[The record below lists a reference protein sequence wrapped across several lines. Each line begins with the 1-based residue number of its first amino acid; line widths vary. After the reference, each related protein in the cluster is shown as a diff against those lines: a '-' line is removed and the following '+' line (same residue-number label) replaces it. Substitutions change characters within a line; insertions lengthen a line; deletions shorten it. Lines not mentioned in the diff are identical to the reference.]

1 MGNKSIQKFFADQNS
16 VIDLS
21 SLGNA
26 KGAKVSLSGPDMNIT
41 TPRGSV
47 IIVNGALYSSIKGNN
62 LAVKFKDKTITGAKI
77 LGSVDLKDIQLERID
92 SSLVDSAQVEKKG
105 NGKRRNKKEEEELK
119 KQLDDAENAK
129 KEADKAKEE
138 AEKAKEAAEKAL
150 NEAFEVQNSSKQIEE
165 MLQNFLADN
174 VAKDNLAQQS
184 DASQQ
189 NTQAKATQASKQN
202 DAEKVLPQPIN
213 KNTSTGKSNSS
224 KNEENKL
231 DAESVKEPL
240 KVTLALAAE
249 SNSGSKD
256 DSITNFTKPQF
267 VGSTAPNATVIIKIN
282 GIAVG
287 QAVADSLGNFTFTA
301 PETLTDG
308 TYNLEAE
315 AKTADGSGS
324 AKLVITIDSVT
335 DKPTF
340 ELSPE
345 SSVSGHKGLTPTLTP
360 SIVGTAEENAK
371 VDIYVDNKLVASVDV
386 DKDGNWSYEFKDNE
400 LSEGENSIKV
410 VAVDKA
416 GNKNETTDSIITDT
430 IAPEKPTIELDDSS
444 DSGIKNDNITNS
456 TLPTFIGV
464 AEPGS
469 TVSIYLGLKHL
480 GEVIVAKDGT
490 WSYTLTTPLKDGEYN
505 ITATATDIAG
515 HTSATAN
522 LPFTIDTRISYFSA
536 EIETTNDSGIVG
548 DNVTNNTRPT
558 FTGKTEP
565 NAIISVINSET
576 GEEVIFKAND
586 KGEWTFNF
594 TSDSVEGINNLTFTV
609 EDVAGNKKDFS
620 FSYVIDTI
628 APVPP
633 TVSLEDYVVL
643 PNGIILSGN
652 DLPALV
658 GTAEPKSTILLM
670 RDGKL
675 YDSIEVDS
683 NGTWNYQF
691 SNKFLQ
697 GAYDI
702 EIISQDAAGNKSST
716 VKYSFTIQTE
726 VVPPKAELDAS
737 DDSGAKGDW
746 ITNKHNALTLL
757 GTADRFATVNILI
770 DGKTIGVTTAD
781 ADGNWN
787 FDISRNLSDNVYK
800 ITVESIDP
808 LGRTSSVDYQLTID
822 SFTPIPTVMLHD
834 SADSGV
840 KGDMITKINTPL
852 FTGMAEANAKVSIY
866 VDGVLSGEA
875 IAGDD
880 GVWNFQFTTALSDGS
895 HDVTVKVEDI
905 AGNTASSSAY
915 NFQIVTQ
922 TQKPTIE
929 LVNDTGVDNTD
940 HIINEKNPALTG
952 TAAPYSTVKL
962 YIDGALIAEVRTNK
976 DGRWEYTLKADQG
989 LVDGDHRITASVEDI
1004 AGNIAHS
1011 DPFLISVDTAI
1022 SIPIVS
1028 LSPDSDSGIS
1038 DDNLTNIVKPTLHLK
1053 DIDPDIISVQVWD
1066 AMSDTQIGVA
1076 TQQPDGSWAYTFTS
1090 DLTEGLH
1097 QVYVKVEDI
1106 AGNKANSAIF
1116 DFTIDTTVS
1125 TPVISLLSKDDTGVT
1140 GDNLTNINKP
1150 GFAISGVDADAH
1162 RVVVQV
1168 MHNGVSEEIELSHLN
1183 GSWLFIPGNTWA
1195 DGSYTLTVKVEDKA
1209 GNTNYSAPL
1218 TVVIDTQ
1225 IAIDGVELV
1234 NDSGVKGDNMTNDD
1248 RPHFRVTVPTDV
1260 NEVRLSIDGG
1270 NSWVQ
1275 ATPGV
1280 AGSWEYI
1287 WPTDLAD
1294 GQYTLTVEA
1303 TDKAGNTVTKTID
1316 FAVDTTLS
1324 VPVIVLDSADDT
1336 GIQGDNMTN
1345 STQPTFALQ
1354 HIDDDAVRVTVSV
1367 EHGGVTTT
1375 FDATKGT
1382 GGWTFTPPTSWA
1394 DGDYTLSVSVED
1406 KAGNT
1411 SHSASLTVTVD
1422 TQIAINNIE
1431 LVNDSGIPDDNL
1443 TNNVRPHFQVTV
1455 PTDVNVVRLSI
1466 DGGKTWFNATQSATP
1481 GVWDYI
1487 WPDDV
1492 ADGGYTLTVEAT
1504 DEAGNKATQTL
1515 DFTIDTTLSVPTL
1528 SLDSADDSGIAGD
1541 NITNVKTPGFTLNNI
1556 DTDVS
1561 RVIVEVMHNGIK
1573 QEVPLVQTGGQWR
1586 FAPTSDWADGDYIL
1600 TVKVEDRA
1608 GNVKQSAP
1616 LTVTVDTHIAIDR
1629 IELVNDSGIPGDNL
1643 TNEARPHFQVT
1654 VPADVNGVRLSID
1667 GGKTWFDATQSATSG
1682 VWDYTWLT
1690 NVANGPHTL
1699 MVEASDKAGNKT
1711 TQKLD
1716 FTIDTILSEPTI
1728 TLDSADDSAAGDN
1741 ITNVKMPG
1749 FTLGNIDADV
1759 TKVVVT
1765 VAHDGKN
1772 QQIELIKNGGVWRF
1786 TPGAA
1791 WTDGDYT
1798 LTVKVE
1804 DKAGNTNYSAP
1815 LTVTIDTQ
1823 TSIDRIE
1830 LLNDTGIVGDNLTNE
1845 ARPQFHITV
1854 PTDVNSVQLS
1864 LDGGINWV
1872 NATLTSDGVW
1882 EYIWPT
1888 DLVENTYTLTVK
1900 ATDVAGNTA
1909 TETLNFIIDTTLS
1922 TPTITLDSADDSGTA
1937 NDNKTN
1943 VKTPGF
1949 IIGGIDSDVTQVVVQ
1964 VMRDGHSEEVELTQT
1979 NGQWRFVPGS
1989 AWTDGDYTLTVTVK
2003 DEAGNIRHSA
2013 PLTVTIDTQITID
2026 HIELVNDSGI
2036 PDDNLTNNVRPHFQ
2050 VTVPT
2055 DVNVVRLSIDGGK
2068 TWFNATQSATPGVW
2082 DYTWLADVGEGKHT
2096 LTVEATDK
2104 AGNKT
2109 TQQLDFIIDTLLS
2122 EPTIVLDNT
2131 DDSGTKGDHLTNVN
2145 KPTFLLGNI
2154 DADARYVTV
2163 EVQHGGTKEVLT
2175 ATKDATGNWSVTPT
2189 GTWADGDYTLTVRVE
2204 DEAGNEKHSASLT
2217 VTVDTQIT
2225 IDVIELVNDN
2235 GIPGD
2240 NMTNDAHPQFRV
2252 TVPGDVNEVS
2262 LSIDGG
2268 VTWVKATQSA
2278 TPGVWN
2284 YTWPGTVP
2292 DGDYTLNVKATD
2304 NAGNTVTET
2313 LHFTIDTTLSTPVIV
2328 LDSADDS
2335 GVHGDNMTNHTQP
2348 TFALQHIDD
2357 DAVRVTV
2364 SVEHGGVTTTFDATK
2379 DAGGWTFTPT
2389 GAWADGDYT
2398 LSVSVEDKAGN
2409 TSHSASLTVTVDTQ
2423 IAINNIELVND
2434 SGIPDDNLTNNV
2446 RPHFQ
2451 VTVPT
2456 DVNVVRLSID
2466 GGKTWFNATQSA
2478 TPGVWDYIWP
2488 DDVADGGYTLTV
2500 EATDEAGNK
2509 ATQTLDFTID
2519 TTLSVPTLSLDSAD
2533 DSGIAGDNITN
2544 VKTPGFTLN
2553 NIDTDVSRVI
2563 VEVMH
2568 NGIKQ
2573 EVPLVQTGG
2582 QWRFA
2587 PTSDWADGDYI
2598 LTVKVEDR
2606 AGNVKQS
2613 APLTVTVDTHIAI
2626 DRIELVND
2634 SGIPGDNLTNEAR
2647 PHFQVTVPADVNG
2660 VRLSIDGGKTWFDAT
2675 QSATSGVWDYTW
2687 LTNVA
2692 NGPHTLMVEASDKAG
2707 NKTTQKLD
2715 FTIDTILSEPTITL
2729 DSADDS
2735 AAGDNITNVKMPGFT
2750 LGNIDADVTKV
2761 VVTVA
2766 HDGKNQQIELIKN
2779 GGVWRFTPGAAWT
2792 DGDYTLTVKV
2802 EDKAGNTNYSAP
2814 LTVTIDTQTSIDRIE
2829 LLNDTGIVGDN
2840 LTNEARPQF
2849 HITVPTDVNSVQLSL
2864 DGGINWV
2871 NATLTSDGVWE
2882 YIWPTDLVENTYT
2895 LTVKATDVAGNTAT
2909 ETLNFIIDTTLST
2922 PTITLDSAD
2931 DSGTANDNKTN
2942 VKTPGFIIGGID
2954 SDVTQVVVQ
2963 VMRDGHSEEVEL
2975 TQTNG
2980 QWRFVPGSAW
2990 TDGDYTLTVT
3000 VKDEAGNIRHSAPLT
3015 VTIDTQITIDH
3026 IELVNDSGIPDDNLT
3041 NNVRPHFQVTVP
3053 TDVNVVRLSIDG
3065 GKTWFN
3071 ATQSATPGVWDYT
3084 WLADVGEGKHTLTVE
3099 ATDKAGN
3106 KTTQQLDFIID
3117 TLLSEPTIVL
3127 DNTDD
3132 SGTKGD
3138 NLTNVNKPT
3147 FLLGNIDA
3155 DARYVTVEVQHGG
3168 TKEVLT
3174 ATKGATGI
3182 WSVTPTGTWADG
3194 DYTLTVRV
3202 EDDAGNVKYSAPLT
3216 VTVDTQITIDVI
3228 ELVNDN
3234 GIPGDNLTNDVRPH
3248 FRVTVPGDVNEVRL
3262 SIDGGN
3268 TWVRATQGTA
3278 GIWDYTWPK
3287 DVTDGLHTLTVEA
3300 TDKAG
3305 NKTTQTL
3312 DFTIDTRLSTP
3323 TIAMDSRDDTG
3334 AIGDHI
3340 TSVKRPGF
3348 TIGNIDADAHSV
3360 ILRITQGGNSQEVTL
3375 TQVGGQ
3381 WRFTPDADWADGSYT
3396 LTVEVTDNA
3405 GNVRQSTP
3413 LVVTV
3418 DTQTSITDITL
3429 VNDHGVPDDNL
3440 TNSTRPQFEITVP
3453 ADVNSV
3459 QLSIDGGA
3467 NWVSATQGIE
3477 GVWGYTWPTDMGDGK
3492 HTLTV
3497 MVTDRAG
3504 NTATQT
3510 LEFFIDTRL
3519 STPTIAL
3526 DSTDD
3531 TGTPGDDMTNRTRP
3545 TFILQNIDS
3554 DVINVT
3560 VSVTHNGTTT
3570 SFTATQGAGGWSFTP
3585 PAPWGDGDYTLT
3597 VTVEDRAGNTRPS
3610 TPLTVTVDTQIAIDR
3625 IELVNDSGVPGD
3637 NVTKHVRP
3645 QFQISVPDDV
3655 EKVLLSI
3662 DGGTTWVTAI
3672 KSSTA
3677 GIWDY
3682 TWPTDMPEGQHTLTV
3697 EVTDGAG
3704 NKMTETLNFT
3714 IDITLLTPTIEL
3726 APDQDTGQ
3734 NKNDNLTSVTQPVFV
3749 LGSIDKDV
3757 RHVEL
3762 SIEHNGTFK
3771 TVVLTESADGW
3782 RYRPDSAL
3790 ADGSYTFTVTVTD
3803 VAGNQQTSAPLKVT
3817 IDGTLTTPVI
3827 ELAAGEDSGT
3837 VGDRLTNHDRPV
3849 FDIHQVDSDVTRVMV
3864 KVTYNGKTHEEAAVF
3879 TNGQWRFTPSASWA
3893 DGSYQLAVV
3902 VEDLAGNVKESAPF
3916 EVRIDT
3922 TTTINNIVLLNDTGV
3937 QNDQL
3942 TNVAKPSF
3950 RIDVPGDVVQV
3961 RVTLDGGANWNVIRK
3976 NADGQWIFD
3985 SPNTLVDGTYTLRV
3999 EATDEAGNI
4008 ANKDLVFN
4016 IDTNIQVPTIAL
4028 DAGQDTGANTADN
4041 ITNISRPTFTIGNV
4055 DPDVIK
4061 VVVTIDGHDYNATKV
4076 GAGWQF
4082 TPGNAIPDGS
4092 YNITVTVEDKA
4103 GNTATSK
4110 PLPVVIDT
4118 TAEIESVTLVTDS
4131 GDSDVDNI
4139 TKVDKPQFSI
4149 VTADDITHV
4158 RVKIDN
4164 AANWIELTKGGD
4176 GRWIF
4181 NVGSALPD
4189 GQHTLL
4195 VDVTDIAG
4203 NVAQETLQFTID
4215 TTLREPTIV
4224 LDPTHDTG
4232 DDTNDNLTRIN
4243 KPVFIIGNVDN
4254 DVSHIVVHIDGRDY
4268 TIENTG
4274 GNLTFTPDQP
4284 LSDGQHTIS
4293 VTVTDIAGNTKT
4305 SAELRIEIDTQV
4317 QIDSVTLTTD
4327 SGVNDHDNVT
4337 NATRP
4342 SFEIATPD
4350 DVTSVLVSFDGVNWT
4365 PISKNAAGQWEFTA
4379 GSALPDGH
4387 YTLHV
4392 QATDRAGN
4400 TANSTLGFTVD
4411 TQIDG
4416 LSVVML
4422 DDAGKD
4428 STDGITNI
4436 TSPRFEISA
4445 REPLQSVTVILN
4457 GKSSTLTQGAGN
4469 KWLFTPDTPLV
4480 DGTYKIEI
4488 VAEDIAGNK
4497 ISKEVSFTID
4507 TIVSDPSIDLLDA
4520 DDTGESAVDNIT
4532 SVTTPRFVIGN
4543 VPADID
4549 TVVIRINGVSYSVTA
4564 NGNNLWEFQ
4573 VPVALNDGVYEAVVV
4588 FRDIA
4593 GNTSETKLP
4602 FTIDTTTSVSV
4613 RMEPASDTGNSNSDN
4628 LTNKQNPKFEGTAE
4642 PNAKLVI
4649 TIVDDKSGR
4658 EVLKQTITVGADG
4671 NWSVTPNILP
4681 DGMYTINVVAT
4692 DVAGNT
4698 AQTQERFTID
4708 TVTIDPTIRLSDPS
4722 IDDQHEATS
4731 LRPEFKGFAEA
4742 FSTIMIQWDGKVV
4755 GSANA
4760 NANGEWSWTP
4770 PSVLAPGSY
4779 VVSIVAKDKAGNE
4792 SSQVDFPVVIPVIDV
4807 TPPTIKLSEESDSGA
4822 LGDFTTNNKT
4832 PTLIGSTLPNTI
4844 VSIYVDGVKV
4854 GEATADT
4861 AGRYTF
4867 QLSEMKDGHYVVQV
4881 GIVNPRDNSE
4891 LRSTAVDVTIDTE
4904 VAELVW
4910 NISGMHEGGYIN
4922 TVTPE
4927 IGGTSEPNSKITI
4940 FVNGVEKAIAYTT
4953 GAGHWGVVLPA
4964 LGNDGNYELTFK
4976 VEDVAGNIREFG
4988 PQNVILDTVISPLTV
5003 VLREAD
5009 DSGKV
5014 GDWITNKSH
5023 VTIDG
5028 TAEAGSTLTIRNP
5041 QGVVIATLVVGN
5053 DGRWSAELDLR
5064 EGSNAFVVVSEDK
5077 AGNSQQKEILIEHDT
5092 QIEISD
5098 ISLSRDTNSGDKYDL
5113 ITNNKSPVLVAMTD
5127 PGATV
5132 QVYINGVLQGT
5143 VEASSSGNI
5152 SYTMPANSADGEYQV
5167 QFVATDTA
5175 GNRVES
5181 AITTVTIDSQIAV
5194 FDIDEDSLPALSN
5207 NRALSVSG
5215 VGEAG
5220 SQVSIFVDGKLVNV
5234 VMVEAD
5240 GTWRA
5245 PILLQDDGT
5254 FNIHFSITDVAGNTE
5269 VSKDYS
5275 VDVDSSTD
5283 FPTLNL
5289 EDASNSG
5296 SLDDLITNHNKPVL
5310 VGTAEAGATIHIYVD
5325 EKIVANVL
5333 VLEDGTWSYQFDNAL
5348 KDGEYSIRVVAEDP
5362 AGNTAE
5368 SPRLLVTI
5376 DTSTFID
5383 NPAMVAGSDNGIFS
5397 NDSITS
5403 QTRPTFSIFG
5413 EMNQSVQIFI
5423 DGVLVD
5429 TITVTDRNQVYR
5441 PESPLGDGSHSIYYV
5456 ITDKAGNT
5464 ATSKTL
5470 NFTIDT
5476 FNTTPV
5482 AIDSI
5487 GGQTLA
5493 EMTGSDGKIYIT
5505 DTTRN
5510 LLFSGSAEPNSKIE
5524 IIINGLNVGEVWV
5537 NEKGH
5542 WQMPVN
5548 PLYFTEGQLDITVKS
5563 TDRAGNVNQEK
5574 YSIWV
5579 DTHIKVFTSELDDNK
5594 SSSKTEWWSNSDLI
5608 TMRGTGEIG
5617 ATVSLIVAGVTL
5629 ATAVVAATGRWEL
5642 STDKLPEGTYDI
5654 SLVIEDSAGNRWEDV
5669 REIFIDRTPPNA
5681 PVVTYSDIV
5690 NDLIIMQGTAEA
5702 KSQLII
5708 TDSEGNTYT
5717 LTVPDNGKWSMAI
5730 PYPSEGKFTIT
5741 SVDAI
5746 GNRSD
5751 DVPLDI
5757 MKEVPV
5763 ISLSPDSD
5771 SGTVGDNITRDKQPT
5786 FIIGNLESDVV
5797 VVQVDINGTVYNA
5810 EKNADGVWFFTPGTP
5825 LADGSYTIS
5834 VIASDAAGN
5843 QKNSL
5848 PITVTIDS
5856 TLTVPEIALAAGED
5870 NGASDSDNVTNH
5882 TQPKFTLQHIDADVT
5897 GVTVNV
5903 THNGVTDIY
5912 QATQGAD
5919 GWTFTPP
5926 AAWNDGN
5933 YTLSVTV
5940 VDRAGNSQQSASLA
5954 VTVDSTVTVTADS
5967 QHDDASDDATAT
5979 AVTPPESETVNAE
5992 SATHLR
5998 TEPSAAE
6005 ESVVKVTAYSITL
6018 LNADSGDEID
6028 RSISQTPSFEISVPE
6043 NIVNVSI
6050 MFEGEEFT
6058 LPITNQKAIFEVP
6071 LSLEDGEYTMD
6082 VKFIDKDNDFLIK
6095 EKTFSVDHSSADIVN
6110 AMNVRGKTE
6119 DDINDSPSTSS
6130 VGHNN
6135 NGAIDVFAV
6144 NEVTLPVDNQE
6155 EHA

>member
-150 NEAFEVQNSSKQIEE
+150 NEAFEVQNSSKQMEE
-165 MLQNFLADN
+165 MLQEFLADN

-430 IAPEKPTIELDDSS
+430 IPPEKPTIELDDSS

-536 EIETTNDSGIVG
+536 EIETTDDSGIVG

-576 GEEVIFKAND
+576 GEEVVFKAND
-586 KGEWTFNF
+586 QGEWTFNF

-628 APVPP
+628 APLPP

-962 YIDGALIAEVRTNK
+962 YVDGALIAEVRTNK

-1066 AMSDTQIGVA
+1066 AASDTQIGVA

-1106 AGNKANSAIF
+1106 AGNKANSAVF

-1168 MHNGVSEEIELSHLN
+1168 MHNGVSEEIELSHHN
-1183 GSWLFIPGNTWA
+1183 GSWLFTPGNTWA

-1294 GQYTLTVEA
+1294 GQYTLTVKA
-1303 TDKAGNTVTKTID
+1303 TDNAGNTVTRTLDFTI
-1316 FAVDTTLS
+1316 DTTLS
-1324 VPVIVLDSADDT
+1324 TPVIVLDSADDT
-1336 GIQGDNMTN
+1336 GVQGDNMTN
-1345 STQPTFALQ
+1345 RTQPTFNLQ

-1367 EHGGVTTT
+1367 EHGGGVTT
-1375 FDATKGT
+1375 FDATKDA
-1382 GGWTFTPPTSWA
+1382 GGWTFTPPTSWGA
-1394 DGDYTLSVSVED
+1394 GDYTLSVSVED

-1455 PTDVNVVRLSI
+1455 PTDVNEVRLSI
-1466 DGGKTWFNATQSATP
+1466 DGGKTWVTAALKAA
-1481 GVWDYI
+1481 GVWEYI

-1492 ADGGYTLTVEAT
+1492 TDGSHTVTVEAI

-1561 RVIVEVMHNGIK
+1561 RVTVEVMHNGIK

-1629 IELVNDSGIPGDNL
+1629 IELVNDSGIPDDNL

-1667 GGKTWFDATQSATSG
+1667 GGKTWFDATQSGTSG

-1716 FTIDTILSEPTI
+1716 FIIDTLLSEPTI

-1888 DLVENTYTLTVK
+1888 ELVENTYTLTVK

-1909 TETLNFIIDTTLS
+1909 TETLNFTIDTTLS

-2013 PLTVTIDTQITID
+2013 PLTVTIDTQIGID
-2026 HIELVNDSGI
+2026 NIELVNDSGI
-2036 PDDNLTNNVRPHFQ
+2036 PNDNQTNNVRPQFQ

-2068 TWFNATQSATPGVW
+2068 TWFNATQSSTSGVW
-2082 DYTWLADVGEGKHT
+2082 DYTWLTDVANGSHT

-2104 AGNKT
+2104 AGNKA
-2109 TQQLDFIIDTLLS
+2109 TQQLEFTIDTLLS
-2122 EPTIVLDNT
+2122 EPTI
-2131 DDSGTKGDHLTNVN
+2131 
-2145 KPTFLLGNI
+2145 
-2154 DADARYVTV
+2154 A
-2163 EVQHGGTKEVLT
+2163 
-2175 ATKDATGNWSVTPT
+2175 
-2189 GTWADGDYTLTVRVE
+2189 
-2204 DEAGNEKHSASLT
+2204 
-2217 VTVDTQIT
+2217 
-2225 IDVIELVNDN
+2225 
-2235 GIPGD
+2235 
-2240 NMTNDAHPQFRV
+2240 
-2252 TVPGDVNEVS
+2252 
-2262 LSIDGG
+2262 
-2268 VTWVKATQSA
+2268 
-2278 TPGVWN
+2278 
-2284 YTWPGTVP
+2284 
-2292 DGDYTLNVKATD
+2292 
-2304 NAGNTVTET
+2304 
-2313 LHFTIDTTLSTPVIV
+2313 
-2328 LDSADDS
+2328 LDS
-2335 GVHGDNMTNHTQP
+2335 
-2348 TFALQHIDD
+2348 
-2357 DAVRVTV
+2357 
-2364 SVEHGGVTTTFDATK
+2364 
-2379 DAGGWTFTPT
+2379 
-2389 GAWADGDYT
+2389 
-2398 LSVSVEDKAGN
+2398 
-2409 TSHSASLTVTVDTQ
+2409 
-2423 IAINNIELVND
+2423 
-2434 SGIPDDNLTNNV
+2434 
-2446 RPHFQ
+2446 
-2451 VTVPT
+2451 
-2456 DVNVVRLSID
+2456 
-2466 GGKTWFNATQSA
+2466 
-2478 TPGVWDYIWP
+2478 
-2488 DDVADGGYTLTV
+2488 
-2500 EATDEAGNK
+2500 
-2509 ATQTLDFTID
+2509 
-2519 TTLSVPTLSLDSAD
+2519 
-2533 DSGIAGDNITN
+2533 
-2544 VKTPGFTLN
+2544 
-2553 NIDTDVSRVI
+2553 
-2563 VEVMH
+2563 
-2568 NGIKQ
+2568 
-2573 EVPLVQTGG
+2573 
-2582 QWRFA
+2582 
-2587 PTSDWADGDYI
+2587 
-2598 LTVKVEDR
+2598 
-2606 AGNVKQS
+2606 
-2613 APLTVTVDTHIAI
+2613 
-2626 DRIELVND
+2626 
-2634 SGIPGDNLTNEAR
+2634 
-2647 PHFQVTVPADVNG
+2647 
-2660 VRLSIDGGKTWFDAT
+2660 
-2675 QSATSGVWDYTW
+2675 
-2687 LTNVA
+2687 
-2692 NGPHTLMVEASDKAG
+2692 
-2707 NKTTQKLD
+2707 
-2715 FTIDTILSEPTITL
+2715 
-2729 DSADDS
+2729 
-2735 AAGDNITNVKMPGFT
+2735 
-2750 LGNIDADVTKV
+2750 
-2761 VVTVA
+2761 
-2766 HDGKNQQIELIKN
+2766 
-2779 GGVWRFTPGAAWT
+2779 
-2792 DGDYTLTVKV
+2792 
-2802 EDKAGNTNYSAP
+2802 
-2814 LTVTIDTQTSIDRIE
+2814 
-2829 LLNDTGIVGDN
+2829 
-2840 LTNEARPQF
+2840 
-2849 HITVPTDVNSVQLSL
+2849 
-2864 DGGINWV
+2864 
-2871 NATLTSDGVWE
+2871 
-2882 YIWPTDLVENTYT
+2882 
-2895 LTVKATDVAGNTAT
+2895 
-2909 ETLNFIIDTTLST
+2909 
-2922 PTITLDSAD
+2922 
-2931 DSGTANDNKTN
+2931 
-2942 VKTPGFIIGGID
+2942 
-2954 SDVTQVVVQ
+2954 
-2963 VMRDGHSEEVEL
+2963 
-2975 TQTNG
+2975 
-2980 QWRFVPGSAW
+2980 
-2990 TDGDYTLTVT
+2990 
-3000 VKDEAGNIRHSAPLT
+3000 
-3015 VTIDTQITIDH
+3015 
-3026 IELVNDSGIPDDNLT
+3026 
-3041 NNVRPHFQVTVP
+3041 
-3053 TDVNVVRLSIDG
+3053 
-3065 GKTWFN
+3065 
-3071 ATQSATPGVWDYT
+3071 
-3084 WLADVGEGKHTLTVE
+3084 
-3099 ATDKAGN
+3099 
-3106 KTTQQLDFIID
+3106 
-3117 TLLSEPTIVL
+3117 
-3127 DNTDD
+3127 TDD

-3147 FLLGNIDA
+3147 FILGNIDA

-3182 WSVTPTGTWADG
+3182 WSVTPTGMWADG
-3194 DYTLTVRV
+3194 SHTLTVRV
-3202 EDDAGNVKYSAPLT
+3202 EDDAGNVKYSSPLT
-3216 VTVDTQITIDVI
+3216 VTVDTQITIDDI

-3323 TIAMDSRDDTG
+3323 TITMDSRDDTG

-3340 TSVKRPGF
+3340 TSVKTPGF
-3348 TIGNIDADAHSV
+3348 TIGNIDSDAHSV
-3360 ILRITQGGNSQEVTL
+3360 ILRITQGGNSQEVKL

-3396 LTVEVTDNA
+3396 LTVEVQDNA

-3413 LVVTV
+3413 LIVTV

-3467 NWVSATQGIE
+3467 NWVSAAQGIE

-3610 TPLTVTVDTQIAIDR
+3610 TPLTVTVDTQIAIDH

-3782 RYRPDSAL
+3782 RYRPDAAL

-3837 VGDRLTNHDRPV
+3837 VGDRLTKHDRPV
-3849 FDIHQVDSDVTRVMV
+3849 FDIRQVDSDVTRVMV

-3902 VEDLAGNVKESAPF
+3902 VEDLAGNVKESAPL

-3950 RIDVPGDVVQV
+3950 RIDVPGDVIQV

-3976 NADGQWIFD
+3976 NADGQWIFE
-3985 SPNTLVDGTYTLRV
+3985 SPNTLGDGTHTLRV

-4061 VVVTIDGHDYNATKV
+4061 VVVTIDGHNYNATKV

-4189 GQHTLL
+4189 GKHTLL

-4305 SAELRIEIDTQV
+4305 SAELQIEIDTQV

-4365 PISKNAAGQWEFTA
+4365 PISKNAAGQWQFTA
-4379 GSALPDGH
+4379 GSALSDGH

-4532 SVTTPRFVIGN
+4532 SVTKPRFVIGN

-4549 TVVIRINGVSYSVTA
+4549 TVVIRINGVSYPVTA

-4613 RMEPASDTGNSNSDN
+4613 RMEPASDTGSSNSDN

-4658 EVLKQTITVGADG
+4658 EVLKHTITVGADG

-4731 LRPEFKGFAEA
+4731 LRPEFKGLAEA

-4832 PTLIGSTLPNTI
+4832 PTLVGNTLPNAI

-5077 AGNSQQKEILIEHDT
+5077 AGNSQQKDILIEHDT

-5181 AITTVTIDSQIAV
+5181 AITTVTIDSKIAV

-5275 VDVDSSTD
+5275 VDVDSSTA

-5296 SLDDLITNHNKPVL
+5296 SLDDLITSHNKPVL

-5383 NPAMVAGSDNGIFS
+5383 NPVMMAGSDNGIFS

-5403 QTRPTFSIFG
+5403 QTRPAFSIFG

-5537 NEKGH
+5537 NDKGH

-5548 PLYFTEGQLDITVKS
+5548 PLYFTEGQLDINVKS

-5579 DTHIKVFTSELDDNK
+5579 DTHIQVFTSELDDNK
-5594 SSSKTEWWSNSDLI
+5594 SSSKTDWWSNSSTI
-5608 TMRGTGEIG
+5608 TMRGMGEIG

-5629 ATAVVAATGRWEL
+5629 ATAVVAANGKWEL
-5642 STDKLPEGTYDI
+5642 STDRLPEGKYDI
-5654 SLVIEDSAGNRWEDV
+5654 TLSIEDNAGNRKEEV
-5669 REIFIDRTPPNA
+5669 HEIFIDRTPPNA

-5708 TDSEGNTYT
+5708 TDSNGNTYT

-5757 MKEVPV
+5757 MKETPV

-5771 SGTVGDNITRDKQPT
+5771 SGTAGDNITRDNQPT

-5882 TQPKFTLQHIDADVT
+5882 NHTQPKFTLQHIDADVT

-5926 AAWNDGN
+5926 AAWNDGT

-5940 VDRAGNSQQSASLA
+5940 VDRAGNSLQSASLE

-5967 QHDDASDDATAT
+5967 QHDDAIDDATAT

-5998 TEPSAAE
+5998 TVPSAAE
-6005 ESVVKVTAYSITL
+6005 ESVVKETAYSITL

-6043 NIVNVSI
+6043 NIVNVSV

-6082 VKFIDKDNDFLIK
+6082 VKFIDKDDDFLIK

-6110 AMNVRGKTE
+6110 AMNARGKTE

>member
-41 TPRGSV
+41 TPHGSV

-119 KQLDDAENAK
+119 KQLDEAENAK

-444 DSGIKNDNITNS
+444 DSGIKNDSITNS

-536 EIETTNDSGIVG
+536 EIETTDDSGIVG

-594 TSDSVEGINNLTFTV
+594 TSDSVEGVNNLTFTV

-620 FSYVIDTI
+620 FSYIIDTV

-633 TVSLEDYVVL
+633 TVSLEDFVVL

-1066 AMSDTQIGVA
+1066 AASDTQIGVA

-1106 AGNKANSAIF
+1106 AGNKANSAVF

-1183 GSWLFIPGNTWA
+1183 GSWLFTPGNTWA

-1324 VPVIVLDSADDT
+1324 VPVIVLNSADDT
-1336 GIQGDNMTN
+1336 GVQGDNMTN
-1345 STQPTFALQ
+1345 RTQPTFALQ

-1466 DGGKTWFNATQSATP
+1466 DGGKTWFNATQNATP

-1504 DEAGNKATQTL
+1504 DEAGNKTTQEL

-1561 RVIVEVMHNGIK
+1561 RVTVEVMHNGIK

-1667 GGKTWFDATQSATSG
+1667 GGKTWFDATQSATPG

-1716 FTIDTILSEPTI
+1716 FIIDTLLSEPTI

-2013 PLTVTIDTQITID
+2013 PLTVTIDTQIAID

-2122 EPTIVLDNT
+2122 EPTIVLDST
-2131 DDSGTKGDHLTNVN
+2131 DDSGTKGDNLTNVN

-2313 LHFTIDTTLSTPVIV
+2313 LHFTIDTTLSVPVIV
-2328 LDSADDS
+2328 LNSADDT
-2335 GVHGDNMTNHTQP
+2335 GVQGDNMTNSTQP

-2379 DAGGWTFTPT
+2379 GVGGWSFTPT

-2451 VTVPT
+2451 VKVPT
-2456 DVNVVRLSID
+2456 DVN
-2466 GGKTWFNATQSA
+2466 
-2478 TPGVWDYIWP
+2478 
-2488 DDVADGGYTLTV
+2488 
-2500 EATDEAGNK
+2500 E
-2509 ATQTLDFTID
+2509 
-2519 TTLSVPTLSLDSAD
+2519 
-2533 DSGIAGDNITN
+2533 
-2544 VKTPGFTLN
+2544 
-2553 NIDTDVSRVI
+2553 
-2563 VEVMH
+2563 
-2568 NGIKQ
+2568 
-2573 EVPLVQTGG
+2573 
-2582 QWRFA
+2582 
-2587 PTSDWADGDYI
+2587 
-2598 LTVKVEDR
+2598 
-2606 AGNVKQS
+2606 
-2613 APLTVTVDTHIAI
+2613 
-2626 DRIELVND
+2626 
-2634 SGIPGDNLTNEAR
+2634 
-2647 PHFQVTVPADVNG
+2647 
-2660 VRLSIDGGKTWFDAT
+2660 
-2675 QSATSGVWDYTW
+2675 
-2687 LTNVA
+2687 
-2692 NGPHTLMVEASDKAG
+2692 
-2707 NKTTQKLD
+2707 
-2715 FTIDTILSEPTITL
+2715 
-2729 DSADDS
+2729 
-2735 AAGDNITNVKMPGFT
+2735 
-2750 LGNIDADVTKV
+2750 
-2761 VVTVA
+2761 
-2766 HDGKNQQIELIKN
+2766 
-2779 GGVWRFTPGAAWT
+2779 
-2792 DGDYTLTVKV
+2792 
-2802 EDKAGNTNYSAP
+2802 
-2814 LTVTIDTQTSIDRIE
+2814 
-2829 LLNDTGIVGDN
+2829 
-2840 LTNEARPQF
+2840 
-2849 HITVPTDVNSVQLSL
+2849 
-2864 DGGINWV
+2864 
-2871 NATLTSDGVWE
+2871 
-2882 YIWPTDLVENTYT
+2882 
-2895 LTVKATDVAGNTAT
+2895 
-2909 ETLNFIIDTTLST
+2909 
-2922 PTITLDSAD
+2922 
-2931 DSGTANDNKTN
+2931 
-2942 VKTPGFIIGGID
+2942 
-2954 SDVTQVVVQ
+2954 
-2963 VMRDGHSEEVEL
+2963 
-2975 TQTNG
+2975 
-2980 QWRFVPGSAW
+2980 
-2990 TDGDYTLTVT
+2990 
-3000 VKDEAGNIRHSAPLT
+3000 
-3015 VTIDTQITIDH
+3015 
-3026 IELVNDSGIPDDNLT
+3026 
-3041 NNVRPHFQVTVP
+3041 
-3053 TDVNVVRLSIDG
+3053 VRLSIDG

-3106 KTTQQLDFIID
+3106 QTTQKLDFIID
-3117 TLLSEPTIVL
+3117 TMLSEPTIVL
-3127 DNTDD
+3127 DSTDD

-3138 NLTNVNKPT
+3138 NLTNANKPT
-3147 FLLGNIDA
+3147 FILGNIDA
-3155 DARYVTVEVQHGG
+3155 DARYVTVEVQYGG

-3323 TIAMDSRDDTG
+3323 TITMDSRDDTG

-3348 TIGNIDADAHSV
+3348 TIGNIDSDAQSV

-3413 LVVTV
+3413 LIVTV

-3467 NWVSATQGIE
+3467 NWVSAAQGIE

-3610 TPLTVTVDTQIAIDR
+3610 TPLTVTVDTQIAIDH

-3637 NVTKHVRP
+3637 NITKHVRP

-3682 TWPTDMPEGQHTLTV
+3682 TWPTDMPEGQHTLIV

-3704 NKMTETLNFT
+3704 NKMTGTLDFT

-3734 NKNDNLTSVTQPVFV
+3734 NKNDNLTSVTQPIFV

-3849 FDIHQVDSDVTRVMV
+3849 FDIRQVDSDVTRVMV

-3902 VEDLAGNVKESAPF
+3902 VEDLAGNVKESAPL

-3950 RIDVPGDVVQV
+3950 RIDVPGDVIQV

-4189 GQHTLL
+4189 GKHTLL

-4305 SAELRIEIDTQV
+4305 SAELQIEIDTQV

-4532 SVTTPRFVIGN
+4532 SVTKPRFVIGN

-4549 TVVIRINGVSYSVTA
+4549 TVVIRINGVSYPVTA

-4658 EVLKQTITVGADG
+4658 EVLKHTITVGADG

-4722 IDDQHEATS
+4722 IDDQYEATS
-4731 LRPEFKGFAEA
+4731 LRPEFKGLAEA

-4832 PTLIGSTLPNTI
+4832 PTLVGNTLPNAI

-5077 AGNSQQKEILIEHDT
+5077 AGNSQQKDILIEHDT

-5296 SLDDLITNHNKPVL
+5296 SLDDLITSHNKPVL

-5403 QTRPTFSIFG
+5403 QTRPTFSISG

-5537 NEKGH
+5537 NDKGH

-5579 DTHIKVFTSELDDNK
+5579 DTHIQVFTSELDDNK
-5594 SSSKTEWWSNSDLI
+5594 SSSKTDWWSNSSTI
-5608 TMRGTGEIG
+5608 TMRGMGEIG

-5629 ATAVVAATGRWEL
+5629 ATAVVAANGQWEL
-5642 STDKLPEGTYDI
+5642 STDQLPEGKYDI
-5654 SLVIEDSAGNRWEDV
+5654 TLSIEDNAGNRKEEV
-5669 REIFIDRTPPNA
+5669 HEIFIDRTPPNA

-5708 TDSEGNTYT
+5708 TDSNGNTYT

-5757 MKEVPV
+5757 MKETPV

-5771 SGTVGDNITRDKQPT
+5771 SGTVGDNITRDNQPT

-5912 QATQGAD
+5912 QATQDAD

-5926 AAWNDGN
+5926 AAWNDGT

-5940 VDRAGNSQQSASLA
+5940 VDRAGNSLQSASLE

-5967 QHDDASDDATAT
+5967 QHDDAIDDATAT

-5998 TEPSAAE
+5998 TVPSAAE
-6005 ESVVKVTAYSITL
+6005 ESVVKETAYSITL

-6043 NIVNVSI
+6043 NIVNVSV

-6082 VKFIDKDNDFLIK
+6082 VKFIDKDDDFLIK

-6110 AMNVRGKTE
+6110 AMNARGKTE

>member
-430 IAPEKPTIELDDSS
+430 IPPEKPTIELDDSS

-536 EIETTNDSGIVG
+536 EIETTDDSGIVG

-576 GEEVIFKAND
+576 GEEVVFKAND
-586 KGEWTFNF
+586 QGEWTFNF

-628 APVPP
+628 APLPP

-697 GAYDI
+697 GSYDI

-1028 LSPDSDSGIS
+1028 LSPDSDSGIA

-1066 AMSDTQIGVA
+1066 AASDTQIGVA

-1106 AGNKANSAIF
+1106 AGNKANSAVF

-1270 NSWVQ
+1270 HSWVQ

-1324 VPVIVLDSADDT
+1324 VPVIVLNSADDT
-1336 GIQGDNMTN
+1336 GVQGDNMTN

-1382 GGWTFTPPTSWA
+1382 GGWTFTPPALWA

-1422 TQIAINNIE
+1422 TQIAIDNIE
-1431 LVNDSGIPDDNL
+1431 LVNDSGIPNDNL
-1443 TNNVRPHFQVTV
+1443 TNNVRPQFQVTV

-1466 DGGKTWFNATQSATP
+1466 DGGKTWVTAAQKAT
-1481 GVWDYI
+1481 GVWEYI

-1492 ADGGYTLTVEAT
+1492 TDGSHTLTVEAT

-1654 VPADVNGVRLSID
+1654 VPVDVNGVRLSID

-1716 FTIDTILSEPTI
+1716 FIIDTLLSEPTI

-1964 VMRDGHSEEVELTQT
+1964 VMRDGHSEEVELTQIG
-1979 NGQWRFVPGS
+1979 GQWRFVPGS

-2013 PLTVTIDTQITID
+2013 PLTVTIDTQIAID

-2036 PDDNLTNNVRPHFQ
+2036 PDDNLTNNVRPQ
-2050 VTVPT
+2050 
-2055 DVNVVRLSIDGGK
+2055 
-2068 TWFNATQSATPGVW
+2068 
-2082 DYTWLADVGEGKHT
+2082 
-2096 LTVEATDK
+2096 
-2104 AGNKT
+2104 
-2109 TQQLDFIIDTLLS
+2109 
-2122 EPTIVLDNT
+2122 
-2131 DDSGTKGDHLTNVN
+2131 
-2145 KPTFLLGNI
+2145 
-2154 DADARYVTV
+2154 
-2163 EVQHGGTKEVLT
+2163 
-2175 ATKDATGNWSVTPT
+2175 
-2189 GTWADGDYTLTVRVE
+2189 
-2204 DEAGNEKHSASLT
+2204 
-2217 VTVDTQIT
+2217 
-2225 IDVIELVNDN
+2225 
-2235 GIPGD
+2235 
-2240 NMTNDAHPQFRV
+2240 
-2252 TVPGDVNEVS
+2252 
-2262 LSIDGG
+2262 
-2268 VTWVKATQSA
+2268 
-2278 TPGVWN
+2278 
-2284 YTWPGTVP
+2284 
-2292 DGDYTLNVKATD
+2292 
-2304 NAGNTVTET
+2304 
-2313 LHFTIDTTLSTPVIV
+2313 
-2328 LDSADDS
+2328 
-2335 GVHGDNMTNHTQP
+2335 
-2348 TFALQHIDD
+2348 
-2357 DAVRVTV
+2357 
-2364 SVEHGGVTTTFDATK
+2364 
-2379 DAGGWTFTPT
+2379 
-2389 GAWADGDYT
+2389 
-2398 LSVSVEDKAGN
+2398 
-2409 TSHSASLTVTVDTQ
+2409 
-2423 IAINNIELVND
+2423 
-2434 SGIPDDNLTNNV
+2434 
-2446 RPHFQ
+2446 
-2451 VTVPT
+2451 
-2456 DVNVVRLSID
+2456 
-2466 GGKTWFNATQSA
+2466 
-2478 TPGVWDYIWP
+2478 
-2488 DDVADGGYTLTV
+2488 
-2500 EATDEAGNK
+2500 
-2509 ATQTLDFTID
+2509 
-2519 TTLSVPTLSLDSAD
+2519 
-2533 DSGIAGDNITN
+2533 
-2544 VKTPGFTLN
+2544 
-2553 NIDTDVSRVI
+2553 
-2563 VEVMH
+2563 
-2568 NGIKQ
+2568 
-2573 EVPLVQTGG
+2573 
-2582 QWRFA
+2582 
-2587 PTSDWADGDYI
+2587 
-2598 LTVKVEDR
+2598 
-2606 AGNVKQS
+2606 
-2613 APLTVTVDTHIAI
+2613 
-2626 DRIELVND
+2626 
-2634 SGIPGDNLTNEAR
+2634 
-2647 PHFQVTVPADVNG
+2647 
-2660 VRLSIDGGKTWFDAT
+2660 
-2675 QSATSGVWDYTW
+2675 
-2687 LTNVA
+2687 
-2692 NGPHTLMVEASDKAG
+2692 
-2707 NKTTQKLD
+2707 
-2715 FTIDTILSEPTITL
+2715 
-2729 DSADDS
+2729 
-2735 AAGDNITNVKMPGFT
+2735 
-2750 LGNIDADVTKV
+2750 
-2761 VVTVA
+2761 
-2766 HDGKNQQIELIKN
+2766 
-2779 GGVWRFTPGAAWT
+2779 
-2792 DGDYTLTVKV
+2792 
-2802 EDKAGNTNYSAP
+2802 
-2814 LTVTIDTQTSIDRIE
+2814 
-2829 LLNDTGIVGDN
+2829 
-2840 LTNEARPQF
+2840 
-2849 HITVPTDVNSVQLSL
+2849 
-2864 DGGINWV
+2864 
-2871 NATLTSDGVWE
+2871 
-2882 YIWPTDLVENTYT
+2882 
-2895 LTVKATDVAGNTAT
+2895 
-2909 ETLNFIIDTTLST
+2909 
-2922 PTITLDSAD
+2922 
-2931 DSGTANDNKTN
+2931 
-2942 VKTPGFIIGGID
+2942 
-2954 SDVTQVVVQ
+2954 
-2963 VMRDGHSEEVEL
+2963 
-2975 TQTNG
+2975 
-2980 QWRFVPGSAW
+2980 
-2990 TDGDYTLTVT
+2990 
-3000 VKDEAGNIRHSAPLT
+3000 
-3015 VTIDTQITIDH
+3015 
-3026 IELVNDSGIPDDNLT
+3026 
-3041 NNVRPHFQVTVP
+3041 FQVTVP

-3174 ATKGATGI
+3174 ATKDATGNWSVTPTGTWADGDYTLTVRVEDDAGNVKHSASLTVTVDTQITIDDIELVNDSGTKGDNLTNNANPHFRITVPGDVNEVSLSIDGGVTWVKATQSVTPGVWNYTWPGTVPDGDYTLNVKATDNAGNTVTETLHFTIDTTLSTPVIVLDSADDSGVHGDNMTNRTQPTFNLQHIDDDAVRVTVSVEHGGVTTTFDATKGTGGWTFTPTASWTDGDYTLSVSVEDKAGNTSHSASLTVTVDTQIAINNIELVNDSGIPDDNLTNNVRPHFQVKVPTDVNEVRLSIDGGKTWFNATQSATPGVWDYTWLADVGEGKHTLTVEATDKAGNQTTQKLDFIIDTLLSEPTIVLDSTDDSGTKGDNLTNANKPTFILGNIDADARYVTVEVQHGGTKEVLTATKGATGI

-3278 GIWDYTWPK
+3278 GTWDYTWPK

-3396 LTVEVTDNA
+3396 LTVEVQDNA

-3413 LVVTV
+3413 LIVTV

-3467 NWVSATQGIE
+3467 NWVSAAQGIE

-3610 TPLTVTVDTQIAIDR
+3610 TPLTVTVDTQIAIDH

-3714 IDITLLTPTIEL
+3714 IDITLMTPTIEL

-3734 NKNDNLTSVTQPVFV
+3734 NKNDNLTSVTQPIFV

-3849 FDIHQVDSDVTRVMV
+3849 FDIRQVDSDVTRVMV

-4215 TTLREPTIV
+4215 TTLQEPTIV

-4254 DVSHIVVHIDGRDY
+4254 DVSHIVVHLDGRDY

-4305 SAELRIEIDTQV
+4305 SAELKIEIDTQV

-4365 PISKNAAGQWEFTA
+4365 PVSKNAAGQWQFTA
-4379 GSALPDGH
+4379 GSALSDGH

-4507 TIVSDPSIDLLDA
+4507 TVVSDPRIDLLDA

-4532 SVTTPRFVIGN
+4532 SVTKPRFVIGN

-4549 TVVIRINGVSYSVTA
+4549 TVVIRINGVSYPVTA

-4613 RMEPASDTGNSNSDN
+4613 RMEPASDTGSSNSDN

-4722 IDDQHEATS
+4722 IDDQYEATS
-4731 LRPEFKGFAEA
+4731 LRPEFKGLAEA

-4832 PTLIGSTLPNTI
+4832 PTLVGNTLPNAI

-5245 PILLQDDGT
+5245 PILLQDDGK

-5296 SLDDLITNHNKPVL
+5296 SLDDLITSHNKPVL

-5383 NPAMVAGSDNGIFS
+5383 NPVMIAGSDNGIFS

-5403 QTRPTFSIFG
+5403 QTRPAFSIFG

-5476 FNTTPV
+5476 LNTTPV

-5537 NEKGH
+5537 NDKGH

-5579 DTHIKVFTSELDDNK
+5579 DTHIQVFTSELDDNK
-5594 SSSKTEWWSNSDLI
+5594 SSSKTDWWSNSSTI
-5608 TMRGTGEIG
+5608 TMRGMGEIG

-5629 ATAVVAATGRWEL
+5629 ATAVVAANGQWEL
-5642 STDKLPEGTYDI
+5642 STDQLPEGKYDI
-5654 SLVIEDSAGNRWEDV
+5654 TLSIEDNAGNRKEEV
-5669 REIFIDRTPPNA
+5669 HEIFIDRTPPNA

-5708 TDSEGNTYT
+5708 TDSNGNTYT

-5757 MKEVPV
+5757 MKETPV

-5882 TQPKFTLQHIDADVT
+5882 NHTQPKFTLQHIDADVT

-5903 THNGVTDIY
+5903 THNGVTDTY

-5926 AAWNDGN
+5926 AAWNDGT

-5940 VDRAGNSQQSASLA
+5940 VDRAGNSLQSASLE

-5967 QHDDASDDATAT
+5967 QHDDAIDDATPT

-5998 TEPSAAE
+5998 TVPSAAE
-6005 ESVVKVTAYSITL
+6005 ESVVKETAYSITL
-6018 LNADSGDEID
+6018 LNADSGDEIE

-6043 NIVNVSI
+6043 NIVNVSV

-6082 VKFIDKDNDFLIK
+6082 VKFIDKDDDFLIK

-6110 AMNVRGKTE
+6110 AMNARGKTE

>member
-41 TPRGSV
+41 TPHGSV

-430 IAPEKPTIELDDSS
+430 IPPEKPTIELDDSS
-444 DSGIKNDNITNS
+444 DSGIKNDNVTNS

-536 EIETTNDSGIVG
+536 EIETTDDSGIVG

-594 TSDSVEGINNLTFTV
+594 TSDSVEGVNNLTFTV

-620 FSYVIDTI
+620 FSYVIDTV

-633 TVSLEDYVVL
+633 TVSLEDFVVL

-1028 LSPDSDSGIS
+1028 LSPDSDSGIA

-1066 AMSDTQIGVA
+1066 AASDTQIGVA

-1106 AGNKANSAIF
+1106 AGNKANSAVF

-1336 GIQGDNMTN
+1336 GVQGDNMTN
-1345 STQPTFALQ
+1345 RTQPTFALQ

-1431 LVNDSGIPDDNL
+1431 LVNDSGIPNDNL

-1466 DGGKTWFNATQSATP
+1466 DGGKTWFNATQSATT

-2104 AGNKT
+2104 AGNQT
-2109 TQQLDFIIDTLLS
+2109 TQKLDFIIDTLLS
-2122 EPTIVLDNT
+2122 EPTIVLDST
-2131 DDSGTKGDHLTNVN
+2131 DDSGTKGDNLTNVN

-2313 LHFTIDTTLSTPVIV
+2313 LHFTIDTTLSVPVIV
-2328 LDSADDS
+2328 LNSADDT
-2335 GVHGDNMTNHTQP
+2335 GVQGDNMTNSTQP

-2379 DAGGWTFTPT
+2379 GVGGWSFTPT

-2451 VTVPT
+2451 VKVPT
-2456 DVNVVRLSID
+2456 DVN
-2466 GGKTWFNATQSA
+2466 
-2478 TPGVWDYIWP
+2478 
-2488 DDVADGGYTLTV
+2488 
-2500 EATDEAGNK
+2500 E
-2509 ATQTLDFTID
+2509 
-2519 TTLSVPTLSLDSAD
+2519 
-2533 DSGIAGDNITN
+2533 
-2544 VKTPGFTLN
+2544 
-2553 NIDTDVSRVI
+2553 
-2563 VEVMH
+2563 
-2568 NGIKQ
+2568 
-2573 EVPLVQTGG
+2573 
-2582 QWRFA
+2582 
-2587 PTSDWADGDYI
+2587 
-2598 LTVKVEDR
+2598 
-2606 AGNVKQS
+2606 
-2613 APLTVTVDTHIAI
+2613 
-2626 DRIELVND
+2626 
-2634 SGIPGDNLTNEAR
+2634 
-2647 PHFQVTVPADVNG
+2647 
-2660 VRLSIDGGKTWFDAT
+2660 
-2675 QSATSGVWDYTW
+2675 
-2687 LTNVA
+2687 
-2692 NGPHTLMVEASDKAG
+2692 
-2707 NKTTQKLD
+2707 
-2715 FTIDTILSEPTITL
+2715 
-2729 DSADDS
+2729 
-2735 AAGDNITNVKMPGFT
+2735 
-2750 LGNIDADVTKV
+2750 
-2761 VVTVA
+2761 
-2766 HDGKNQQIELIKN
+2766 
-2779 GGVWRFTPGAAWT
+2779 
-2792 DGDYTLTVKV
+2792 
-2802 EDKAGNTNYSAP
+2802 
-2814 LTVTIDTQTSIDRIE
+2814 
-2829 LLNDTGIVGDN
+2829 
-2840 LTNEARPQF
+2840 
-2849 HITVPTDVNSVQLSL
+2849 
-2864 DGGINWV
+2864 
-2871 NATLTSDGVWE
+2871 
-2882 YIWPTDLVENTYT
+2882 
-2895 LTVKATDVAGNTAT
+2895 
-2909 ETLNFIIDTTLST
+2909 
-2922 PTITLDSAD
+2922 
-2931 DSGTANDNKTN
+2931 
-2942 VKTPGFIIGGID
+2942 
-2954 SDVTQVVVQ
+2954 
-2963 VMRDGHSEEVEL
+2963 
-2975 TQTNG
+2975 
-2980 QWRFVPGSAW
+2980 
-2990 TDGDYTLTVT
+2990 
-3000 VKDEAGNIRHSAPLT
+3000 
-3015 VTIDTQITIDH
+3015 
-3026 IELVNDSGIPDDNLT
+3026 
-3041 NNVRPHFQVTVP
+3041 
-3053 TDVNVVRLSIDG
+3053 VRLSIDG

-3106 KTTQQLDFIID
+3106 QTTQKLDFIID

-3127 DNTDD
+3127 DSTDD

-3138 NLTNVNKPT
+3138 NLTNANKPT
-3147 FLLGNIDA
+3147 FILGNIDA

-3278 GIWDYTWPK
+3278 GTWDYTWPK

-3348 TIGNIDADAHSV
+3348 TIGNIDSDAQSV

-3413 LVVTV
+3413 LIVTV

-3610 TPLTVTVDTQIAIDR
+3610 TPLTVTVDTQIAIDH

-3714 IDITLLTPTIEL
+3714 IDITLMTPTIEL

-3790 ADGSYTFTVTVTD
+3790 VDGSYTFTVTVTD

-4532 SVTTPRFVIGN
+4532 SVTKPRFVIGN

-4549 TVVIRINGVSYSVTA
+4549 TVVIRINGVSYPVTA

-4891 LRSTAVDVTIDTE
+4891 LRSTAVDLTIDTE

-5296 SLDDLITNHNKPVL
+5296 SLDDLITSHNKPVL

-5383 NPAMVAGSDNGIFS
+5383 NPVMMAGSDNGIFS

-5403 QTRPTFSIFG
+5403 QTRPAFSIYG

-5476 FNTTPV
+5476 LNTTPV

-5537 NEKGH
+5537 NDKGH

-5579 DTHIKVFTSELDDNK
+5579 DTHIQVFTSELDDNK
-5594 SSSKTEWWSNSDLI
+5594 SSSKTDWWSNSSTI
-5608 TMRGTGEIG
+5608 TMRGMGEIG

-5629 ATAVVAATGRWEL
+5629 ATAVVAANGQWEL
-5642 STDKLPEGTYDI
+5642 STDQLPEGKYDI
-5654 SLVIEDSAGNRWEDV
+5654 TLSIEDNAGNRKEEV
-5669 REIFIDRTPPNA
+5669 HEIFIDRTPPNA

-5708 TDSEGNTYT
+5708 TDSNGNTYT

-5751 DVPLDI
+5751 DVSLDI

-5870 NGASDSDNVTNH
+5870 NGVSDSDNVTNH

-5903 THNGVTDIY
+5903 THNGVTDTY

-5926 AAWNDGN
+5926 AAWNDGT

-5998 TEPSAAE
+5998 TVPSAAE
-6005 ESVVKVTAYSITL
+6005 ESVVKETAYSITL

-6110 AMNVRGKTE
+6110 AMNARGKTE

>member
-430 IAPEKPTIELDDSS
+430 IPPEKPTIELDDSS

-633 TVSLEDYVVL
+633 TVSLEDFVVL

-1028 LSPDSDSGIS
+1028 LSPDSDSGIA

-1106 AGNKANSAIF
+1106 AGNKANSAVF

-1183 GSWLFIPGNTWA
+1183 GSWLFTPGNTWA

-1209 GNTNYSAPL
+1209 GNTSYSAPL

-1324 VPVIVLDSADDT
+1324 VPVIVLNSADDT
-1336 GIQGDNMTN
+1336 GVQGDNMTN

-1375 FDATKGT
+1375 FDATKGV
-1382 GGWTFTPPTSWA
+1382 GGWSFTPTGAWA

-1481 GVWDYI
+1481 GAWDYI

-1504 DEAGNKATQTL
+1504 DKAGNKTTQEL

-1716 FTIDTILSEPTI
+1716 FIIDTLLSEPTI

-2036 PDDNLTNNVRPHFQ
+2036 PDDNLINNVRPHFQ

-2122 EPTIVLDNT
+2122 EPTIVLDST
-2131 DDSGTKGDHLTNVN
+2131 DDSGTKGDNLTNVN

-2313 LHFTIDTTLSTPVIV
+2313 LHFTIDTTLSVPVIV
-2328 LDSADDS
+2328 LNSADDT
-2335 GVHGDNMTNHTQP
+2335 GVQGDNMTNSTQP

-2379 DAGGWTFTPT
+2379 GVGGWSFTPT

-2451 VTVPT
+2451 VKVPT
-2456 DVNVVRLSID
+2456 DVN
-2466 GGKTWFNATQSA
+2466 
-2478 TPGVWDYIWP
+2478 
-2488 DDVADGGYTLTV
+2488 
-2500 EATDEAGNK
+2500 E
-2509 ATQTLDFTID
+2509 
-2519 TTLSVPTLSLDSAD
+2519 
-2533 DSGIAGDNITN
+2533 
-2544 VKTPGFTLN
+2544 
-2553 NIDTDVSRVI
+2553 
-2563 VEVMH
+2563 
-2568 NGIKQ
+2568 
-2573 EVPLVQTGG
+2573 
-2582 QWRFA
+2582 
-2587 PTSDWADGDYI
+2587 
-2598 LTVKVEDR
+2598 
-2606 AGNVKQS
+2606 
-2613 APLTVTVDTHIAI
+2613 
-2626 DRIELVND
+2626 
-2634 SGIPGDNLTNEAR
+2634 
-2647 PHFQVTVPADVNG
+2647 
-2660 VRLSIDGGKTWFDAT
+2660 
-2675 QSATSGVWDYTW
+2675 
-2687 LTNVA
+2687 
-2692 NGPHTLMVEASDKAG
+2692 
-2707 NKTTQKLD
+2707 
-2715 FTIDTILSEPTITL
+2715 
-2729 DSADDS
+2729 
-2735 AAGDNITNVKMPGFT
+2735 
-2750 LGNIDADVTKV
+2750 
-2761 VVTVA
+2761 
-2766 HDGKNQQIELIKN
+2766 
-2779 GGVWRFTPGAAWT
+2779 
-2792 DGDYTLTVKV
+2792 
-2802 EDKAGNTNYSAP
+2802 
-2814 LTVTIDTQTSIDRIE
+2814 
-2829 LLNDTGIVGDN
+2829 
-2840 LTNEARPQF
+2840 
-2849 HITVPTDVNSVQLSL
+2849 
-2864 DGGINWV
+2864 
-2871 NATLTSDGVWE
+2871 
-2882 YIWPTDLVENTYT
+2882 
-2895 LTVKATDVAGNTAT
+2895 
-2909 ETLNFIIDTTLST
+2909 
-2922 PTITLDSAD
+2922 
-2931 DSGTANDNKTN
+2931 
-2942 VKTPGFIIGGID
+2942 
-2954 SDVTQVVVQ
+2954 
-2963 VMRDGHSEEVEL
+2963 
-2975 TQTNG
+2975 
-2980 QWRFVPGSAW
+2980 
-2990 TDGDYTLTVT
+2990 
-3000 VKDEAGNIRHSAPLT
+3000 
-3015 VTIDTQITIDH
+3015 
-3026 IELVNDSGIPDDNLT
+3026 
-3041 NNVRPHFQVTVP
+3041 
-3053 TDVNVVRLSIDG
+3053 VRLSIDG

-3106 KTTQQLDFIID
+3106 QTTQKLDFIID
-3117 TLLSEPTIVL
+3117 TMLSEPTIVL
-3127 DNTDD
+3127 DSTDD

-3138 NLTNVNKPT
+3138 NLTNANKPT
-3147 FLLGNIDA
+3147 FILGNIDA
-3155 DARYVTVEVQHGG
+3155 DARYVTVEVQYGG

-3323 TIAMDSRDDTG
+3323 TITMDSRDDTG

-3348 TIGNIDADAHSV
+3348 TIGNIDSDAQSV

-3413 LVVTV
+3413 LIVTV

-3467 NWVSATQGIE
+3467 NWVSAAQGIE

-3610 TPLTVTVDTQIAIDR
+3610 TPLTVTVDTQIAIDH

-3714 IDITLLTPTIEL
+3714 IDITLMTPTIEL

-3849 FDIHQVDSDVTRVMV
+3849 FDIRQVDSDVTRVMV

-4305 SAELRIEIDTQV
+4305 SAELKIEIDTQV

-4532 SVTTPRFVIGN
+4532 SVTKPRFVIGN

-4549 TVVIRINGVSYSVTA
+4549 TVVIRINGVSYPVTA

-4832 PTLIGSTLPNTI
+4832 PTLVGNTLPNAI

-4964 LGNDGNYELTFK
+4964 LGNDGNYVLTFK

-5028 TAEAGSTLTIRNP
+5028 TAEAGSTLTIRSP

-5077 AGNSQQKEILIEHDT
+5077 AGNSQQKDILIEHDT

-5333 VLEDGTWSYQFDNAL
+5333 VLEDGTWSYQFDNVL

-5403 QTRPTFSIFG
+5403 QTRPTFSISG

-5579 DTHIKVFTSELDDNK
+5579 DTHIQVFTSELDDNK
-5594 SSSKTEWWSNSDLI
+5594 SSSKTDWWSNSSTI
-5608 TMRGTGEIG
+5608 TMRGMGEIG

-5629 ATAVVAATGRWEL
+5629 ATAVVAANGQWEL
-5642 STDKLPEGTYDI
+5642 STDQLPEGKYDI
-5654 SLVIEDSAGNRWEDV
+5654 TLSIEDNAGNRKEEV
-5669 REIFIDRTPPNA
+5669 HEIFIDRTPPNA

-5708 TDSEGNTYT
+5708 TDSNGNTYT

-5751 DVPLDI
+5751 DVSLDI

-5870 NGASDSDNVTNH
+5870 NGVSDSDNVTNH

-5903 THNGVTDIY
+5903 THNGVTDTY

-5926 AAWNDGN
+5926 AAWNDGT

-5998 TEPSAAE
+5998 TVPSAAE
-6005 ESVVKVTAYSITL
+6005 ESVVKETAYSITL

-6110 AMNVRGKTE
+6110 AMNARGKTE

>member
-345 SSVSGHKGLTPTLTP
+345 SSVSGQKGLTPTLTP

-430 IAPEKPTIELDDSS
+430 IPPEKPTIELDDSS

-633 TVSLEDYVVL
+633 TVSLEDFVVL

-1028 LSPDSDSGIS
+1028 LSPDSDSGIA

-1106 AGNKANSAIF
+1106 AGNKANSAVF

-1382 GGWTFTPPTSWA
+1382 GGWSFTPTGAWA

-1431 LVNDSGIPDDNL
+1431 LVNDSGIPNDNL

-1466 DGGKTWFNATQSATP
+1466 DGGKTWFNATQSATT

-1541 NITNVKTPGFTLNNI
+1541 NITSVKTPGFTLNNI

-1629 IELVNDSGIPGDNL
+1629 IELVNDSGIPDDNL

-1699 MVEASDKAGNKT
+1699 MVEATDKAGNKT

-1716 FTIDTILSEPTI
+1716 FIIDTLLSEPTI

-2013 PLTVTIDTQITID
+2013 PLTVTIDTQIAID

-2122 EPTIVLDNT
+2122 EPTIVLDST

-2328 LDSADDS
+2328 LDSADDT
-2335 GVHGDNMTNHTQP
+2335 GIQGDNMTNRTQP
-2348 TFALQHIDD
+2348 TFNLQHIDD

-2478 TPGVWDYIWP
+2478 TPGVWDY
-2488 DDVADGGYTLTV
+2488 
-2500 EATDEAGNK
+2500 
-2509 ATQTLDFTID
+2509 
-2519 TTLSVPTLSLDSAD
+2519 
-2533 DSGIAGDNITN
+2533 
-2544 VKTPGFTLN
+2544 
-2553 NIDTDVSRVI
+2553 
-2563 VEVMH
+2563 
-2568 NGIKQ
+2568 
-2573 EVPLVQTGG
+2573 
-2582 QWRFA
+2582 
-2587 PTSDWADGDYI
+2587 
-2598 LTVKVEDR
+2598 
-2606 AGNVKQS
+2606 
-2613 APLTVTVDTHIAI
+2613 
-2626 DRIELVND
+2626 
-2634 SGIPGDNLTNEAR
+2634 
-2647 PHFQVTVPADVNG
+2647 
-2660 VRLSIDGGKTWFDAT
+2660 
-2675 QSATSGVWDYTW
+2675 
-2687 LTNVA
+2687 
-2692 NGPHTLMVEASDKAG
+2692 
-2707 NKTTQKLD
+2707 
-2715 FTIDTILSEPTITL
+2715 
-2729 DSADDS
+2729 
-2735 AAGDNITNVKMPGFT
+2735 
-2750 LGNIDADVTKV
+2750 
-2761 VVTVA
+2761 
-2766 HDGKNQQIELIKN
+2766 
-2779 GGVWRFTPGAAWT
+2779 
-2792 DGDYTLTVKV
+2792 
-2802 EDKAGNTNYSAP
+2802 
-2814 LTVTIDTQTSIDRIE
+2814 
-2829 LLNDTGIVGDN
+2829 
-2840 LTNEARPQF
+2840 
-2849 HITVPTDVNSVQLSL
+2849 
-2864 DGGINWV
+2864 
-2871 NATLTSDGVWE
+2871 
-2882 YIWPTDLVENTYT
+2882 
-2895 LTVKATDVAGNTAT
+2895 
-2909 ETLNFIIDTTLST
+2909 
-2922 PTITLDSAD
+2922 
-2931 DSGTANDNKTN
+2931 
-2942 VKTPGFIIGGID
+2942 
-2954 SDVTQVVVQ
+2954 
-2963 VMRDGHSEEVEL
+2963 
-2975 TQTNG
+2975 
-2980 QWRFVPGSAW
+2980 
-2990 TDGDYTLTVT
+2990 
-3000 VKDEAGNIRHSAPLT
+3000 
-3015 VTIDTQITIDH
+3015 
-3026 IELVNDSGIPDDNLT
+3026 
-3041 NNVRPHFQVTVP
+3041 
-3053 TDVNVVRLSIDG
+3053 
-3065 GKTWFN
+3065 
-3071 ATQSATPGVWDYT
+3071 T

-3106 KTTQQLDFIID
+3106 QTTQQLDFIID
-3117 TLLSEPTIVL
+3117 TMLSEPTIVL

-3396 LTVEVTDNA
+3396 LTVEVQDNA

-3519 STPTIAL
+3519 STPTIEL

-3942 TNVAKPSF
+3942 TNVTKPSF

-4549 TVVIRINGVSYSVTA
+4549 TVVIRINGVSYPVTA

-4807 TPPTIKLSEESDSGA
+4807 TPPTIKLSEESDSGT

-5333 VLEDGTWSYQFDNAL
+5333 VLEDRTWSYQFDNAL

-5537 NEKGH
+5537 NDKGH

-5579 DTHIKVFTSELDDNK
+5579 DTHIQVFTSELDDNK
-5594 SSSKTEWWSNSDLI
+5594 SSSKTDWWSNSSTI
-5608 TMRGTGEIG
+5608 TMRGMGEIG

-5629 ATAVVAATGRWEL
+5629 ATAVVAANGQWEL
-5642 STDKLPEGTYDI
+5642 STDQLPEGKYDI
-5654 SLVIEDSAGNRWEDV
+5654 TLSIEDNAGNRKEEV
-5669 REIFIDRTPPNA
+5669 HEIFIDRTPPNA

-5708 TDSEGNTYT
+5708 TDSNGNTYT

-5926 AAWNDGN
+5926 AAWNDGT

-5967 QHDDASDDATAT
+5967 QHNDASDDATAT

-5998 TEPSAAE
+5998 TVPSVAE
-6005 ESVVKVTAYSITL
+6005 ESVVKETAYSITL

-6043 NIVNVSI
+6043 NIVNVSV

-6082 VKFIDKDNDFLIK
+6082 VKFIDKDDDFLIK

-6110 AMNVRGKTE
+6110 AMNARGKTE

>member
-1804 DKAGNTNYSAP
+1804 YKAGNTNYSAP

-2122 EPTIVLDNT
+2122 EPTIVLDST

-2423 IAINNIELVND
+2423 IAINN
-2434 SGIPDDNLTNNV
+2434 
-2446 RPHFQ
+2446 
-2451 VTVPT
+2451 
-2456 DVNVVRLSID
+2456 
-2466 GGKTWFNATQSA
+2466 
-2478 TPGVWDYIWP
+2478 
-2488 DDVADGGYTLTV
+2488 
-2500 EATDEAGNK
+2500 
-2509 ATQTLDFTID
+2509 
-2519 TTLSVPTLSLDSAD
+2519 
-2533 DSGIAGDNITN
+2533 
-2544 VKTPGFTLN
+2544 
-2553 NIDTDVSRVI
+2553 
-2563 VEVMH
+2563 
-2568 NGIKQ
+2568 
-2573 EVPLVQTGG
+2573 
-2582 QWRFA
+2582 
-2587 PTSDWADGDYI
+2587 
-2598 LTVKVEDR
+2598 
-2606 AGNVKQS
+2606 
-2613 APLTVTVDTHIAI
+2613 
-2626 DRIELVND
+2626 
-2634 SGIPGDNLTNEAR
+2634 
-2647 PHFQVTVPADVNG
+2647 
-2660 VRLSIDGGKTWFDAT
+2660 
-2675 QSATSGVWDYTW
+2675 
-2687 LTNVA
+2687 
-2692 NGPHTLMVEASDKAG
+2692 
-2707 NKTTQKLD
+2707 
-2715 FTIDTILSEPTITL
+2715 
-2729 DSADDS
+2729 
-2735 AAGDNITNVKMPGFT
+2735 
-2750 LGNIDADVTKV
+2750 
-2761 VVTVA
+2761 
-2766 HDGKNQQIELIKN
+2766 
-2779 GGVWRFTPGAAWT
+2779 
-2792 DGDYTLTVKV
+2792 
-2802 EDKAGNTNYSAP
+2802 
-2814 LTVTIDTQTSIDRIE
+2814 
-2829 LLNDTGIVGDN
+2829 
-2840 LTNEARPQF
+2840 
-2849 HITVPTDVNSVQLSL
+2849 
-2864 DGGINWV
+2864 
-2871 NATLTSDGVWE
+2871 
-2882 YIWPTDLVENTYT
+2882 
-2895 LTVKATDVAGNTAT
+2895 
-2909 ETLNFIIDTTLST
+2909 
-2922 PTITLDSAD
+2922 
-2931 DSGTANDNKTN
+2931 
-2942 VKTPGFIIGGID
+2942 
-2954 SDVTQVVVQ
+2954 
-2963 VMRDGHSEEVEL
+2963 
-2975 TQTNG
+2975 
-2980 QWRFVPGSAW
+2980 
-2990 TDGDYTLTVT
+2990 
-3000 VKDEAGNIRHSAPLT
+3000 
-3015 VTIDTQITIDH
+3015 

-4549 TVVIRINGVSYSVTA
+4549 TVVIRINGVSYPVTA

>member
-2122 EPTIVLDNT
+2122 EPTIVLDST

-2423 IAINNIELVND
+2423 IAINN
-2434 SGIPDDNLTNNV
+2434 
-2446 RPHFQ
+2446 
-2451 VTVPT
+2451 
-2456 DVNVVRLSID
+2456 
-2466 GGKTWFNATQSA
+2466 
-2478 TPGVWDYIWP
+2478 
-2488 DDVADGGYTLTV
+2488 
-2500 EATDEAGNK
+2500 
-2509 ATQTLDFTID
+2509 
-2519 TTLSVPTLSLDSAD
+2519 
-2533 DSGIAGDNITN
+2533 
-2544 VKTPGFTLN
+2544 
-2553 NIDTDVSRVI
+2553 
-2563 VEVMH
+2563 
-2568 NGIKQ
+2568 
-2573 EVPLVQTGG
+2573 
-2582 QWRFA
+2582 
-2587 PTSDWADGDYI
+2587 
-2598 LTVKVEDR
+2598 
-2606 AGNVKQS
+2606 
-2613 APLTVTVDTHIAI
+2613 
-2626 DRIELVND
+2626 
-2634 SGIPGDNLTNEAR
+2634 
-2647 PHFQVTVPADVNG
+2647 
-2660 VRLSIDGGKTWFDAT
+2660 
-2675 QSATSGVWDYTW
+2675 
-2687 LTNVA
+2687 
-2692 NGPHTLMVEASDKAG
+2692 
-2707 NKTTQKLD
+2707 
-2715 FTIDTILSEPTITL
+2715 
-2729 DSADDS
+2729 
-2735 AAGDNITNVKMPGFT
+2735 
-2750 LGNIDADVTKV
+2750 
-2761 VVTVA
+2761 
-2766 HDGKNQQIELIKN
+2766 
-2779 GGVWRFTPGAAWT
+2779 
-2792 DGDYTLTVKV
+2792 
-2802 EDKAGNTNYSAP
+2802 
-2814 LTVTIDTQTSIDRIE
+2814 
-2829 LLNDTGIVGDN
+2829 
-2840 LTNEARPQF
+2840 
-2849 HITVPTDVNSVQLSL
+2849 
-2864 DGGINWV
+2864 
-2871 NATLTSDGVWE
+2871 
-2882 YIWPTDLVENTYT
+2882 
-2895 LTVKATDVAGNTAT
+2895 
-2909 ETLNFIIDTTLST
+2909 
-2922 PTITLDSAD
+2922 
-2931 DSGTANDNKTN
+2931 
-2942 VKTPGFIIGGID
+2942 
-2954 SDVTQVVVQ
+2954 
-2963 VMRDGHSEEVEL
+2963 
-2975 TQTNG
+2975 
-2980 QWRFVPGSAW
+2980 
-2990 TDGDYTLTVT
+2990 
-3000 VKDEAGNIRHSAPLT
+3000 
-3015 VTIDTQITIDH
+3015 

-4549 TVVIRINGVSYSVTA
+4549 TVVIRINGVSYPVTA

-4891 LRSTAVDVTIDTE
+4891 LRSTAVDVTIDTK

>member
-119 KQLDDAENAK
+119 KQLDEAENAK

-150 NEAFEVQNSSKQIEE
+150 NEAFEVQNSSKQMEE
-165 MLQNFLADN
+165 MLQEFLADN

-444 DSGIKNDNITNS
+444 DSGIKNDSITNS

-536 EIETTNDSGIVG
+536 EIETTDDSGIVG

-594 TSDSVEGINNLTFTV
+594 TSDSVEGVNNLTFTV

-620 FSYVIDTI
+620 FSYVIDTV

-633 TVSLEDYVVL
+633 TVSLEDFVVL

-1028 LSPDSDSGIS
+1028 LSPDSDSGIA

-1106 AGNKANSAIF
+1106 AGNKANSAVF

-1183 GSWLFIPGNTWA
+1183 GSWLFTPGNTWA

-1382 GGWTFTPPTSWA
+1382 GGWSFTPTGAWA

-1431 LVNDSGIPDDNL
+1431 LVNDSGIPNDNL

-1481 GVWDYI
+1481 GAWDYI

-1504 DEAGNKATQTL
+1504 DKAGNKTTQEL

-1561 RVIVEVMHNGIK
+1561 RVTVEVMHNGIK

-1667 GGKTWFDATQSATSG
+1667 GGKTWFDATQSATPG

-1716 FTIDTILSEPTI
+1716 FIIDTMLSEPTI

-2013 PLTVTIDTQITID
+2013 PLTVTIDTQIAID

-2036 PDDNLTNNVRPHFQ
+2036 PDDNLTN
-2050 VTVPT
+2050 
-2055 DVNVVRLSIDGGK
+2055 
-2068 TWFNATQSATPGVW
+2068 
-2082 DYTWLADVGEGKHT
+2082 
-2096 LTVEATDK
+2096 EA
-2104 AGNKT
+2104 
-2109 TQQLDFIIDTLLS
+2109 
-2122 EPTIVLDNT
+2122 
-2131 DDSGTKGDHLTNVN
+2131 
-2145 KPTFLLGNI
+2145 
-2154 DADARYVTV
+2154 
-2163 EVQHGGTKEVLT
+2163 
-2175 ATKDATGNWSVTPT
+2175 
-2189 GTWADGDYTLTVRVE
+2189 
-2204 DEAGNEKHSASLT
+2204 
-2217 VTVDTQIT
+2217 
-2225 IDVIELVNDN
+2225 
-2235 GIPGD
+2235 
-2240 NMTNDAHPQFRV
+2240 
-2252 TVPGDVNEVS
+2252 
-2262 LSIDGG
+2262 
-2268 VTWVKATQSA
+2268 
-2278 TPGVWN
+2278 
-2284 YTWPGTVP
+2284 
-2292 DGDYTLNVKATD
+2292 
-2304 NAGNTVTET
+2304 
-2313 LHFTIDTTLSTPVIV
+2313 
-2328 LDSADDS
+2328 
-2335 GVHGDNMTNHTQP
+2335 
-2348 TFALQHIDD
+2348 
-2357 DAVRVTV
+2357 
-2364 SVEHGGVTTTFDATK
+2364 
-2379 DAGGWTFTPT
+2379 
-2389 GAWADGDYT
+2389 
-2398 LSVSVEDKAGN
+2398 
-2409 TSHSASLTVTVDTQ
+2409 
-2423 IAINNIELVND
+2423 
-2434 SGIPDDNLTNNV
+2434 
-2446 RPHFQ
+2446 
-2451 VTVPT
+2451 
-2456 DVNVVRLSID
+2456 
-2466 GGKTWFNATQSA
+2466 
-2478 TPGVWDYIWP
+2478 
-2488 DDVADGGYTLTV
+2488 
-2500 EATDEAGNK
+2500 
-2509 ATQTLDFTID
+2509 
-2519 TTLSVPTLSLDSAD
+2519 
-2533 DSGIAGDNITN
+2533 
-2544 VKTPGFTLN
+2544 
-2553 NIDTDVSRVI
+2553 
-2563 VEVMH
+2563 
-2568 NGIKQ
+2568 
-2573 EVPLVQTGG
+2573 
-2582 QWRFA
+2582 
-2587 PTSDWADGDYI
+2587 
-2598 LTVKVEDR
+2598 
-2606 AGNVKQS
+2606 
-2613 APLTVTVDTHIAI
+2613 
-2626 DRIELVND
+2626 
-2634 SGIPGDNLTNEAR
+2634 
-2647 PHFQVTVPADVNG
+2647 
-2660 VRLSIDGGKTWFDAT
+2660 
-2675 QSATSGVWDYTW
+2675 
-2687 LTNVA
+2687 
-2692 NGPHTLMVEASDKAG
+2692 
-2707 NKTTQKLD
+2707 
-2715 FTIDTILSEPTITL
+2715 
-2729 DSADDS
+2729 
-2735 AAGDNITNVKMPGFT
+2735 
-2750 LGNIDADVTKV
+2750 
-2761 VVTVA
+2761 
-2766 HDGKNQQIELIKN
+2766 
-2779 GGVWRFTPGAAWT
+2779 
-2792 DGDYTLTVKV
+2792 
-2802 EDKAGNTNYSAP
+2802 
-2814 LTVTIDTQTSIDRIE
+2814 
-2829 LLNDTGIVGDN
+2829 
-2840 LTNEARPQF
+2840 
-2849 HITVPTDVNSVQLSL
+2849 
-2864 DGGINWV
+2864 
-2871 NATLTSDGVWE
+2871 
-2882 YIWPTDLVENTYT
+2882 
-2895 LTVKATDVAGNTAT
+2895 
-2909 ETLNFIIDTTLST
+2909 
-2922 PTITLDSAD
+2922 
-2931 DSGTANDNKTN
+2931 
-2942 VKTPGFIIGGID
+2942 
-2954 SDVTQVVVQ
+2954 
-2963 VMRDGHSEEVEL
+2963 
-2975 TQTNG
+2975 
-2980 QWRFVPGSAW
+2980 
-2990 TDGDYTLTVT
+2990 
-3000 VKDEAGNIRHSAPLT
+3000 
-3015 VTIDTQITIDH
+3015 
-3026 IELVNDSGIPDDNLT
+3026 
-3041 NNVRPHFQVTVP
+3041 RPHFQVTVP

-3174 ATKGATGI
+3174 ATKDATGNWSVTPTGTWADGDYTLTVRVEDEAGNEKHSASLTVTVDTQITIDAIELVNDNGIPGDNMTNDAHPQFRVTVPGDVNEVSLSIDGGVTWVKATQSATPGVWNYTWPGTVPDGDYTLNVKATDNAGNTVTETLHFTIDTTLSTPVIVLDSADDTGIQGDNMTNSTQPTFALQHIDDDAVRVTVSVEHGGVTTTFDATKGTGGWSFTPTGAWADGDYTLSVSVEDKAGNTSHSASLTVTVDTQIAINNIELVNDSGIPNDNLTNNVRPHFQVTVPTDVNVVRLSIDGGKTWFNATQSATPGVWDYTWLADVGEGKHTLTVEATDKAGNQTTQKLDFIIDTLLSEPTIVLDSTDDSGTKGDNLTNANKPTFLLGNIDADARYVTVEVQHGSTKEVLTATKGATGI

-3202 EDDAGNVKYSAPLT
+3202 EDEAGNVKYSAPLT
-3216 VTVDTQITIDVI
+3216 VTVDTQITIDAI

-3323 TIAMDSRDDTG
+3323 TITMDSRDDTG

-3348 TIGNIDADAHSV
+3348 TIGNIDSDAQSV

-3413 LVVTV
+3413 LIVTV

-3467 NWVSATQGIE
+3467 NWVSAAQGIE

-3492 HTLTV
+3492 HILTV

-3610 TPLTVTVDTQIAIDR
+3610 TPLTVTVDTQIAIDH

-3682 TWPTDMPEGQHTLTV
+3682 TWPTDMPEGQHTLIV

-3704 NKMTETLNFT
+3704 NKMTGTLDFT

-3734 NKNDNLTSVTQPVFV
+3734 NKNDNLTSVTQPIFV

-3849 FDIHQVDSDVTRVMV
+3849 FDIRQVDSDVTRVMV

-3950 RIDVPGDVVQV
+3950 RIDVPGDVIQV

-3999 EATDEAGNI
+3999 EATDQAGNI

-4189 GQHTLL
+4189 GKHTLL

-4305 SAELRIEIDTQV
+4305 SAELQIEIDTQV

-4532 SVTTPRFVIGN
+4532 SVTKPRFVIGN

-4549 TVVIRINGVSYSVTA
+4549 TVVIRINGVSYPVTA

-4613 RMEPASDTGNSNSDN
+4613 RMEPASDTGSSNSDN

-4658 EVLKQTITVGADG
+4658 EVLKHTITVGADG

-4722 IDDQHEATS
+4722 IDDQYEATS
-4731 LRPEFKGFAEA
+4731 LRPEFKGLAEA

-4832 PTLIGSTLPNTI
+4832 PTLVGNTLPNAI

-4964 LGNDGNYELTFK
+4964 LGNDGNYVLTFK

-5077 AGNSQQKEILIEHDT
+5077 AGNSQQKDILIEHDT

-5296 SLDDLITNHNKPVL
+5296 SLDDLITSHNKPVL

-5383 NPAMVAGSDNGIFS
+5383 NPVMMAGSDNGIFS

-5403 QTRPTFSIFG
+5403 QTRPAFSIYG

-5537 NEKGH
+5537 NDKGH

-5579 DTHIKVFTSELDDNK
+5579 DTHIQVFTSELDDNK
-5594 SSSKTEWWSNSDLI
+5594 SSSKTDWWSNSSTI
-5608 TMRGTGEIG
+5608 TMRGMGEIG

-5629 ATAVVAATGRWEL
+5629 ATAVVAANGQWEL
-5642 STDKLPEGTYDI
+5642 STDQLPEGKYDI
-5654 SLVIEDSAGNRWEDV
+5654 TLSIEDNAGNRKEEV
-5669 REIFIDRTPPNA
+5669 HEIFIDRTPPNA

-5708 TDSEGNTYT
+5708 TDSNGNTYT

-5757 MKEVPV
+5757 MKETPV

-5771 SGTVGDNITRDKQPT
+5771 SGTVGDNITRDNQPT

-5856 TLTVPEIALAAGED
+5856 TLTVPEIALAAGEG
-5870 NGASDSDNVTNH
+5870 NGASDSDNVTNHNH

-5926 AAWNDGN
+5926 AAWNDGT

-5940 VDRAGNSQQSASLA
+5940 VDRAGNSLQSASLE

-5998 TEPSAAE
+5998 TVPSAAE
-6005 ESVVKVTAYSITL
+6005 ESVVKETAYSITL

-6043 NIVNVSI
+6043 NIVNVSV

-6082 VKFIDKDNDFLIK
+6082 VKFIDKDDDFLIK

-6110 AMNVRGKTE
+6110 AMNARGKTE

>member
-41 TPRGSV
+41 TPHGSV

-92 SSLVDSAQVEKKG
+92 SSLVDSAQVENKG

-119 KQLDDAENAK
+119 KQLDEAENAK

-189 NTQAKATQASKQN
+189 DTQAKATQASKQN

-430 IAPEKPTIELDDSS
+430 IPPEKPTIELDDSS

-633 TVSLEDYVVL
+633 TVSLEDFVVL

-1028 LSPDSDSGIS
+1028 LSPDSDSGIA

-1066 AMSDTQIGVA
+1066 AASDTQIGVA

-1106 AGNKANSAIF
+1106 AGNKANSAVF

-1183 GSWLFIPGNTWA
+1183 GSWLFTPGNTWA

-1209 GNTNYSAPL
+1209 GNTSYSAPL

-1382 GGWTFTPPTSWA
+1382 GGWSFTPTGAWA

-1431 LVNDSGIPDDNL
+1431 LVNDSGIPNDNL

-1481 GVWDYI
+1481 GAWDYI

-1504 DEAGNKATQTL
+1504 DKAGNKTTQEL

-2026 HIELVNDSGI
+2026 RIELVNDSGI

-2122 EPTIVLDNT
+2122 EPTIVLDST

-2163 EVQHGGTKEVLT
+2163 EVQHGGTKEALT

-2328 LDSADDS
+2328 LDSADDT
-2335 GVHGDNMTNHTQP
+2335 GIQGDNMTNRTQP
-2348 TFALQHIDD
+2348 TFNLQHIDD

-2379 DAGGWTFTPT
+2379 DAGGWTFTPPT
-2389 GAWADGDYT
+2389 SWGAGEYT

-2451 VTVPT
+2451 VKVPT
-2456 DVNVVRLSID
+2456 DVN
-2466 GGKTWFNATQSA
+2466 
-2478 TPGVWDYIWP
+2478 
-2488 DDVADGGYTLTV
+2488 
-2500 EATDEAGNK
+2500 E
-2509 ATQTLDFTID
+2509 
-2519 TTLSVPTLSLDSAD
+2519 
-2533 DSGIAGDNITN
+2533 
-2544 VKTPGFTLN
+2544 
-2553 NIDTDVSRVI
+2553 
-2563 VEVMH
+2563 
-2568 NGIKQ
+2568 
-2573 EVPLVQTGG
+2573 
-2582 QWRFA
+2582 
-2587 PTSDWADGDYI
+2587 
-2598 LTVKVEDR
+2598 
-2606 AGNVKQS
+2606 
-2613 APLTVTVDTHIAI
+2613 
-2626 DRIELVND
+2626 
-2634 SGIPGDNLTNEAR
+2634 
-2647 PHFQVTVPADVNG
+2647 
-2660 VRLSIDGGKTWFDAT
+2660 
-2675 QSATSGVWDYTW
+2675 
-2687 LTNVA
+2687 
-2692 NGPHTLMVEASDKAG
+2692 
-2707 NKTTQKLD
+2707 
-2715 FTIDTILSEPTITL
+2715 
-2729 DSADDS
+2729 
-2735 AAGDNITNVKMPGFT
+2735 
-2750 LGNIDADVTKV
+2750 
-2761 VVTVA
+2761 
-2766 HDGKNQQIELIKN
+2766 
-2779 GGVWRFTPGAAWT
+2779 
-2792 DGDYTLTVKV
+2792 
-2802 EDKAGNTNYSAP
+2802 
-2814 LTVTIDTQTSIDRIE
+2814 
-2829 LLNDTGIVGDN
+2829 
-2840 LTNEARPQF
+2840 
-2849 HITVPTDVNSVQLSL
+2849 
-2864 DGGINWV
+2864 
-2871 NATLTSDGVWE
+2871 
-2882 YIWPTDLVENTYT
+2882 
-2895 LTVKATDVAGNTAT
+2895 
-2909 ETLNFIIDTTLST
+2909 
-2922 PTITLDSAD
+2922 
-2931 DSGTANDNKTN
+2931 
-2942 VKTPGFIIGGID
+2942 
-2954 SDVTQVVVQ
+2954 
-2963 VMRDGHSEEVEL
+2963 
-2975 TQTNG
+2975 
-2980 QWRFVPGSAW
+2980 
-2990 TDGDYTLTVT
+2990 
-3000 VKDEAGNIRHSAPLT
+3000 
-3015 VTIDTQITIDH
+3015 
-3026 IELVNDSGIPDDNLT
+3026 
-3041 NNVRPHFQVTVP
+3041 
-3053 TDVNVVRLSIDG
+3053 VRLSIDG

-3127 DNTDD
+3127 DSTDD

-3138 NLTNVNKPT
+3138 NLTNANKPT
-3147 FLLGNIDA
+3147 FILGNIDA

-3278 GIWDYTWPK
+3278 GTWDYTWPK

-3396 LTVEVTDNA
+3396 LTVEVQDNA

-3413 LVVTV
+3413 LIVTV

-3734 NKNDNLTSVTQPVFV
+3734 NKNDNLTSVTQPIFV

-3849 FDIHQVDSDVTRVMV
+3849 FDIRQVDSDVTRVMV

-3950 RIDVPGDVVQV
+3950 RIDVPGDVIQV

-3999 EATDEAGNI
+3999 EATDQAGNI

-4189 GQHTLL
+4189 GKHTLL

-4305 SAELRIEIDTQV
+4305 SAELQIEIDTQV

-4532 SVTTPRFVIGN
+4532 SVTKPRFVIGN

-4549 TVVIRINGVSYSVTA
+4549 TVVIRINGVSYPVTA

-4642 PNAKLVI
+4642 PNANLVI

-4658 EVLKQTITVGADG
+4658 EVLKHTITVGADG

-5240 GTWRA
+5240 GSWRA

-5579 DTHIKVFTSELDDNK
+5579 DTHIQVFTSELDDNK
-5594 SSSKTEWWSNSDLI
+5594 SSSKTDWWSNSSTI
-5608 TMRGTGEIG
+5608 TMRGMGEIG
-5617 ATVSLIVAGVTL
+5617 ATVSLILAGVTL
-5629 ATAVVAATGRWEL
+5629 ATAVVAANGQWEL
-5642 STDKLPEGTYDI
+5642 STDQLPEGKYDI
-5654 SLVIEDSAGNRWEDV
+5654 TLSIEDNAGNRKEEV
-5669 REIFIDRTPPNA
+5669 HEIFIDRTPPNA

-5708 TDSEGNTYT
+5708 TDSNGNTYT

-5797 VVQVDINGTVYNA
+5797 VVHVDINGTVYNA

-5834 VIASDAAGN
+5834 VIANDAAGN

-5992 SATHLR
+5992 SDTHLR
-5998 TEPSAAE
+5998 TVPSAAE
-6005 ESVVKVTAYSITL
+6005 ESVVKETAYSITL

-6043 NIVNVSI
+6043 NIVNVSV

-6082 VKFIDKDNDFLIK
+6082 VKFIDKDDDFLIK

-6110 AMNVRGKTE
+6110 AMNARGKTE

>member
-150 NEAFEVQNSSKQIEE
+150 NEAFEVQNSSKQMEE
-165 MLQNFLADN
+165 MLQEFLADN

-430 IAPEKPTIELDDSS
+430 IPPEKPTIELDDSS

-1038 DDNLTNIVKPTLHLK
+1038 DYNLTNIVKPTLHLK

-1106 AGNKANSAIF
+1106 AGNKANSAVF

-1168 MHNGVSEEIELSHLN
+1168 MHNGVSEEIELSHHN
-1183 GSWLFIPGNTWA
+1183 GSWLFTPGNTWA

-1209 GNTNYSAPL
+1209 GNTNYSTPL

-1270 NSWVQ
+1270 LSWVQ

-1316 FAVDTTLS
+1316 FAVDSTLS
-1324 VPVIVLDSADDT
+1324 VPVIVLNNADDT
-1336 GIQGDNMTN
+1336 GIQGDNLTN
-1345 STQPTFALQ
+1345 RTQPTFALQ
-1354 HIDDDAVRVTVSV
+1354 QIDDDAVRVTVSV

-1382 GGWTFTPPTSWA
+1382 GGWTFTPPALWA

-1481 GVWDYI
+1481 GAWDYI

-1504 DEAGNKATQTL
+1504 DKAGNQTTQEL

-1586 FAPTSDWADGDYIL
+1586 FAPTSDWGDGDYIL

-1716 FTIDTILSEPTI
+1716 FIIDTILSEPTI

-2013 PLTVTIDTQITID
+2013 PLTVTIDTQIAID

-2036 PDDNLTNNVRPHFQ
+2036 PDDNLTNNVRPQFQ

-2055 DVNVVRLSIDGGK
+2055 DVNVARLSIDGGK

-2082 DYTWLADVGEGKHT
+2082 DYTWLTDVANGSHT
-2096 LTVEATDK
+2096 LTVEATDA
-2104 AGNKT
+2104 AGNKA
-2109 TQQLDFIIDTLLS
+2109 TQNLEFNIDTLLS
-2122 EPTIVLDNT
+2122 EPTIALDST
-2131 DDSGTKGDHLTNVN
+2131 DDSGTKGDNLTSVN
-2145 KPTFLLGNI
+2145 KPTFILGNI

-2175 ATKDATGNWSVTPT
+2175 ATKGATGIWSVTPT
-2189 GTWADGDYTLTVRVE
+2189 GMWADGSHTLTVRVE
-2204 DEAGNEKHSASLT
+2204 DEAGNVKYSVPLT
-2217 VTVDTQIT
+2217 ITVDTQIT
-2225 IDVIELVNDN
+2225 IDDIELVNDS
-2235 GIPGD
+2235 GTKGD
-2240 NMTNDAHPQFRV
+2240 NLTNDANPHFRI

-2268 VTWVKATQSA
+2268 VTWVKAMQSS
-2278 TPGVWN
+2278 TSGVWN
-2284 YTWPGTVP
+2284 YTWPKTLA
-2292 DGDYTLNVKATD
+2292 DDDYTLTVKATD
-2304 NAGNTVTET
+2304 NAGNTVTRT
-2313 LHFTIDTTLSTPVIV
+2313 LDFTIDTTLSTPVIV
-2328 LDSADDS
+2328 LDSADDT
-2335 GVHGDNMTNHTQP
+2335 GVQGDNMTNRTQP
-2348 TFALQHIDD
+2348 TFNLQHIDD

-2364 SVEHGGVTTTFDATK
+2364 SVEHGGVTTTFDVTK
-2379 DAGGWTFTPT
+2379 DAGGWTFTPPT
-2389 GAWADGDYT
+2389 SWGAGDYT

-2446 RPHFQ
+2446 RPQFQ
-2451 VTVPT
+2451 VKVPT
-2456 DVNVVRLSID
+2456 DVN
-2466 GGKTWFNATQSA
+2466 
-2478 TPGVWDYIWP
+2478 
-2488 DDVADGGYTLTV
+2488 
-2500 EATDEAGNK
+2500 E
-2509 ATQTLDFTID
+2509 
-2519 TTLSVPTLSLDSAD
+2519 
-2533 DSGIAGDNITN
+2533 
-2544 VKTPGFTLN
+2544 
-2553 NIDTDVSRVI
+2553 
-2563 VEVMH
+2563 
-2568 NGIKQ
+2568 
-2573 EVPLVQTGG
+2573 
-2582 QWRFA
+2582 
-2587 PTSDWADGDYI
+2587 
-2598 LTVKVEDR
+2598 
-2606 AGNVKQS
+2606 
-2613 APLTVTVDTHIAI
+2613 
-2626 DRIELVND
+2626 
-2634 SGIPGDNLTNEAR
+2634 
-2647 PHFQVTVPADVNG
+2647 
-2660 VRLSIDGGKTWFDAT
+2660 
-2675 QSATSGVWDYTW
+2675 
-2687 LTNVA
+2687 
-2692 NGPHTLMVEASDKAG
+2692 
-2707 NKTTQKLD
+2707 
-2715 FTIDTILSEPTITL
+2715 
-2729 DSADDS
+2729 
-2735 AAGDNITNVKMPGFT
+2735 
-2750 LGNIDADVTKV
+2750 
-2761 VVTVA
+2761 
-2766 HDGKNQQIELIKN
+2766 
-2779 GGVWRFTPGAAWT
+2779 
-2792 DGDYTLTVKV
+2792 
-2802 EDKAGNTNYSAP
+2802 
-2814 LTVTIDTQTSIDRIE
+2814 
-2829 LLNDTGIVGDN
+2829 
-2840 LTNEARPQF
+2840 
-2849 HITVPTDVNSVQLSL
+2849 
-2864 DGGINWV
+2864 
-2871 NATLTSDGVWE
+2871 
-2882 YIWPTDLVENTYT
+2882 
-2895 LTVKATDVAGNTAT
+2895 
-2909 ETLNFIIDTTLST
+2909 
-2922 PTITLDSAD
+2922 
-2931 DSGTANDNKTN
+2931 
-2942 VKTPGFIIGGID
+2942 
-2954 SDVTQVVVQ
+2954 
-2963 VMRDGHSEEVEL
+2963 
-2975 TQTNG
+2975 
-2980 QWRFVPGSAW
+2980 
-2990 TDGDYTLTVT
+2990 
-3000 VKDEAGNIRHSAPLT
+3000 
-3015 VTIDTQITIDH
+3015 
-3026 IELVNDSGIPDDNLT
+3026 
-3041 NNVRPHFQVTVP
+3041 
-3053 TDVNVVRLSIDG
+3053 VRLSIDG

-3106 KTTQQLDFIID
+3106 QTTQKLDFIID
-3117 TLLSEPTIVL
+3117 TLLSEPTIAL
-3127 DNTDD
+3127 DSTDD

-3138 NLTNVNKPT
+3138 NLTSVNKPT
-3147 FLLGNIDA
+3147 FILGNIDA

-3182 WSVTPTGTWADG
+3182 WSVTPTGMWADG
-3194 DYTLTVRV
+3194 SHTLTVRV

-3216 VTVDTQITIDVI
+3216 VTVDTHIAIDDI

-3305 NKTTQTL
+3305 NQTTQTL

-3348 TIGNIDADAHSV
+3348 TIGNIDSDAHSV

-3375 TQVGGQ
+3375 TQAGGQ

-3396 LTVEVTDNA
+3396 LTVEVQDNA

-3413 LVVTV
+3413 LIVTV

-3467 NWVSATQGIE
+3467 NWVSAAQGIE

-3817 IDGTLTTPVI
+3817 IDGSLTTPVI

-3837 VGDRLTNHDRPV
+3837 VGDRLTKHDRPV
-3849 FDIHQVDSDVTRVMV
+3849 FDIRQVDSDVTRVMV

-3902 VEDLAGNVKESAPF
+3902 VEDLAGNVKESAPL

-3950 RIDVPGDVVQV
+3950 RIDVPGDVIQV

-3985 SPNTLVDGTYTLRV
+3985 TPNALVDGTYTLRV
-3999 EATDEAGNI
+3999 EATDQAGNI

-4181 NVGSALPD
+4181 NVVSALPD

-4305 SAELRIEIDTQV
+4305 SAELKIEIDTQV

-4365 PISKNAAGQWEFTA
+4365 PVSKNAAGQWQFTA
-4379 GSALPDGH
+4379 GSALSDGH

-4507 TIVSDPSIDLLDA
+4507 TVVSDPRIDLLDA

-4532 SVTTPRFVIGN
+4532 SVTKPRFVIGN

-4549 TVVIRINGVSYSVTA
+4549 TVVIRINGVSYPVTA

-4613 RMEPASDTGNSNSDN
+4613 RMEPASDTGSSNSDN

-4658 EVLKQTITVGADG
+4658 EVLKHTITVGADG

-4722 IDDQHEATS
+4722 IDDQYEATS
-4731 LRPEFKGFAEA
+4731 LRPEFKGLAEA

-4832 PTLIGSTLPNTI
+4832 PTLVGNTLPNAI

-5077 AGNSQQKEILIEHDT
+5077 AGNSQQKDILIEHDT

-5245 PILLQDDGT
+5245 PILLQDDGK

-5296 SLDDLITNHNKPVL
+5296 SLDDLITSHNKPVL

-5383 NPAMVAGSDNGIFS
+5383 NPVMMAGSDNGIFS

-5403 QTRPTFSIFG
+5403 QTRPAFSIFG

-5537 NEKGH
+5537 NDKGH

-5579 DTHIKVFTSELDDNK
+5579 DTHIQVFTSELDDNK
-5594 SSSKTEWWSNSDLI
+5594 SSSKTDWWSNSSTI
-5608 TMRGTGEIG
+5608 TMRGMGEIG

-5629 ATAVVAATGRWEL
+5629 ATAVVAANGQWEL
-5642 STDKLPEGTYDI
+5642 STDQLPEGKYDI
-5654 SLVIEDSAGNRWEDV
+5654 TLSIEDNAGNRKEEV
-5669 REIFIDRTPPNA
+5669 HEIFIDRTPPNA

-5708 TDSEGNTYT
+5708 TDSNGNTYT

-5882 TQPKFTLQHIDADVT
+5882 NHTQPKFTLQHIDADVT

-5926 AAWNDGN
+5926 AAWNDGT

-5940 VDRAGNSQQSASLA
+5940 VDRAGNSLQSASLE

-5967 QHDDASDDATAT
+5967 QHDDAIDDATAT

-5998 TEPSAAE
+5998 TVPSAAE
-6005 ESVVKVTAYSITL
+6005 ESVVKETAYSITL

-6043 NIVNVSI
+6043 NIVNVSV

-6082 VKFIDKDNDFLIK
+6082 VKFIDKDDDFLIK

-6110 AMNVRGKTE
+6110 AMNARGKTE

>member
-345 SSVSGHKGLTPTLTP
+345 SSVSGHKGLTLTLTP

-2122 EPTIVLDNT
+2122 EPTIVLDST

-2423 IAINNIELVND
+2423 IAINN
-2434 SGIPDDNLTNNV
+2434 
-2446 RPHFQ
+2446 
-2451 VTVPT
+2451 
-2456 DVNVVRLSID
+2456 
-2466 GGKTWFNATQSA
+2466 
-2478 TPGVWDYIWP
+2478 
-2488 DDVADGGYTLTV
+2488 
-2500 EATDEAGNK
+2500 
-2509 ATQTLDFTID
+2509 
-2519 TTLSVPTLSLDSAD
+2519 
-2533 DSGIAGDNITN
+2533 
-2544 VKTPGFTLN
+2544 
-2553 NIDTDVSRVI
+2553 
-2563 VEVMH
+2563 
-2568 NGIKQ
+2568 
-2573 EVPLVQTGG
+2573 
-2582 QWRFA
+2582 
-2587 PTSDWADGDYI
+2587 
-2598 LTVKVEDR
+2598 
-2606 AGNVKQS
+2606 
-2613 APLTVTVDTHIAI
+2613 
-2626 DRIELVND
+2626 
-2634 SGIPGDNLTNEAR
+2634 
-2647 PHFQVTVPADVNG
+2647 
-2660 VRLSIDGGKTWFDAT
+2660 
-2675 QSATSGVWDYTW
+2675 
-2687 LTNVA
+2687 
-2692 NGPHTLMVEASDKAG
+2692 
-2707 NKTTQKLD
+2707 
-2715 FTIDTILSEPTITL
+2715 
-2729 DSADDS
+2729 
-2735 AAGDNITNVKMPGFT
+2735 
-2750 LGNIDADVTKV
+2750 
-2761 VVTVA
+2761 
-2766 HDGKNQQIELIKN
+2766 
-2779 GGVWRFTPGAAWT
+2779 
-2792 DGDYTLTVKV
+2792 
-2802 EDKAGNTNYSAP
+2802 
-2814 LTVTIDTQTSIDRIE
+2814 
-2829 LLNDTGIVGDN
+2829 
-2840 LTNEARPQF
+2840 
-2849 HITVPTDVNSVQLSL
+2849 
-2864 DGGINWV
+2864 
-2871 NATLTSDGVWE
+2871 
-2882 YIWPTDLVENTYT
+2882 
-2895 LTVKATDVAGNTAT
+2895 
-2909 ETLNFIIDTTLST
+2909 
-2922 PTITLDSAD
+2922 
-2931 DSGTANDNKTN
+2931 
-2942 VKTPGFIIGGID
+2942 
-2954 SDVTQVVVQ
+2954 
-2963 VMRDGHSEEVEL
+2963 
-2975 TQTNG
+2975 
-2980 QWRFVPGSAW
+2980 
-2990 TDGDYTLTVT
+2990 
-3000 VKDEAGNIRHSAPLT
+3000 
-3015 VTIDTQITIDH
+3015 

-4549 TVVIRINGVSYSVTA
+4549 TVVIRINGVSYPVTA

>member
-240 KVTLALAAE
+240 KVTLALATE

-620 FSYVIDTI
+620 FSYVIDTV

-633 TVSLEDYVVL
+633 TVSLEDFVVL

-1028 LSPDSDSGIS
+1028 LSPDSDSGVS

-1066 AMSDTQIGVA
+1066 AASDTQIGVA

-1106 AGNKANSAIF
+1106 AGNKANSAVF
-1116 DFTIDTTVS
+1116 YFTIDTTVS

-1209 GNTNYSAPL
+1209 GNTSYSAPL

-1382 GGWTFTPPTSWA
+1382 GGWSFTPTGAWA

-1481 GVWDYI
+1481 GAWDYI

-1504 DEAGNKATQTL
+1504 DKAGNKTTQEL

-2122 EPTIVLDNT
+2122 EPTIVLDST
-2131 DDSGTKGDHLTNVN
+2131 DDSGTKGDNLTNVN

-2313 LHFTIDTTLSTPVIV
+2313 LHFTIDTTLSVPVIV
-2328 LDSADDS
+2328 LNSADDT
-2335 GVHGDNMTNHTQP
+2335 GVQGDNMTNSTQP

-2379 DAGGWTFTPT
+2379 GTGGWSFTPT

-2451 VTVPT
+2451 VKVPM
-2456 DVNVVRLSID
+2456 DVN
-2466 GGKTWFNATQSA
+2466 
-2478 TPGVWDYIWP
+2478 
-2488 DDVADGGYTLTV
+2488 
-2500 EATDEAGNK
+2500 E
-2509 ATQTLDFTID
+2509 
-2519 TTLSVPTLSLDSAD
+2519 
-2533 DSGIAGDNITN
+2533 
-2544 VKTPGFTLN
+2544 
-2553 NIDTDVSRVI
+2553 
-2563 VEVMH
+2563 
-2568 NGIKQ
+2568 
-2573 EVPLVQTGG
+2573 
-2582 QWRFA
+2582 
-2587 PTSDWADGDYI
+2587 
-2598 LTVKVEDR
+2598 
-2606 AGNVKQS
+2606 
-2613 APLTVTVDTHIAI
+2613 
-2626 DRIELVND
+2626 
-2634 SGIPGDNLTNEAR
+2634 
-2647 PHFQVTVPADVNG
+2647 
-2660 VRLSIDGGKTWFDAT
+2660 
-2675 QSATSGVWDYTW
+2675 
-2687 LTNVA
+2687 
-2692 NGPHTLMVEASDKAG
+2692 
-2707 NKTTQKLD
+2707 
-2715 FTIDTILSEPTITL
+2715 
-2729 DSADDS
+2729 
-2735 AAGDNITNVKMPGFT
+2735 
-2750 LGNIDADVTKV
+2750 
-2761 VVTVA
+2761 
-2766 HDGKNQQIELIKN
+2766 
-2779 GGVWRFTPGAAWT
+2779 
-2792 DGDYTLTVKV
+2792 
-2802 EDKAGNTNYSAP
+2802 
-2814 LTVTIDTQTSIDRIE
+2814 
-2829 LLNDTGIVGDN
+2829 
-2840 LTNEARPQF
+2840 
-2849 HITVPTDVNSVQLSL
+2849 
-2864 DGGINWV
+2864 
-2871 NATLTSDGVWE
+2871 
-2882 YIWPTDLVENTYT
+2882 
-2895 LTVKATDVAGNTAT
+2895 
-2909 ETLNFIIDTTLST
+2909 
-2922 PTITLDSAD
+2922 
-2931 DSGTANDNKTN
+2931 
-2942 VKTPGFIIGGID
+2942 
-2954 SDVTQVVVQ
+2954 
-2963 VMRDGHSEEVEL
+2963 
-2975 TQTNG
+2975 
-2980 QWRFVPGSAW
+2980 
-2990 TDGDYTLTVT
+2990 
-3000 VKDEAGNIRHSAPLT
+3000 
-3015 VTIDTQITIDH
+3015 
-3026 IELVNDSGIPDDNLT
+3026 
-3041 NNVRPHFQVTVP
+3041 
-3053 TDVNVVRLSIDG
+3053 VRLSIDG

-3106 KTTQQLDFIID
+3106 QTTQKLDFIID

-3127 DNTDD
+3127 DSTDD

-3138 NLTNVNKPT
+3138 NLTNANKPT
-3147 FLLGNIDA
+3147 FILGNIDA
-3155 DARYVTVEVQHGG
+3155 DARYVTVEVQYGG

-3323 TIAMDSRDDTG
+3323 TITMDSRDDTG

-3348 TIGNIDADAHSV
+3348 TIGNIDSDAQSV

-3413 LVVTV
+3413 LIVTV

-3467 NWVSATQGIE
+3467 NWVSAAQGIE

-3610 TPLTVTVDTQIAIDR
+3610 TPLTVTVDTQIAIDH

-3714 IDITLLTPTIEL
+3714 IDITLMTPTIEL

-3849 FDIHQVDSDVTRVMV
+3849 FDIRQVDSDVTRVMV

-4532 SVTTPRFVIGN
+4532 SVTKPRFVIGN

-4549 TVVIRINGVSYSVTA
+4549 TVVIRINGVSYPVTA

-4832 PTLIGSTLPNTI
+4832 PTLVGNTLPNAI

-4964 LGNDGNYELTFK
+4964 LGNDGNYVLTFK

-5296 SLDDLITNHNKPVL
+5296 SLDDLITSHNKPVL

-5383 NPAMVAGSDNGIFS
+5383 NPVMMAGSDNGIFS

-5403 QTRPTFSIFG
+5403 QTRPAFSIYG

-5476 FNTTPV
+5476 LNTTPV

-5537 NEKGH
+5537 NDKGH

-5579 DTHIKVFTSELDDNK
+5579 DTHIQVFTSELDDNK
-5594 SSSKTEWWSNSDLI
+5594 SSSKTDWWSNSSTI
-5608 TMRGTGEIG
+5608 TMRGMGEIG

-5629 ATAVVAATGRWEL
+5629 ATAVVAANGQWEL
-5642 STDKLPEGTYDI
+5642 STDQLPEGKYDI
-5654 SLVIEDSAGNRWEDV
+5654 TLSIEDNAGNRKEEV
-5669 REIFIDRTPPNA
+5669 HEIFIDRTPPNA

-5708 TDSEGNTYT
+5708 TDSNGNTYT

-5751 DVPLDI
+5751 DVSLDI

-5870 NGASDSDNVTNH
+5870 NGVSDSDNVTNH

-5903 THNGVTDIY
+5903 THNGVTDTY

-5926 AAWNDGN
+5926 AAWNDGT

-5998 TEPSAAE
+5998 TVPSAAE
-6005 ESVVKVTAYSITL
+6005 ESVVKETAYSITL

-6110 AMNVRGKTE
+6110 AMNARGKTE

>member
-240 KVTLALAAE
+240 KVTLALATE

-620 FSYVIDTI
+620 FSYVIDTV

-633 TVSLEDYVVL
+633 TVSLEDFVVL

-1028 LSPDSDSGIS
+1028 LSPDSDSGVS

-1066 AMSDTQIGVA
+1066 AASDTQIGVA

-1106 AGNKANSAIF
+1106 AGNKANSAVF

-1209 GNTNYSAPL
+1209 GNTSYSAPL

-1382 GGWTFTPPTSWA
+1382 GGWSFTPTGAWA

-1431 LVNDSGIPDDNL
+1431 LVNDSGIPNDNL

-1481 GVWDYI
+1481 GAWDYI

-1504 DEAGNKATQTL
+1504 DKAGNKTTQEL

-2122 EPTIVLDNT
+2122 EPTIVLDST
-2131 DDSGTKGDHLTNVN
+2131 DDSGTKGDNLTNVN

-2313 LHFTIDTTLSTPVIV
+2313 LHFTIDTTLSVPVIV
-2328 LDSADDS
+2328 LNSADDT
-2335 GVHGDNMTNHTQP
+2335 GVQGDNMTNSTQP

-2379 DAGGWTFTPT
+2379 GTGGWSFTPT

-2451 VTVPT
+2451 VKVPM
-2456 DVNVVRLSID
+2456 DVN
-2466 GGKTWFNATQSA
+2466 
-2478 TPGVWDYIWP
+2478 
-2488 DDVADGGYTLTV
+2488 
-2500 EATDEAGNK
+2500 E
-2509 ATQTLDFTID
+2509 
-2519 TTLSVPTLSLDSAD
+2519 
-2533 DSGIAGDNITN
+2533 
-2544 VKTPGFTLN
+2544 
-2553 NIDTDVSRVI
+2553 
-2563 VEVMH
+2563 
-2568 NGIKQ
+2568 
-2573 EVPLVQTGG
+2573 
-2582 QWRFA
+2582 
-2587 PTSDWADGDYI
+2587 
-2598 LTVKVEDR
+2598 
-2606 AGNVKQS
+2606 
-2613 APLTVTVDTHIAI
+2613 
-2626 DRIELVND
+2626 
-2634 SGIPGDNLTNEAR
+2634 
-2647 PHFQVTVPADVNG
+2647 
-2660 VRLSIDGGKTWFDAT
+2660 
-2675 QSATSGVWDYTW
+2675 
-2687 LTNVA
+2687 
-2692 NGPHTLMVEASDKAG
+2692 
-2707 NKTTQKLD
+2707 
-2715 FTIDTILSEPTITL
+2715 
-2729 DSADDS
+2729 
-2735 AAGDNITNVKMPGFT
+2735 
-2750 LGNIDADVTKV
+2750 
-2761 VVTVA
+2761 
-2766 HDGKNQQIELIKN
+2766 
-2779 GGVWRFTPGAAWT
+2779 
-2792 DGDYTLTVKV
+2792 
-2802 EDKAGNTNYSAP
+2802 
-2814 LTVTIDTQTSIDRIE
+2814 
-2829 LLNDTGIVGDN
+2829 
-2840 LTNEARPQF
+2840 
-2849 HITVPTDVNSVQLSL
+2849 
-2864 DGGINWV
+2864 
-2871 NATLTSDGVWE
+2871 
-2882 YIWPTDLVENTYT
+2882 
-2895 LTVKATDVAGNTAT
+2895 
-2909 ETLNFIIDTTLST
+2909 
-2922 PTITLDSAD
+2922 
-2931 DSGTANDNKTN
+2931 
-2942 VKTPGFIIGGID
+2942 
-2954 SDVTQVVVQ
+2954 
-2963 VMRDGHSEEVEL
+2963 
-2975 TQTNG
+2975 
-2980 QWRFVPGSAW
+2980 
-2990 TDGDYTLTVT
+2990 
-3000 VKDEAGNIRHSAPLT
+3000 
-3015 VTIDTQITIDH
+3015 
-3026 IELVNDSGIPDDNLT
+3026 
-3041 NNVRPHFQVTVP
+3041 
-3053 TDVNVVRLSIDG
+3053 VRLSIDG

-3106 KTTQQLDFIID
+3106 QTTQKLDFIID

-3127 DNTDD
+3127 DSTDD

-3138 NLTNVNKPT
+3138 NLTNANKPT
-3147 FLLGNIDA
+3147 FILGNIDA
-3155 DARYVTVEVQHGG
+3155 DARYVTVEVQYGG

-3323 TIAMDSRDDTG
+3323 TITMDSRDDTG

-3348 TIGNIDADAHSV
+3348 TIGNIDSDAQSV

-3413 LVVTV
+3413 LIVTV

-3467 NWVSATQGIE
+3467 NWVSAAQGIE

-3610 TPLTVTVDTQIAIDR
+3610 TPLTVTVDTQIAIDH

-3714 IDITLLTPTIEL
+3714 IDITLMTPTIEL

-3849 FDIHQVDSDVTRVMV
+3849 FDIRQVDSDVTRVMV

-4532 SVTTPRFVIGN
+4532 SVTKPRFVIGN

-4549 TVVIRINGVSYSVTA
+4549 TVVIRINGVSYPVTA

-4832 PTLIGSTLPNTI
+4832 PTLVGNTLPNAI

-4964 LGNDGNYELTFK
+4964 LGNDGNYVLTFK

-5296 SLDDLITNHNKPVL
+5296 SLDDLITSHNKPVL

-5376 DTSTFID
+5376 DTRTFID
-5383 NPAMVAGSDNGIFS
+5383 NPVMMAGSDNGIFS

-5403 QTRPTFSIFG
+5403 QTRPAFSIYG

-5476 FNTTPV
+5476 LNTTPV

-5537 NEKGH
+5537 NDKGH

-5579 DTHIKVFTSELDDNK
+5579 DTHIQVFTSELDDNK
-5594 SSSKTEWWSNSDLI
+5594 SSSKTDWWSNSSTI
-5608 TMRGTGEIG
+5608 TMRGMGEIG

-5629 ATAVVAATGRWEL
+5629 ATAVVAANGQWEL
-5642 STDKLPEGTYDI
+5642 STDQLPEGKYDI
-5654 SLVIEDSAGNRWEDV
+5654 TLSIEDNAGNRKEEV
-5669 REIFIDRTPPNA
+5669 HEIFIDRTPPNA

-5708 TDSEGNTYT
+5708 TDSNGNTYT

-5751 DVPLDI
+5751 DVSLDI

-5870 NGASDSDNVTNH
+5870 NGVSDSDNVTNH

-5903 THNGVTDIY
+5903 THNGVTDTY

-5926 AAWNDGN
+5926 AAWNDGT

-5998 TEPSAAE
+5998 TVPSAAE
-6005 ESVVKVTAYSITL
+6005 ESVVKETAYSITL

-6110 AMNVRGKTE
+6110 AMNARGKTE

>member
-1028 LSPDSDSGIS
+1028 LSPDSDSGIA

-1066 AMSDTQIGVA
+1066 AASDTQIGVA

-1106 AGNKANSAIF
+1106 AGNKANSAVF

-1382 GGWTFTPPTSWA
+1382 GGWSFTPTGAWA

-1481 GVWDYI
+1481 GAWDYI

-1504 DEAGNKATQTL
+1504 DKAGNKTTQEL

-1629 IELVNDSGIPGDNL
+1629 IELVNDSGIPDDNL

-1690 NVANGPHTL
+1690 NVANGPYTL
-1699 MVEASDKAGNKT
+1699 MVEATDKAGNKT

-1791 WTDGDYT
+1791 WTDGNYT

-2013 PLTVTIDTQITID
+2013 PLTVTIDTQI
-2026 HIELVNDSGI
+2026 
-2036 PDDNLTNNVRPHFQ
+2036 
-2050 VTVPT
+2050 
-2055 DVNVVRLSIDGGK
+2055 
-2068 TWFNATQSATPGVW
+2068 A
-2082 DYTWLADVGEGKHT
+2082 
-2096 LTVEATDK
+2096 
-2104 AGNKT
+2104 
-2109 TQQLDFIIDTLLS
+2109 
-2122 EPTIVLDNT
+2122 
-2131 DDSGTKGDHLTNVN
+2131 
-2145 KPTFLLGNI
+2145 
-2154 DADARYVTV
+2154 
-2163 EVQHGGTKEVLT
+2163 
-2175 ATKDATGNWSVTPT
+2175 
-2189 GTWADGDYTLTVRVE
+2189 
-2204 DEAGNEKHSASLT
+2204 
-2217 VTVDTQIT
+2217 
-2225 IDVIELVNDN
+2225 
-2235 GIPGD
+2235 
-2240 NMTNDAHPQFRV
+2240 
-2252 TVPGDVNEVS
+2252 
-2262 LSIDGG
+2262 
-2268 VTWVKATQSA
+2268 
-2278 TPGVWN
+2278 
-2284 YTWPGTVP
+2284 
-2292 DGDYTLNVKATD
+2292 
-2304 NAGNTVTET
+2304 
-2313 LHFTIDTTLSTPVIV
+2313 
-2328 LDSADDS
+2328 
-2335 GVHGDNMTNHTQP
+2335 
-2348 TFALQHIDD
+2348 
-2357 DAVRVTV
+2357 
-2364 SVEHGGVTTTFDATK
+2364 
-2379 DAGGWTFTPT
+2379 
-2389 GAWADGDYT
+2389 
-2398 LSVSVEDKAGN
+2398 
-2409 TSHSASLTVTVDTQ
+2409 
-2423 IAINNIELVND
+2423 
-2434 SGIPDDNLTNNV
+2434 
-2446 RPHFQ
+2446 
-2451 VTVPT
+2451 
-2456 DVNVVRLSID
+2456 
-2466 GGKTWFNATQSA
+2466 
-2478 TPGVWDYIWP
+2478 
-2488 DDVADGGYTLTV
+2488 
-2500 EATDEAGNK
+2500 
-2509 ATQTLDFTID
+2509 
-2519 TTLSVPTLSLDSAD
+2519 
-2533 DSGIAGDNITN
+2533 
-2544 VKTPGFTLN
+2544 
-2553 NIDTDVSRVI
+2553 
-2563 VEVMH
+2563 
-2568 NGIKQ
+2568 
-2573 EVPLVQTGG
+2573 
-2582 QWRFA
+2582 
-2587 PTSDWADGDYI
+2587 
-2598 LTVKVEDR
+2598 
-2606 AGNVKQS
+2606 
-2613 APLTVTVDTHIAI
+2613 
-2626 DRIELVND
+2626 
-2634 SGIPGDNLTNEAR
+2634 
-2647 PHFQVTVPADVNG
+2647 
-2660 VRLSIDGGKTWFDAT
+2660 
-2675 QSATSGVWDYTW
+2675 
-2687 LTNVA
+2687 
-2692 NGPHTLMVEASDKAG
+2692 
-2707 NKTTQKLD
+2707 
-2715 FTIDTILSEPTITL
+2715 
-2729 DSADDS
+2729 
-2735 AAGDNITNVKMPGFT
+2735 
-2750 LGNIDADVTKV
+2750 
-2761 VVTVA
+2761 
-2766 HDGKNQQIELIKN
+2766 
-2779 GGVWRFTPGAAWT
+2779 
-2792 DGDYTLTVKV
+2792 
-2802 EDKAGNTNYSAP
+2802 
-2814 LTVTIDTQTSIDRIE
+2814 
-2829 LLNDTGIVGDN
+2829 
-2840 LTNEARPQF
+2840 
-2849 HITVPTDVNSVQLSL
+2849 
-2864 DGGINWV
+2864 
-2871 NATLTSDGVWE
+2871 
-2882 YIWPTDLVENTYT
+2882 
-2895 LTVKATDVAGNTAT
+2895 
-2909 ETLNFIIDTTLST
+2909 
-2922 PTITLDSAD
+2922 
-2931 DSGTANDNKTN
+2931 
-2942 VKTPGFIIGGID
+2942 
-2954 SDVTQVVVQ
+2954 
-2963 VMRDGHSEEVEL
+2963 
-2975 TQTNG
+2975 
-2980 QWRFVPGSAW
+2980 
-2990 TDGDYTLTVT
+2990 
-3000 VKDEAGNIRHSAPLT
+3000 
-3015 VTIDTQITIDH
+3015 IDH

-3174 ATKGATGI
+3174 ATKDATGNWSVTPTGTWADGDYTLTVRVEDEAGNEKHSASLTVTVDTQITIDAIELVNDNGIPGDNMTNDAHPQFRVTVPGDVNEVSLSIDGGVTWVKATQSATPGVWNYTWPGTVPDGDYTLNVKATDNAGNTVTETLHFTIDTTLSVPVIVLNSADDTGVQGDNMTNSTQPTFALQHIDDDAVRVTVSVEHGGVTTTFDATKGVGGWSFTPTGAWADGDYTLSVSVEDKAGNTSHSASLTVTVDTQIAINNIELVNDSGIPDDNLTNNVRPHFQVKVPTDVNEVRLSIDGGKTWFNATQSATPGVWDYTWLADVGEGKHTLTVEATDKAGNQTTQKLDFIIDTMLSEPTIVLDSTDDSGTKGDNLTNANKPTFILGNIDADARYVTVEVQYGGTKEVLTATKGATGI

-3194 DYTLTVRV
+3194 DYMLTVRV

-3323 TIAMDSRDDTG
+3323 TITMDSRDDTG

-3348 TIGNIDADAHSV
+3348 TIGNIDSDAQSV

-3413 LVVTV
+3413 LIVTV

-3467 NWVSATQGIE
+3467 NWVSAAQGIE

-3610 TPLTVTVDTQIAIDR
+3610 TPLTVTVDTQIAIDH

-3714 IDITLLTPTIEL
+3714 IDITLMTPTIEL

-3849 FDIHQVDSDVTRVMV
+3849 FDIRQVDSDVTRVMV

-4305 SAELRIEIDTQV
+4305 SAELKIEIDTQV

-4532 SVTTPRFVIGN
+4532 SVTKPRFVIGN

-4549 TVVIRINGVSYSVTA
+4549 TVVIRINGVSYPVTA

-4832 PTLIGSTLPNTI
+4832 PTLVGNTLPNAI

-4964 LGNDGNYELTFK
+4964 LGNDGNYVLTFK

-5028 TAEAGSTLTIRNP
+5028 TAEAGSTLTIRSP

-5077 AGNSQQKEILIEHDT
+5077 AGNSQQKDILIEHDT

-5403 QTRPTFSIFG
+5403 QTRPTFSISG

-5537 NEKGH
+5537 NDKGH

-5579 DTHIKVFTSELDDNK
+5579 DTHIQVFTSELDDNK
-5594 SSSKTEWWSNSDLI
+5594 SSSKTDWWSNSSTI
-5608 TMRGTGEIG
+5608 TMRGMGEIG

-5629 ATAVVAATGRWEL
+5629 ATAVVAANGQWEL
-5642 STDKLPEGTYDI
+5642 STDQLPEGKYDI
-5654 SLVIEDSAGNRWEDV
+5654 TLSIEDNAGNRKEEV
-5669 REIFIDRTPPNA
+5669 HEIFIDRTPPNA

-5708 TDSEGNTYT
+5708 TDSNGNTYT

-5998 TEPSAAE
+5998 TVPSAAE
-6005 ESVVKVTAYSITL
+6005 ESVVKETAYSITL

-6110 AMNVRGKTE
+6110 AMNARGKTE

>member
-1011 DPFLISVDTAI
+1011 APFLISVDTAI

-2122 EPTIVLDNT
+2122 EPTIVLDST

-2423 IAINNIELVND
+2423 IAINN
-2434 SGIPDDNLTNNV
+2434 
-2446 RPHFQ
+2446 
-2451 VTVPT
+2451 
-2456 DVNVVRLSID
+2456 
-2466 GGKTWFNATQSA
+2466 
-2478 TPGVWDYIWP
+2478 
-2488 DDVADGGYTLTV
+2488 
-2500 EATDEAGNK
+2500 
-2509 ATQTLDFTID
+2509 
-2519 TTLSVPTLSLDSAD
+2519 
-2533 DSGIAGDNITN
+2533 
-2544 VKTPGFTLN
+2544 
-2553 NIDTDVSRVI
+2553 
-2563 VEVMH
+2563 
-2568 NGIKQ
+2568 
-2573 EVPLVQTGG
+2573 
-2582 QWRFA
+2582 
-2587 PTSDWADGDYI
+2587 
-2598 LTVKVEDR
+2598 
-2606 AGNVKQS
+2606 
-2613 APLTVTVDTHIAI
+2613 
-2626 DRIELVND
+2626 
-2634 SGIPGDNLTNEAR
+2634 
-2647 PHFQVTVPADVNG
+2647 
-2660 VRLSIDGGKTWFDAT
+2660 
-2675 QSATSGVWDYTW
+2675 
-2687 LTNVA
+2687 
-2692 NGPHTLMVEASDKAG
+2692 
-2707 NKTTQKLD
+2707 
-2715 FTIDTILSEPTITL
+2715 
-2729 DSADDS
+2729 
-2735 AAGDNITNVKMPGFT
+2735 
-2750 LGNIDADVTKV
+2750 
-2761 VVTVA
+2761 
-2766 HDGKNQQIELIKN
+2766 
-2779 GGVWRFTPGAAWT
+2779 
-2792 DGDYTLTVKV
+2792 
-2802 EDKAGNTNYSAP
+2802 
-2814 LTVTIDTQTSIDRIE
+2814 
-2829 LLNDTGIVGDN
+2829 
-2840 LTNEARPQF
+2840 
-2849 HITVPTDVNSVQLSL
+2849 
-2864 DGGINWV
+2864 
-2871 NATLTSDGVWE
+2871 
-2882 YIWPTDLVENTYT
+2882 
-2895 LTVKATDVAGNTAT
+2895 
-2909 ETLNFIIDTTLST
+2909 
-2922 PTITLDSAD
+2922 
-2931 DSGTANDNKTN
+2931 
-2942 VKTPGFIIGGID
+2942 
-2954 SDVTQVVVQ
+2954 
-2963 VMRDGHSEEVEL
+2963 
-2975 TQTNG
+2975 
-2980 QWRFVPGSAW
+2980 
-2990 TDGDYTLTVT
+2990 
-3000 VKDEAGNIRHSAPLT
+3000 
-3015 VTIDTQITIDH
+3015 

-4549 TVVIRINGVSYSVTA
+4549 TVVIRINGVSYPVTA

>member
-444 DSGIKNDNITNS
+444 DSGIKNDSITNS

-536 EIETTNDSGIVG
+536 EIETTDDSGIVG

-633 TVSLEDYVVL
+633 TVSLEDFVVL

-1066 AMSDTQIGVA
+1066 AASDTQIGVA

-1106 AGNKANSAIF
+1106 AGNKANSAVF

-1183 GSWLFIPGNTWA
+1183 GSWLFTPGNTWA

-1209 GNTNYSAPL
+1209 GNTSYSAPL

-1324 VPVIVLDSADDT
+1324 VPVIVLNSADDT
-1336 GIQGDNMTN
+1336 GVQGDNMTN
-1345 STQPTFALQ
+1345 RTQPTFALQ

-1431 LVNDSGIPDDNL
+1431 LVNDSGIPNDNL

-1466 DGGKTWFNATQSATP
+1466 DGGKTWFNATQSATT

-1699 MVEASDKAGNKT
+1699 MVEATDKAGNKT

-2104 AGNKT
+2104 AGNQT
-2109 TQQLDFIIDTLLS
+2109 TQKLDFIIDTMLS
-2122 EPTIVLDNT
+2122 EPTIVLDST
-2131 DDSGTKGDHLTNVN
+2131 DDSGTKGDNLTNAN
-2145 KPTFLLGNI
+2145 KPTFILGNI

-2313 LHFTIDTTLSTPVIV
+2313 LHFTIDTTLSVPVIV
-2328 LDSADDS
+2328 LNSADDT
-2335 GVHGDNMTNHTQP
+2335 GVQGDNMTNSTQP

-2379 DAGGWTFTPT
+2379 GTGGWSFTPT

-2434 SGIPDDNLTNNV
+2434 SGIPN
-2446 RPHFQ
+2446 
-2451 VTVPT
+2451 
-2456 DVNVVRLSID
+2456 
-2466 GGKTWFNATQSA
+2466 
-2478 TPGVWDYIWP
+2478 
-2488 DDVADGGYTLTV
+2488 
-2500 EATDEAGNK
+2500 
-2509 ATQTLDFTID
+2509 
-2519 TTLSVPTLSLDSAD
+2519 
-2533 DSGIAGDNITN
+2533 
-2544 VKTPGFTLN
+2544 
-2553 NIDTDVSRVI
+2553 
-2563 VEVMH
+2563 
-2568 NGIKQ
+2568 
-2573 EVPLVQTGG
+2573 
-2582 QWRFA
+2582 
-2587 PTSDWADGDYI
+2587 
-2598 LTVKVEDR
+2598 
-2606 AGNVKQS
+2606 
-2613 APLTVTVDTHIAI
+2613 
-2626 DRIELVND
+2626 
-2634 SGIPGDNLTNEAR
+2634 
-2647 PHFQVTVPADVNG
+2647 
-2660 VRLSIDGGKTWFDAT
+2660 
-2675 QSATSGVWDYTW
+2675 
-2687 LTNVA
+2687 
-2692 NGPHTLMVEASDKAG
+2692 
-2707 NKTTQKLD
+2707 
-2715 FTIDTILSEPTITL
+2715 
-2729 DSADDS
+2729 
-2735 AAGDNITNVKMPGFT
+2735 
-2750 LGNIDADVTKV
+2750 
-2761 VVTVA
+2761 
-2766 HDGKNQQIELIKN
+2766 
-2779 GGVWRFTPGAAWT
+2779 
-2792 DGDYTLTVKV
+2792 
-2802 EDKAGNTNYSAP
+2802 
-2814 LTVTIDTQTSIDRIE
+2814 
-2829 LLNDTGIVGDN
+2829 
-2840 LTNEARPQF
+2840 
-2849 HITVPTDVNSVQLSL
+2849 
-2864 DGGINWV
+2864 
-2871 NATLTSDGVWE
+2871 
-2882 YIWPTDLVENTYT
+2882 
-2895 LTVKATDVAGNTAT
+2895 
-2909 ETLNFIIDTTLST
+2909 
-2922 PTITLDSAD
+2922 
-2931 DSGTANDNKTN
+2931 
-2942 VKTPGFIIGGID
+2942 
-2954 SDVTQVVVQ
+2954 
-2963 VMRDGHSEEVEL
+2963 
-2975 TQTNG
+2975 
-2980 QWRFVPGSAW
+2980 
-2990 TDGDYTLTVT
+2990 
-3000 VKDEAGNIRHSAPLT
+3000 
-3015 VTIDTQITIDH
+3015 
-3026 IELVNDSGIPDDNLT
+3026 DNLT

-3106 KTTQQLDFIID
+3106 QTTQKLDFIID
-3117 TLLSEPTIVL
+3117 TMLSEPTIVL
-3127 DNTDD
+3127 DSTDD

-3138 NLTNVNKPT
+3138 NLTNANKPT
-3147 FLLGNIDA
+3147 FILGNIDA
-3155 DARYVTVEVQHGG
+3155 DARYVTVEVQYGG

-3323 TIAMDSRDDTG
+3323 TITMDSRDDTG

-3348 TIGNIDADAHSV
+3348 TIGNIDSDAQSV

-3413 LVVTV
+3413 LIVTV

-3467 NWVSATQGIE
+3467 NWVSAAQGIE

-3610 TPLTVTVDTQIAIDR
+3610 TPLTVTVDTQIAIDH

-3714 IDITLLTPTIEL
+3714 IDITLMTPTIEL

-4532 SVTTPRFVIGN
+4532 SVTKPRFVIGN

-4549 TVVIRINGVSYSVTA
+4549 TVVIRINGVSYPVTA

-4832 PTLIGSTLPNTI
+4832 PTLVGNTLPNAI

-4964 LGNDGNYELTFK
+4964 LGNDGNYVLTFK

-5028 TAEAGSTLTIRNP
+5028 TAEAGSTLTIRSP

-5077 AGNSQQKEILIEHDT
+5077 AGNSQQKDILIEHDT

-5403 QTRPTFSIFG
+5403 QTRPTFSISG

-5563 TDRAGNVNQEK
+5563 TDRAGNINQEK

-5579 DTHIKVFTSELDDNK
+5579 DTHIQVFTSELDDNK
-5594 SSSKTEWWSNSDLI
+5594 SSSKTDWWSNSSTI
-5608 TMRGTGEIG
+5608 TMRGMGEIG

-5629 ATAVVAATGRWEL
+5629 ATAVVAANGQWEL
-5642 STDKLPEGTYDI
+5642 STDQLPEGKYDI
-5654 SLVIEDSAGNRWEDV
+5654 TLSIEDNAGNRKEEV
-5669 REIFIDRTPPNA
+5669 HEIFIDRTPPNA

-5708 TDSEGNTYT
+5708 TDSNGNTYT

-5751 DVPLDI
+5751 DVSLDI

-5870 NGASDSDNVTNH
+5870 NGVSDSDNVTNH

-5903 THNGVTDIY
+5903 THNGVTDTY

-5926 AAWNDGN
+5926 AAWNDGT

-5998 TEPSAAE
+5998 TVPSAAE
-6005 ESVVKVTAYSITL
+6005 ESVVKETAYSITL

-6110 AMNVRGKTE
+6110 AMNARGKTE

>member
-41 TPRGSV
+41 TPHGSV

-536 EIETTNDSGIVG
+536 EIETTDDSGIVG

-594 TSDSVEGINNLTFTV
+594 TSDSVEGVNNLTFTV

-620 FSYVIDTI
+620 FSYVIDTV

-633 TVSLEDYVVL
+633 TVSLEDFVVL

-658 GTAEPKSTILLM
+658 GMAEPKSTILLM

-697 GAYDI
+697 GSYDI

-1028 LSPDSDSGIS
+1028 LSPDSDSGIA

-1106 AGNKANSAIF
+1106 AGNKANSAVF

-1183 GSWLFIPGNTWA
+1183 GSWLFTPGNTWA

-1209 GNTNYSAPL
+1209 GNTSYSAPL

-1382 GGWTFTPPTSWA
+1382 GGWSFTPTGAWA

-1431 LVNDSGIPDDNL
+1431 LVNDSGIPNDNL

-1481 GVWDYI
+1481 GAWDYI

-1504 DEAGNKATQTL
+1504 DKAGNKTTQEL

-2122 EPTIVLDNT
+2122 EPTIVLDST

-2313 LHFTIDTTLSTPVIV
+2313 LHFTIDTTLSVPVIV
-2328 LDSADDS
+2328 LNSADDT
-2335 GVHGDNMTNHTQP
+2335 GVQGDNMTNSTQP

-2379 DAGGWTFTPT
+2379 GVGGWSFTPT

-2451 VTVPT
+2451 VKVPT
-2456 DVNVVRLSID
+2456 DVN
-2466 GGKTWFNATQSA
+2466 
-2478 TPGVWDYIWP
+2478 
-2488 DDVADGGYTLTV
+2488 
-2500 EATDEAGNK
+2500 E
-2509 ATQTLDFTID
+2509 
-2519 TTLSVPTLSLDSAD
+2519 
-2533 DSGIAGDNITN
+2533 
-2544 VKTPGFTLN
+2544 
-2553 NIDTDVSRVI
+2553 
-2563 VEVMH
+2563 
-2568 NGIKQ
+2568 
-2573 EVPLVQTGG
+2573 
-2582 QWRFA
+2582 
-2587 PTSDWADGDYI
+2587 
-2598 LTVKVEDR
+2598 
-2606 AGNVKQS
+2606 
-2613 APLTVTVDTHIAI
+2613 
-2626 DRIELVND
+2626 
-2634 SGIPGDNLTNEAR
+2634 
-2647 PHFQVTVPADVNG
+2647 
-2660 VRLSIDGGKTWFDAT
+2660 
-2675 QSATSGVWDYTW
+2675 
-2687 LTNVA
+2687 
-2692 NGPHTLMVEASDKAG
+2692 
-2707 NKTTQKLD
+2707 
-2715 FTIDTILSEPTITL
+2715 
-2729 DSADDS
+2729 
-2735 AAGDNITNVKMPGFT
+2735 
-2750 LGNIDADVTKV
+2750 
-2761 VVTVA
+2761 
-2766 HDGKNQQIELIKN
+2766 
-2779 GGVWRFTPGAAWT
+2779 
-2792 DGDYTLTVKV
+2792 
-2802 EDKAGNTNYSAP
+2802 
-2814 LTVTIDTQTSIDRIE
+2814 
-2829 LLNDTGIVGDN
+2829 
-2840 LTNEARPQF
+2840 
-2849 HITVPTDVNSVQLSL
+2849 
-2864 DGGINWV
+2864 
-2871 NATLTSDGVWE
+2871 
-2882 YIWPTDLVENTYT
+2882 
-2895 LTVKATDVAGNTAT
+2895 
-2909 ETLNFIIDTTLST
+2909 
-2922 PTITLDSAD
+2922 
-2931 DSGTANDNKTN
+2931 
-2942 VKTPGFIIGGID
+2942 
-2954 SDVTQVVVQ
+2954 
-2963 VMRDGHSEEVEL
+2963 
-2975 TQTNG
+2975 
-2980 QWRFVPGSAW
+2980 
-2990 TDGDYTLTVT
+2990 
-3000 VKDEAGNIRHSAPLT
+3000 
-3015 VTIDTQITIDH
+3015 
-3026 IELVNDSGIPDDNLT
+3026 
-3041 NNVRPHFQVTVP
+3041 
-3053 TDVNVVRLSIDG
+3053 VRLSIDG

-3106 KTTQQLDFIID
+3106 QTTQKLDFIID
-3117 TLLSEPTIVL
+3117 TMLSEPTIVL
-3127 DNTDD
+3127 DSTDD

-3138 NLTNVNKPT
+3138 NLTNANKPT
-3147 FLLGNIDA
+3147 FILGNIDA
-3155 DARYVTVEVQHGG
+3155 DARYVTVEVQYGG

-3396 LTVEVTDNA
+3396 LTVEVQDNA

-3519 STPTIAL
+3519 STPTIEL

-3714 IDITLLTPTIEL
+3714 IDITLMTPTIEL

-3849 FDIHQVDSDVTRVMV
+3849 FDIRQVDSDVTRVMV

-4305 SAELRIEIDTQV
+4305 SAELKIEIDTQV

-4532 SVTTPRFVIGN
+4532 SVTKPRFVIGN

-4549 TVVIRINGVSYSVTA
+4549 TVVIRINGVSYPVTA

-4832 PTLIGSTLPNTI
+4832 PTLVGNTLPNAI

-4964 LGNDGNYELTFK
+4964 LGNDGNYVLTFK

-5028 TAEAGSTLTIRNP
+5028 TAEAGSTLTIRSP
-5041 QGVVIATLVVGN
+5041 QGGVIATLVVGN

-5077 AGNSQQKEILIEHDT
+5077 AGNSQQKDILIEHDT

-5403 QTRPTFSIFG
+5403 QTRPTFSISG

-5579 DTHIKVFTSELDDNK
+5579 DTHIQVFTSELDDNK
-5594 SSSKTEWWSNSDLI
+5594 SSSKTDWWSNSSTI
-5608 TMRGTGEIG
+5608 TMRGMGEIG

-5629 ATAVVAATGRWEL
+5629 ATAVVAANGQWEL
-5642 STDKLPEGTYDI
+5642 STDQLPEGKYDI
-5654 SLVIEDSAGNRWEDV
+5654 TLSIEDNAGNRKEEV
-5669 REIFIDRTPPNA
+5669 HEIFIDRTPPNA

-5708 TDSEGNTYT
+5708 TDSNGNTYT

-5825 LADGSYTIS
+5825 LTDGSYTIS

-5926 AAWNDGN
+5926 AAWNDGT

-5998 TEPSAAE
+5998 TVPSAAE
-6005 ESVVKVTAYSITL
+6005 ESVVKETAYSITL

-6043 NIVNVSI
+6043 NIVNVSV

>member
-1711 TQKLD
+1711 TQKMD

-2122 EPTIVLDNT
+2122 EPTIVLDST

-2423 IAINNIELVND
+2423 IAINN
-2434 SGIPDDNLTNNV
+2434 
-2446 RPHFQ
+2446 
-2451 VTVPT
+2451 
-2456 DVNVVRLSID
+2456 
-2466 GGKTWFNATQSA
+2466 
-2478 TPGVWDYIWP
+2478 
-2488 DDVADGGYTLTV
+2488 
-2500 EATDEAGNK
+2500 
-2509 ATQTLDFTID
+2509 
-2519 TTLSVPTLSLDSAD
+2519 
-2533 DSGIAGDNITN
+2533 
-2544 VKTPGFTLN
+2544 
-2553 NIDTDVSRVI
+2553 
-2563 VEVMH
+2563 
-2568 NGIKQ
+2568 
-2573 EVPLVQTGG
+2573 
-2582 QWRFA
+2582 
-2587 PTSDWADGDYI
+2587 
-2598 LTVKVEDR
+2598 
-2606 AGNVKQS
+2606 
-2613 APLTVTVDTHIAI
+2613 
-2626 DRIELVND
+2626 
-2634 SGIPGDNLTNEAR
+2634 
-2647 PHFQVTVPADVNG
+2647 
-2660 VRLSIDGGKTWFDAT
+2660 
-2675 QSATSGVWDYTW
+2675 
-2687 LTNVA
+2687 
-2692 NGPHTLMVEASDKAG
+2692 
-2707 NKTTQKLD
+2707 
-2715 FTIDTILSEPTITL
+2715 
-2729 DSADDS
+2729 
-2735 AAGDNITNVKMPGFT
+2735 
-2750 LGNIDADVTKV
+2750 
-2761 VVTVA
+2761 
-2766 HDGKNQQIELIKN
+2766 
-2779 GGVWRFTPGAAWT
+2779 
-2792 DGDYTLTVKV
+2792 
-2802 EDKAGNTNYSAP
+2802 
-2814 LTVTIDTQTSIDRIE
+2814 
-2829 LLNDTGIVGDN
+2829 
-2840 LTNEARPQF
+2840 
-2849 HITVPTDVNSVQLSL
+2849 
-2864 DGGINWV
+2864 
-2871 NATLTSDGVWE
+2871 
-2882 YIWPTDLVENTYT
+2882 
-2895 LTVKATDVAGNTAT
+2895 
-2909 ETLNFIIDTTLST
+2909 
-2922 PTITLDSAD
+2922 
-2931 DSGTANDNKTN
+2931 
-2942 VKTPGFIIGGID
+2942 
-2954 SDVTQVVVQ
+2954 
-2963 VMRDGHSEEVEL
+2963 
-2975 TQTNG
+2975 
-2980 QWRFVPGSAW
+2980 
-2990 TDGDYTLTVT
+2990 
-3000 VKDEAGNIRHSAPLT
+3000 
-3015 VTIDTQITIDH
+3015 

-4549 TVVIRINGVSYSVTA
+4549 TVVIRINGVSYPVTA

>member
-41 TPRGSV
+41 TPHGSV

-119 KQLDDAENAK
+119 KQLDEAENAK

-174 VAKDNLAQQS
+174 VAKDNLVQQS

-386 DKDGNWSYEFKDNE
+386 DKDGKWSYEFKDNE

-444 DSGIKNDNITNS
+444 DSGIKNDSITNS

-536 EIETTNDSGIVG
+536 EIETTDDSGIVG

-594 TSDSVEGINNLTFTV
+594 TSDSVEGVNNLTFTV

-620 FSYVIDTI
+620 FSYVIDTV

-633 TVSLEDYVVL
+633 TVSLEDFVVL

-1066 AMSDTQIGVA
+1066 AASDTQIGVA

-1106 AGNKANSAIF
+1106 AGNKANSAVF

-1183 GSWLFIPGNTWA
+1183 GSWLFTPGNTWA

-1324 VPVIVLDSADDT
+1324 VPVIVLNSADDT
-1336 GIQGDNMTN
+1336 GVQGDNMTN

-1367 EHGGVTTT
+1367 EHGGVTTI
-1375 FDATKGT
+1375 FDATKGV
-1382 GGWTFTPPTSWA
+1382 GGWSFTPTGAWA

-1466 DGGKTWFNATQSATP
+1466 DGGKTWFNATQNATP

-1504 DEAGNKATQTL
+1504 DEAGNKTTQTL

-1716 FTIDTILSEPTI
+1716 FIIDTMLSEPTI

-1872 NATLTSDGVW
+1872 NATLTPDGVW

-2013 PLTVTIDTQITID
+2013 PLTVTIDTQI
-2026 HIELVNDSGI
+2026 
-2036 PDDNLTNNVRPHFQ
+2036 
-2050 VTVPT
+2050 
-2055 DVNVVRLSIDGGK
+2055 
-2068 TWFNATQSATPGVW
+2068 A
-2082 DYTWLADVGEGKHT
+2082 
-2096 LTVEATDK
+2096 
-2104 AGNKT
+2104 
-2109 TQQLDFIIDTLLS
+2109 
-2122 EPTIVLDNT
+2122 
-2131 DDSGTKGDHLTNVN
+2131 
-2145 KPTFLLGNI
+2145 
-2154 DADARYVTV
+2154 
-2163 EVQHGGTKEVLT
+2163 
-2175 ATKDATGNWSVTPT
+2175 
-2189 GTWADGDYTLTVRVE
+2189 
-2204 DEAGNEKHSASLT
+2204 
-2217 VTVDTQIT
+2217 
-2225 IDVIELVNDN
+2225 
-2235 GIPGD
+2235 
-2240 NMTNDAHPQFRV
+2240 
-2252 TVPGDVNEVS
+2252 
-2262 LSIDGG
+2262 
-2268 VTWVKATQSA
+2268 
-2278 TPGVWN
+2278 
-2284 YTWPGTVP
+2284 
-2292 DGDYTLNVKATD
+2292 
-2304 NAGNTVTET
+2304 
-2313 LHFTIDTTLSTPVIV
+2313 
-2328 LDSADDS
+2328 
-2335 GVHGDNMTNHTQP
+2335 
-2348 TFALQHIDD
+2348 
-2357 DAVRVTV
+2357 
-2364 SVEHGGVTTTFDATK
+2364 
-2379 DAGGWTFTPT
+2379 
-2389 GAWADGDYT
+2389 
-2398 LSVSVEDKAGN
+2398 
-2409 TSHSASLTVTVDTQ
+2409 
-2423 IAINNIELVND
+2423 
-2434 SGIPDDNLTNNV
+2434 
-2446 RPHFQ
+2446 
-2451 VTVPT
+2451 
-2456 DVNVVRLSID
+2456 
-2466 GGKTWFNATQSA
+2466 
-2478 TPGVWDYIWP
+2478 
-2488 DDVADGGYTLTV
+2488 
-2500 EATDEAGNK
+2500 
-2509 ATQTLDFTID
+2509 
-2519 TTLSVPTLSLDSAD
+2519 
-2533 DSGIAGDNITN
+2533 
-2544 VKTPGFTLN
+2544 
-2553 NIDTDVSRVI
+2553 
-2563 VEVMH
+2563 
-2568 NGIKQ
+2568 
-2573 EVPLVQTGG
+2573 
-2582 QWRFA
+2582 
-2587 PTSDWADGDYI
+2587 
-2598 LTVKVEDR
+2598 
-2606 AGNVKQS
+2606 
-2613 APLTVTVDTHIAI
+2613 
-2626 DRIELVND
+2626 
-2634 SGIPGDNLTNEAR
+2634 
-2647 PHFQVTVPADVNG
+2647 
-2660 VRLSIDGGKTWFDAT
+2660 
-2675 QSATSGVWDYTW
+2675 
-2687 LTNVA
+2687 
-2692 NGPHTLMVEASDKAG
+2692 
-2707 NKTTQKLD
+2707 
-2715 FTIDTILSEPTITL
+2715 
-2729 DSADDS
+2729 
-2735 AAGDNITNVKMPGFT
+2735 
-2750 LGNIDADVTKV
+2750 
-2761 VVTVA
+2761 
-2766 HDGKNQQIELIKN
+2766 
-2779 GGVWRFTPGAAWT
+2779 
-2792 DGDYTLTVKV
+2792 
-2802 EDKAGNTNYSAP
+2802 
-2814 LTVTIDTQTSIDRIE
+2814 
-2829 LLNDTGIVGDN
+2829 
-2840 LTNEARPQF
+2840 
-2849 HITVPTDVNSVQLSL
+2849 
-2864 DGGINWV
+2864 
-2871 NATLTSDGVWE
+2871 
-2882 YIWPTDLVENTYT
+2882 
-2895 LTVKATDVAGNTAT
+2895 
-2909 ETLNFIIDTTLST
+2909 
-2922 PTITLDSAD
+2922 
-2931 DSGTANDNKTN
+2931 
-2942 VKTPGFIIGGID
+2942 
-2954 SDVTQVVVQ
+2954 
-2963 VMRDGHSEEVEL
+2963 
-2975 TQTNG
+2975 
-2980 QWRFVPGSAW
+2980 
-2990 TDGDYTLTVT
+2990 
-3000 VKDEAGNIRHSAPLT
+3000 
-3015 VTIDTQITIDH
+3015 IDH

-3174 ATKGATGI
+3174 ATKDATGNWSVTPTGTWADGDYTLTVRVEDEAGNEKHSASLTVTVDTQITIDAIELVNDNGIPGDNMTNDAHPQFRVTVPGDVNEVSLSIDGGVTWVKATQSATPGVWNYTWPGTVPDGDYTLNVKATDNAGNTVTETLHFTIDTTLSTPVIVLDSADDTGIQGDNMTNRTQPTFNLQHIDDDAVRVTVSVEHGGVTTTFDATKGVGGWTFTPPTSWGAGDYTLSVSVEDKAGNTSHSASLTVTVDTQIAINNIELVNDSGIPDDNLTNNVRPQFQVTVPTDVNEVRLSIDGGKTWFNATQSATPGVWDYTWLADVGEGKHTLTVEATDKAGNQTTQKLDFIIDTLLSEPTIVLDNTDDSGIKGDNLTNANKPTFLLGNIDADARYVTVEVQHGGTKEVLTATKGATGI

-3202 EDDAGNVKYSAPLT
+3202 EDEAGNVKYSAPLT
-3216 VTVDTQITIDVI
+3216 VTVDAQITIDVI

-3323 TIAMDSRDDTG
+3323 TITMDSRDDTG

-3348 TIGNIDADAHSV
+3348 TIGNIDSDAQSV

-3413 LVVTV
+3413 LIVTV

-3467 NWVSATQGIE
+3467 NWVSAAQGIE

-3610 TPLTVTVDTQIAIDR
+3610 TPLTVTVDTQIAIDH

-3637 NVTKHVRP
+3637 NITKHVRP

-3682 TWPTDMPEGQHTLTV
+3682 TWPTDMPEGQHTLIV

-3704 NKMTETLNFT
+3704 NKMTGTLDFT

-3734 NKNDNLTSVTQPVFV
+3734 NKNDNLTSVTQPIFV

-3849 FDIHQVDSDVTRVMV
+3849 FDIRQVDSDVTRVMV

-3902 VEDLAGNVKESAPF
+3902 VEDLAGNVKESAPL

-3950 RIDVPGDVVQV
+3950 RIDVPGDVIQV

-4189 GQHTLL
+4189 GKHTLL

-4305 SAELRIEIDTQV
+4305 SAELQIEIDTQV

-4532 SVTTPRFVIGN
+4532 SVTKPRFVIGN

-4549 TVVIRINGVSYSVTA
+4549 TVVIRINGVSYPVTA

-4613 RMEPASDTGNSNSDN
+4613 RMEPASDTGSSNSDN

-4658 EVLKQTITVGADG
+4658 EVLKHTITVGADG

-4722 IDDQHEATS
+4722 IDDQYEATS
-4731 LRPEFKGFAEA
+4731 LRPEFKGLAEA

-4832 PTLIGSTLPNTI
+4832 PTLVGNTLPNAI

-4964 LGNDGNYELTFK
+4964 LGNDGNYVLTFK

-5077 AGNSQQKEILIEHDT
+5077 AGNSQQKDILIEHDT

-5296 SLDDLITNHNKPVL
+5296 SLDDLITSHNKPVL

-5383 NPAMVAGSDNGIFS
+5383 NPVMMAGSDNGIFS

-5403 QTRPTFSIFG
+5403 QTRPAFSIYG

-5537 NEKGH
+5537 NDKGH

-5579 DTHIKVFTSELDDNK
+5579 DTHIQVFTSELDDNK
-5594 SSSKTEWWSNSDLI
+5594 SSSKTDWWSNSSTI
-5608 TMRGTGEIG
+5608 TMRGMGEIG

-5629 ATAVVAATGRWEL
+5629 ATAVVAANGQWEL
-5642 STDKLPEGTYDI
+5642 STDQLPEGKYDI
-5654 SLVIEDSAGNRWEDV
+5654 TLSIEDNAGNRKEEV
-5669 REIFIDRTPPNA
+5669 HEIFIDRTPPNA

-5708 TDSEGNTYT
+5708 TDSNGNTYT

-5757 MKEVPV
+5757 MKETPV

-5771 SGTVGDNITRDKQPT
+5771 SGTVGDNITRDNQPT

-5856 TLTVPEIALAAGED
+5856 TLTVPEIALAAGEG
-5870 NGASDSDNVTNH
+5870 NGASDSDNVTNHNH

-5926 AAWNDGN
+5926 AAWNDGT

-5940 VDRAGNSQQSASLA
+5940 VDRAGNSLQSASLE

-5967 QHDDASDDATAT
+5967 QHDDASDDATPT

-5998 TEPSAAE
+5998 TVPSAAE
-6005 ESVVKVTAYSITL
+6005 ESVVKETAYSITL

-6043 NIVNVSI
+6043 NIVNVSV

-6082 VKFIDKDNDFLIK
+6082 VKFLDKDDDFLIK

-6110 AMNVRGKTE
+6110 AMNARGKTE

-6135 NGAIDVFAV
+6135 NGAIEVFAV

>member
-430 IAPEKPTIELDDSS
+430 IPPEKPTIELDDSS

-1028 LSPDSDSGIS
+1028 LSPDSDSGIA

-1066 AMSDTQIGVA
+1066 AASDTQIGVA

-1106 AGNKANSAIF
+1106 AGNKANSAVF

-1375 FDATKGT
+1375 FDATKGV
-1382 GGWTFTPPTSWA
+1382 GGWSFTPTGAWA

-1481 GVWDYI
+1481 GAWDYI

-1504 DEAGNKATQTL
+1504 DKAGNKTTQEL

-1629 IELVNDSGIPGDNL
+1629 IELVNDSGIPDDNL

-1699 MVEASDKAGNKT
+1699 MVEATDKAGNKT

-1791 WTDGDYT
+1791 WTDGNYT

-2013 PLTVTIDTQITID
+2013 PLTVTIDTQI
-2026 HIELVNDSGI
+2026 
-2036 PDDNLTNNVRPHFQ
+2036 
-2050 VTVPT
+2050 
-2055 DVNVVRLSIDGGK
+2055 
-2068 TWFNATQSATPGVW
+2068 A
-2082 DYTWLADVGEGKHT
+2082 
-2096 LTVEATDK
+2096 
-2104 AGNKT
+2104 
-2109 TQQLDFIIDTLLS
+2109 
-2122 EPTIVLDNT
+2122 
-2131 DDSGTKGDHLTNVN
+2131 
-2145 KPTFLLGNI
+2145 
-2154 DADARYVTV
+2154 
-2163 EVQHGGTKEVLT
+2163 
-2175 ATKDATGNWSVTPT
+2175 
-2189 GTWADGDYTLTVRVE
+2189 
-2204 DEAGNEKHSASLT
+2204 
-2217 VTVDTQIT
+2217 
-2225 IDVIELVNDN
+2225 
-2235 GIPGD
+2235 
-2240 NMTNDAHPQFRV
+2240 
-2252 TVPGDVNEVS
+2252 
-2262 LSIDGG
+2262 
-2268 VTWVKATQSA
+2268 
-2278 TPGVWN
+2278 
-2284 YTWPGTVP
+2284 
-2292 DGDYTLNVKATD
+2292 
-2304 NAGNTVTET
+2304 
-2313 LHFTIDTTLSTPVIV
+2313 
-2328 LDSADDS
+2328 
-2335 GVHGDNMTNHTQP
+2335 
-2348 TFALQHIDD
+2348 
-2357 DAVRVTV
+2357 
-2364 SVEHGGVTTTFDATK
+2364 
-2379 DAGGWTFTPT
+2379 
-2389 GAWADGDYT
+2389 
-2398 LSVSVEDKAGN
+2398 
-2409 TSHSASLTVTVDTQ
+2409 
-2423 IAINNIELVND
+2423 
-2434 SGIPDDNLTNNV
+2434 
-2446 RPHFQ
+2446 
-2451 VTVPT
+2451 
-2456 DVNVVRLSID
+2456 
-2466 GGKTWFNATQSA
+2466 
-2478 TPGVWDYIWP
+2478 
-2488 DDVADGGYTLTV
+2488 
-2500 EATDEAGNK
+2500 
-2509 ATQTLDFTID
+2509 
-2519 TTLSVPTLSLDSAD
+2519 
-2533 DSGIAGDNITN
+2533 
-2544 VKTPGFTLN
+2544 
-2553 NIDTDVSRVI
+2553 
-2563 VEVMH
+2563 
-2568 NGIKQ
+2568 
-2573 EVPLVQTGG
+2573 
-2582 QWRFA
+2582 
-2587 PTSDWADGDYI
+2587 
-2598 LTVKVEDR
+2598 
-2606 AGNVKQS
+2606 
-2613 APLTVTVDTHIAI
+2613 
-2626 DRIELVND
+2626 
-2634 SGIPGDNLTNEAR
+2634 
-2647 PHFQVTVPADVNG
+2647 
-2660 VRLSIDGGKTWFDAT
+2660 
-2675 QSATSGVWDYTW
+2675 
-2687 LTNVA
+2687 
-2692 NGPHTLMVEASDKAG
+2692 
-2707 NKTTQKLD
+2707 
-2715 FTIDTILSEPTITL
+2715 
-2729 DSADDS
+2729 
-2735 AAGDNITNVKMPGFT
+2735 
-2750 LGNIDADVTKV
+2750 
-2761 VVTVA
+2761 
-2766 HDGKNQQIELIKN
+2766 
-2779 GGVWRFTPGAAWT
+2779 
-2792 DGDYTLTVKV
+2792 
-2802 EDKAGNTNYSAP
+2802 
-2814 LTVTIDTQTSIDRIE
+2814 
-2829 LLNDTGIVGDN
+2829 
-2840 LTNEARPQF
+2840 
-2849 HITVPTDVNSVQLSL
+2849 
-2864 DGGINWV
+2864 
-2871 NATLTSDGVWE
+2871 
-2882 YIWPTDLVENTYT
+2882 
-2895 LTVKATDVAGNTAT
+2895 
-2909 ETLNFIIDTTLST
+2909 
-2922 PTITLDSAD
+2922 
-2931 DSGTANDNKTN
+2931 
-2942 VKTPGFIIGGID
+2942 
-2954 SDVTQVVVQ
+2954 
-2963 VMRDGHSEEVEL
+2963 
-2975 TQTNG
+2975 
-2980 QWRFVPGSAW
+2980 
-2990 TDGDYTLTVT
+2990 
-3000 VKDEAGNIRHSAPLT
+3000 
-3015 VTIDTQITIDH
+3015 IDH

-3174 ATKGATGI
+3174 ATKDATGNWSVTPTGTWADGDYTLTVRVEDEAGNEKHSASLTVTVDTQITIDAIELVNDNGIPGDNMTNDAHPQFRVTVPGDVNEVSLSIDGGVTWVKATQSATPGVWNYTWPGTVPDGDYTLNVKATDNAGNTVTETLHFTIDTTLSVPVIVLNSADDTGVQGDNMTNSTQPTFALQHIDDDAVRVTVSVEHGGVTTTFDATKGVGGWSFTPTGAWADGDYTLSVSVEDKAGNTSHSASLTVTVDTQIAINNIELVNDSGIPDDNLTNNVRPHFQVKVPTDVNEVRLSIDGGKTWFNATQSATPGVWDYTWLADVGEGKHTLTVEATDKAGNQTTQKLDFIIDTMLSEPTIVLDSTDDSGTKGDNLTNANKPTFILGNIDADARYVTVEVQYGGTKEVLTATKGATGI

-3194 DYTLTVRV
+3194 DYMLTVRV

-3323 TIAMDSRDDTG
+3323 TITMDSRDDTG

-3348 TIGNIDADAHSV
+3348 TIGNIDSDAQSV

-3413 LVVTV
+3413 LIVTV

-3467 NWVSATQGIE
+3467 NWVSAAQGIE

-3610 TPLTVTVDTQIAIDR
+3610 TPLTVTVDTQIAIDH

-3714 IDITLLTPTIEL
+3714 IDITLMTPTIEL

-3849 FDIHQVDSDVTRVMV
+3849 FDIRQVDSDVTRVMV

-4305 SAELRIEIDTQV
+4305 SAELKIEIDTQV

-4532 SVTTPRFVIGN
+4532 SVTKPRFVIGN

-4549 TVVIRINGVSYSVTA
+4549 TVVIRINGVSYPVTA

-4832 PTLIGSTLPNTI
+4832 PTLVGNTLPNAI

-4964 LGNDGNYELTFK
+4964 LGNDGNYVLTFK

-5028 TAEAGSTLTIRNP
+5028 TAEAGSTLTIRSP

-5077 AGNSQQKEILIEHDT
+5077 AGNSQQKDILIEHDT

-5403 QTRPTFSIFG
+5403 QTRPTFSISG

-5579 DTHIKVFTSELDDNK
+5579 DTHIQVFTSELDDNK
-5594 SSSKTEWWSNSDLI
+5594 SSSKTDWWSNSSTI
-5608 TMRGTGEIG
+5608 TMRGMGEIG

-5629 ATAVVAATGRWEL
+5629 ATAVVAANGQWEL
-5642 STDKLPEGTYDI
+5642 STDQLPEGKYDI
-5654 SLVIEDSAGNRWEDV
+5654 TLSIEDNAGNRKEEV
-5669 REIFIDRTPPNA
+5669 HEIFIDRTPPNA

-5708 TDSEGNTYT
+5708 TDSNGNTYT

-5926 AAWNDGN
+5926 AAWNDGT

-5998 TEPSAAE
+5998 TVPSAAE
-6005 ESVVKVTAYSITL
+6005 ESVVKETAYSITL

-6043 NIVNVSI
+6043 NIVNVSV

-6082 VKFIDKDNDFLIK
+6082 VKFIDKDDDFLIK

-6110 AMNVRGKTE
+6110 AMNARGKTE

>member
-1 MGNKSIQKFFADQNS
+1 
-16 VIDLS
+16 
-21 SLGNA
+21 
-26 KGAKVSLSGPDMNIT
+26 
-41 TPRGSV
+41 
-47 IIVNGALYSSIKGNN
+47 
-62 LAVKFKDKTITGAKI
+62 
-77 LGSVDLKDIQLERID
+77 
-92 SSLVDSAQVEKKG
+92 
-105 NGKRRNKKEEEELK
+105 
-119 KQLDDAENAK
+119 
-129 KEADKAKEE
+129 KEE

-2122 EPTIVLDNT
+2122 EPTIVLDST

-2423 IAINNIELVND
+2423 IAINN
-2434 SGIPDDNLTNNV
+2434 
-2446 RPHFQ
+2446 
-2451 VTVPT
+2451 
-2456 DVNVVRLSID
+2456 
-2466 GGKTWFNATQSA
+2466 
-2478 TPGVWDYIWP
+2478 
-2488 DDVADGGYTLTV
+2488 
-2500 EATDEAGNK
+2500 
-2509 ATQTLDFTID
+2509 
-2519 TTLSVPTLSLDSAD
+2519 
-2533 DSGIAGDNITN
+2533 
-2544 VKTPGFTLN
+2544 
-2553 NIDTDVSRVI
+2553 
-2563 VEVMH
+2563 
-2568 NGIKQ
+2568 
-2573 EVPLVQTGG
+2573 
-2582 QWRFA
+2582 
-2587 PTSDWADGDYI
+2587 
-2598 LTVKVEDR
+2598 
-2606 AGNVKQS
+2606 
-2613 APLTVTVDTHIAI
+2613 
-2626 DRIELVND
+2626 
-2634 SGIPGDNLTNEAR
+2634 
-2647 PHFQVTVPADVNG
+2647 
-2660 VRLSIDGGKTWFDAT
+2660 
-2675 QSATSGVWDYTW
+2675 
-2687 LTNVA
+2687 
-2692 NGPHTLMVEASDKAG
+2692 
-2707 NKTTQKLD
+2707 
-2715 FTIDTILSEPTITL
+2715 
-2729 DSADDS
+2729 
-2735 AAGDNITNVKMPGFT
+2735 
-2750 LGNIDADVTKV
+2750 
-2761 VVTVA
+2761 
-2766 HDGKNQQIELIKN
+2766 
-2779 GGVWRFTPGAAWT
+2779 
-2792 DGDYTLTVKV
+2792 
-2802 EDKAGNTNYSAP
+2802 
-2814 LTVTIDTQTSIDRIE
+2814 
-2829 LLNDTGIVGDN
+2829 
-2840 LTNEARPQF
+2840 
-2849 HITVPTDVNSVQLSL
+2849 
-2864 DGGINWV
+2864 
-2871 NATLTSDGVWE
+2871 
-2882 YIWPTDLVENTYT
+2882 
-2895 LTVKATDVAGNTAT
+2895 
-2909 ETLNFIIDTTLST
+2909 
-2922 PTITLDSAD
+2922 
-2931 DSGTANDNKTN
+2931 
-2942 VKTPGFIIGGID
+2942 
-2954 SDVTQVVVQ
+2954 
-2963 VMRDGHSEEVEL
+2963 
-2975 TQTNG
+2975 
-2980 QWRFVPGSAW
+2980 
-2990 TDGDYTLTVT
+2990 
-3000 VKDEAGNIRHSAPLT
+3000 
-3015 VTIDTQITIDH
+3015 

-4549 TVVIRINGVSYSVTA
+4549 TVVIRINGVSYPVTA

>member
-444 DSGIKNDNITNS
+444 DSGIKNDSITNS

-536 EIETTNDSGIVG
+536 EIETTDDSGIVG

-1066 AMSDTQIGVA
+1066 AASDTQIGVA

-1106 AGNKANSAIF
+1106 AGNKANSAVF

-1183 GSWLFIPGNTWA
+1183 GSWLFTPGNTWA

-1209 GNTNYSAPL
+1209 GNTSYSAPL

-1324 VPVIVLDSADDT
+1324 VPVIVLNSADDT
-1336 GIQGDNMTN
+1336 GVQGDNMTN
-1345 STQPTFALQ
+1345 RTQPTFALQ

-1431 LVNDSGIPDDNL
+1431 LVNDSGIPNDNL

-1466 DGGKTWFNATQSATP
+1466 DGGKTWFNATQSATT

-1699 MVEASDKAGNKT
+1699 MVEATDKAGNKT

-1716 FTIDTILSEPTI
+1716 FIIDTLLSEPTI

-2013 PLTVTIDTQITID
+2013 PLTVTIDTQIAID

-2036 PDDNLTNNVRPHFQ
+2036 PDDNLTNEARPHFQ

-2109 TQQLDFIIDTLLS
+2109 TQQLDFIIDTMLS

-2131 DDSGTKGDHLTNVN
+2131 DDSGTKGDNLTNVN

-2225 IDVIELVNDN
+2225 IDAIELVNDN

-2313 LHFTIDTTLSTPVIV
+2313 LHFTIDTTLSVPVIV
-2328 LDSADDS
+2328 LNSADDT
-2335 GVHGDNMTNHTQP
+2335 GVQGDNMTNSTQP

-2379 DAGGWTFTPT
+2379 GTGGWTFTPPT
-2389 GAWADGDYT
+2389 SWADGDYT

-2451 VTVPT
+2451 VKVPT
-2456 DVNVVRLSID
+2456 DVN
-2466 GGKTWFNATQSA
+2466 
-2478 TPGVWDYIWP
+2478 
-2488 DDVADGGYTLTV
+2488 
-2500 EATDEAGNK
+2500 E
-2509 ATQTLDFTID
+2509 
-2519 TTLSVPTLSLDSAD
+2519 
-2533 DSGIAGDNITN
+2533 
-2544 VKTPGFTLN
+2544 
-2553 NIDTDVSRVI
+2553 
-2563 VEVMH
+2563 
-2568 NGIKQ
+2568 
-2573 EVPLVQTGG
+2573 
-2582 QWRFA
+2582 
-2587 PTSDWADGDYI
+2587 
-2598 LTVKVEDR
+2598 
-2606 AGNVKQS
+2606 
-2613 APLTVTVDTHIAI
+2613 
-2626 DRIELVND
+2626 
-2634 SGIPGDNLTNEAR
+2634 
-2647 PHFQVTVPADVNG
+2647 
-2660 VRLSIDGGKTWFDAT
+2660 
-2675 QSATSGVWDYTW
+2675 
-2687 LTNVA
+2687 
-2692 NGPHTLMVEASDKAG
+2692 
-2707 NKTTQKLD
+2707 
-2715 FTIDTILSEPTITL
+2715 
-2729 DSADDS
+2729 
-2735 AAGDNITNVKMPGFT
+2735 
-2750 LGNIDADVTKV
+2750 
-2761 VVTVA
+2761 
-2766 HDGKNQQIELIKN
+2766 
-2779 GGVWRFTPGAAWT
+2779 
-2792 DGDYTLTVKV
+2792 
-2802 EDKAGNTNYSAP
+2802 
-2814 LTVTIDTQTSIDRIE
+2814 
-2829 LLNDTGIVGDN
+2829 
-2840 LTNEARPQF
+2840 
-2849 HITVPTDVNSVQLSL
+2849 
-2864 DGGINWV
+2864 
-2871 NATLTSDGVWE
+2871 
-2882 YIWPTDLVENTYT
+2882 
-2895 LTVKATDVAGNTAT
+2895 
-2909 ETLNFIIDTTLST
+2909 
-2922 PTITLDSAD
+2922 
-2931 DSGTANDNKTN
+2931 
-2942 VKTPGFIIGGID
+2942 
-2954 SDVTQVVVQ
+2954 
-2963 VMRDGHSEEVEL
+2963 
-2975 TQTNG
+2975 
-2980 QWRFVPGSAW
+2980 
-2990 TDGDYTLTVT
+2990 
-3000 VKDEAGNIRHSAPLT
+3000 
-3015 VTIDTQITIDH
+3015 
-3026 IELVNDSGIPDDNLT
+3026 
-3041 NNVRPHFQVTVP
+3041 
-3053 TDVNVVRLSIDG
+3053 VRLSIDG

-3106 KTTQQLDFIID
+3106 QTTQKLDFIID
-3117 TLLSEPTIVL
+3117 TMLSEPTIVL
-3127 DNTDD
+3127 DSTDD

-3138 NLTNVNKPT
+3138 NLTNANKPT
-3147 FLLGNIDA
+3147 FILGNIDA
-3155 DARYVTVEVQHGG
+3155 DARYVTVEVQYGG

-3194 DYTLTVRV
+3194 DYMLTVRV

-3323 TIAMDSRDDTG
+3323 TITMDSRDDTG

-3348 TIGNIDADAHSV
+3348 TIGNIDSDAQSV

-3413 LVVTV
+3413 LIVTV

-3467 NWVSATQGIE
+3467 NWVSAAQGIE

-3610 TPLTVTVDTQIAIDR
+3610 TPLTVTVDTQIAIDH

-3714 IDITLLTPTIEL
+3714 IDITLMTPTIEL

-3849 FDIHQVDSDVTRVMV
+3849 FDIRQVDSDVTRVMV

-4305 SAELRIEIDTQV
+4305 SAELKIEIDTQV

-4532 SVTTPRFVIGN
+4532 SVTKPRFVIGN

-4549 TVVIRINGVSYSVTA
+4549 TVVIRINGVSYPVTA

-4891 LRSTAVDVTIDTE
+4891 LRSTAVDLTIDTE

-5296 SLDDLITNHNKPVL
+5296 SLDDLITSHNKPVL

-5383 NPAMVAGSDNGIFS
+5383 NPVMMAGSDNGIFS

-5403 QTRPTFSIFG
+5403 QTRPAFSIYG

-5476 FNTTPV
+5476 LNTTPV

-5505 DTTRN
+5505 DTTRK

-5537 NEKGH
+5537 NDKGH

-5579 DTHIKVFTSELDDNK
+5579 DTHIQVFTSELDDNK
-5594 SSSKTEWWSNSDLI
+5594 SSSKTDWWSNSSTI
-5608 TMRGTGEIG
+5608 TMRGMGEIG

-5629 ATAVVAATGRWEL
+5629 ATAVVAANGQWEL
-5642 STDKLPEGTYDI
+5642 STDQLPEGKYDI
-5654 SLVIEDSAGNRWEDV
+5654 TLSIEDNAGNRKEEV
-5669 REIFIDRTPPNA
+5669 HEIFIDRTPPNA

-5708 TDSEGNTYT
+5708 TDSNGNTYT

-5903 THNGVTDIY
+5903 THNGVTDTY

-5998 TEPSAAE
+5998 TVPSAAE
-6005 ESVVKVTAYSITL
+6005 ESVVKETAYSITL

-6110 AMNVRGKTE
+6110 AMNARGKTE

>member
-2122 EPTIVLDNT
+2122 EPTIVLDST

-2423 IAINNIELVND
+2423 IAINN
-2434 SGIPDDNLTNNV
+2434 
-2446 RPHFQ
+2446 
-2451 VTVPT
+2451 
-2456 DVNVVRLSID
+2456 
-2466 GGKTWFNATQSA
+2466 
-2478 TPGVWDYIWP
+2478 
-2488 DDVADGGYTLTV
+2488 
-2500 EATDEAGNK
+2500 
-2509 ATQTLDFTID
+2509 
-2519 TTLSVPTLSLDSAD
+2519 
-2533 DSGIAGDNITN
+2533 
-2544 VKTPGFTLN
+2544 
-2553 NIDTDVSRVI
+2553 
-2563 VEVMH
+2563 
-2568 NGIKQ
+2568 
-2573 EVPLVQTGG
+2573 
-2582 QWRFA
+2582 
-2587 PTSDWADGDYI
+2587 
-2598 LTVKVEDR
+2598 
-2606 AGNVKQS
+2606 
-2613 APLTVTVDTHIAI
+2613 
-2626 DRIELVND
+2626 
-2634 SGIPGDNLTNEAR
+2634 
-2647 PHFQVTVPADVNG
+2647 
-2660 VRLSIDGGKTWFDAT
+2660 
-2675 QSATSGVWDYTW
+2675 
-2687 LTNVA
+2687 
-2692 NGPHTLMVEASDKAG
+2692 
-2707 NKTTQKLD
+2707 
-2715 FTIDTILSEPTITL
+2715 
-2729 DSADDS
+2729 
-2735 AAGDNITNVKMPGFT
+2735 
-2750 LGNIDADVTKV
+2750 
-2761 VVTVA
+2761 
-2766 HDGKNQQIELIKN
+2766 
-2779 GGVWRFTPGAAWT
+2779 
-2792 DGDYTLTVKV
+2792 
-2802 EDKAGNTNYSAP
+2802 
-2814 LTVTIDTQTSIDRIE
+2814 
-2829 LLNDTGIVGDN
+2829 
-2840 LTNEARPQF
+2840 
-2849 HITVPTDVNSVQLSL
+2849 
-2864 DGGINWV
+2864 
-2871 NATLTSDGVWE
+2871 
-2882 YIWPTDLVENTYT
+2882 
-2895 LTVKATDVAGNTAT
+2895 
-2909 ETLNFIIDTTLST
+2909 
-2922 PTITLDSAD
+2922 
-2931 DSGTANDNKTN
+2931 
-2942 VKTPGFIIGGID
+2942 
-2954 SDVTQVVVQ
+2954 
-2963 VMRDGHSEEVEL
+2963 
-2975 TQTNG
+2975 
-2980 QWRFVPGSAW
+2980 
-2990 TDGDYTLTVT
+2990 
-3000 VKDEAGNIRHSAPLT
+3000 
-3015 VTIDTQITIDH
+3015 

-3682 TWPTDMPEGQHTLTV
+3682 TWPTDMPEGQYTLTV

-4549 TVVIRINGVSYSVTA
+4549 TVVIRINGVSYPVTA

>member
-1183 GSWLFIPGNTWA
+1183 GSWLFIPGNTWT

-1422 TQIAINNIE
+1422 TQIAINN
-1431 LVNDSGIPDDNL
+1431 
-1443 TNNVRPHFQVTV
+1443 
-1455 PTDVNVVRLSI
+1455 
-1466 DGGKTWFNATQSATP
+1466 
-1481 GVWDYI
+1481 
-1487 WPDDV
+1487 
-1492 ADGGYTLTVEAT
+1492 
-1504 DEAGNKATQTL
+1504 
-1515 DFTIDTTLSVPTL
+1515 
-1528 SLDSADDSGIAGD
+1528 
-1541 NITNVKTPGFTLNNI
+1541 
-1556 DTDVS
+1556 
-1561 RVIVEVMHNGIK
+1561 
-1573 QEVPLVQTGGQWR
+1573 
-1586 FAPTSDWADGDYIL
+1586 
-1600 TVKVEDRA
+1600 
-1608 GNVKQSAP
+1608 
-1616 LTVTVDTHIAIDR
+1616 
-1629 IELVNDSGIPGDNL
+1629 
-1643 TNEARPHFQVT
+1643 
-1654 VPADVNGVRLSID
+1654 
-1667 GGKTWFDATQSATSG
+1667 
-1682 VWDYTWLT
+1682 
-1690 NVANGPHTL
+1690 
-1699 MVEASDKAGNKT
+1699 
-1711 TQKLD
+1711 
-1716 FTIDTILSEPTI
+1716 
-1728 TLDSADDSAAGDN
+1728 
-1741 ITNVKMPG
+1741 
-1749 FTLGNIDADV
+1749 
-1759 TKVVVT
+1759 
-1765 VAHDGKN
+1765 
-1772 QQIELIKNGGVWRF
+1772 
-1786 TPGAA
+1786 
-1791 WTDGDYT
+1791 
-1798 LTVKVE
+1798 
-1804 DKAGNTNYSAP
+1804 
-1815 LTVTIDTQ
+1815 
-1823 TSIDRIE
+1823 
-1830 LLNDTGIVGDNLTNE
+1830 
-1845 ARPQFHITV
+1845 
-1854 PTDVNSVQLS
+1854 
-1864 LDGGINWV
+1864 
-1872 NATLTSDGVW
+1872 
-1882 EYIWPT
+1882 
-1888 DLVENTYTLTVK
+1888 
-1900 ATDVAGNTA
+1900 
-1909 TETLNFIIDTTLS
+1909 
-1922 TPTITLDSADDSGTA
+1922 
-1937 NDNKTN
+1937 
-1943 VKTPGF
+1943 
-1949 IIGGIDSDVTQVVVQ
+1949 
-1964 VMRDGHSEEVELTQT
+1964 
-1979 NGQWRFVPGS
+1979 
-1989 AWTDGDYTLTVTVK
+1989 
-2003 DEAGNIRHSA
+2003 
-2013 PLTVTIDTQITID
+2013 
-2026 HIELVNDSGI
+2026 
-2036 PDDNLTNNVRPHFQ
+2036 
-2050 VTVPT
+2050 
-2055 DVNVVRLSIDGGK
+2055 
-2068 TWFNATQSATPGVW
+2068 
-2082 DYTWLADVGEGKHT
+2082 
-2096 LTVEATDK
+2096 
-2104 AGNKT
+2104 
-2109 TQQLDFIIDTLLS
+2109 
-2122 EPTIVLDNT
+2122 
-2131 DDSGTKGDHLTNVN
+2131 
-2145 KPTFLLGNI
+2145 
-2154 DADARYVTV
+2154 
-2163 EVQHGGTKEVLT
+2163 
-2175 ATKDATGNWSVTPT
+2175 
-2189 GTWADGDYTLTVRVE
+2189 
-2204 DEAGNEKHSASLT
+2204 
-2217 VTVDTQIT
+2217 
-2225 IDVIELVNDN
+2225 
-2235 GIPGD
+2235 
-2240 NMTNDAHPQFRV
+2240 
-2252 TVPGDVNEVS
+2252 
-2262 LSIDGG
+2262 
-2268 VTWVKATQSA
+2268 
-2278 TPGVWN
+2278 
-2284 YTWPGTVP
+2284 
-2292 DGDYTLNVKATD
+2292 
-2304 NAGNTVTET
+2304 
-2313 LHFTIDTTLSTPVIV
+2313 
-2328 LDSADDS
+2328 
-2335 GVHGDNMTNHTQP
+2335 
-2348 TFALQHIDD
+2348 
-2357 DAVRVTV
+2357 
-2364 SVEHGGVTTTFDATK
+2364 
-2379 DAGGWTFTPT
+2379 
-2389 GAWADGDYT
+2389 
-2398 LSVSVEDKAGN
+2398 
-2409 TSHSASLTVTVDTQ
+2409 
-2423 IAINNIELVND
+2423 
-2434 SGIPDDNLTNNV
+2434 
-2446 RPHFQ
+2446 
-2451 VTVPT
+2451 
-2456 DVNVVRLSID
+2456 
-2466 GGKTWFNATQSA
+2466 
-2478 TPGVWDYIWP
+2478 
-2488 DDVADGGYTLTV
+2488 
-2500 EATDEAGNK
+2500 
-2509 ATQTLDFTID
+2509 
-2519 TTLSVPTLSLDSAD
+2519 
-2533 DSGIAGDNITN
+2533 
-2544 VKTPGFTLN
+2544 
-2553 NIDTDVSRVI
+2553 
-2563 VEVMH
+2563 
-2568 NGIKQ
+2568 
-2573 EVPLVQTGG
+2573 
-2582 QWRFA
+2582 
-2587 PTSDWADGDYI
+2587 
-2598 LTVKVEDR
+2598 
-2606 AGNVKQS
+2606 
-2613 APLTVTVDTHIAI
+2613 
-2626 DRIELVND
+2626 
-2634 SGIPGDNLTNEAR
+2634 
-2647 PHFQVTVPADVNG
+2647 
-2660 VRLSIDGGKTWFDAT
+2660 
-2675 QSATSGVWDYTW
+2675 
-2687 LTNVA
+2687 
-2692 NGPHTLMVEASDKAG
+2692 
-2707 NKTTQKLD
+2707 
-2715 FTIDTILSEPTITL
+2715 
-2729 DSADDS
+2729 
-2735 AAGDNITNVKMPGFT
+2735 
-2750 LGNIDADVTKV
+2750 
-2761 VVTVA
+2761 
-2766 HDGKNQQIELIKN
+2766 
-2779 GGVWRFTPGAAWT
+2779 
-2792 DGDYTLTVKV
+2792 
-2802 EDKAGNTNYSAP
+2802 
-2814 LTVTIDTQTSIDRIE
+2814 
-2829 LLNDTGIVGDN
+2829 
-2840 LTNEARPQF
+2840 
-2849 HITVPTDVNSVQLSL
+2849 
-2864 DGGINWV
+2864 
-2871 NATLTSDGVWE
+2871 
-2882 YIWPTDLVENTYT
+2882 
-2895 LTVKATDVAGNTAT
+2895 
-2909 ETLNFIIDTTLST
+2909 
-2922 PTITLDSAD
+2922 
-2931 DSGTANDNKTN
+2931 
-2942 VKTPGFIIGGID
+2942 
-2954 SDVTQVVVQ
+2954 
-2963 VMRDGHSEEVEL
+2963 
-2975 TQTNG
+2975 
-2980 QWRFVPGSAW
+2980 
-2990 TDGDYTLTVT
+2990 
-3000 VKDEAGNIRHSAPLT
+3000 
-3015 VTIDTQITIDH
+3015 

-4549 TVVIRINGVSYSVTA
+4549 TVVIRINGVSYPVTA

-4573 VPVALNDGVYEAVVV
+4573 VPVVLNDGVYEAVVV

>member
-430 IAPEKPTIELDDSS
+430 IPPEKPTIELDDSS

-633 TVSLEDYVVL
+633 TVSLEDFVVL

-1028 LSPDSDSGIS
+1028 LSPDSDSGIA

-1066 AMSDTQIGVA
+1066 AASDTQIGVA

-1106 AGNKANSAIF
+1106 AGNKANSAVF

-1382 GGWTFTPPTSWA
+1382 GGWSFTPTGAWA

-1481 GVWDYI
+1481 GAWDYI

-1504 DEAGNKATQTL
+1504 DKAGNKTTQEL

-1629 IELVNDSGIPGDNL
+1629 IELVNDSGIPD
-1643 TNEARPHFQVT
+1643 
-1654 VPADVNGVRLSID
+1654 
-1667 GGKTWFDATQSATSG
+1667 
-1682 VWDYTWLT
+1682 
-1690 NVANGPHTL
+1690 
-1699 MVEASDKAGNKT
+1699 
-1711 TQKLD
+1711 
-1716 FTIDTILSEPTI
+1716 
-1728 TLDSADDSAAGDN
+1728 
-1741 ITNVKMPG
+1741 
-1749 FTLGNIDADV
+1749 
-1759 TKVVVT
+1759 
-1765 VAHDGKN
+1765 
-1772 QQIELIKNGGVWRF
+1772 
-1786 TPGAA
+1786 
-1791 WTDGDYT
+1791 
-1798 LTVKVE
+1798 
-1804 DKAGNTNYSAP
+1804 
-1815 LTVTIDTQ
+1815 
-1823 TSIDRIE
+1823 
-1830 LLNDTGIVGDNLTNE
+1830 
-1845 ARPQFHITV
+1845 
-1854 PTDVNSVQLS
+1854 
-1864 LDGGINWV
+1864 
-1872 NATLTSDGVW
+1872 
-1882 EYIWPT
+1882 
-1888 DLVENTYTLTVK
+1888 
-1900 ATDVAGNTA
+1900 
-1909 TETLNFIIDTTLS
+1909 
-1922 TPTITLDSADDSGTA
+1922 
-1937 NDNKTN
+1937 
-1943 VKTPGF
+1943 
-1949 IIGGIDSDVTQVVVQ
+1949 
-1964 VMRDGHSEEVELTQT
+1964 
-1979 NGQWRFVPGS
+1979 
-1989 AWTDGDYTLTVTVK
+1989 
-2003 DEAGNIRHSA
+2003 
-2013 PLTVTIDTQITID
+2013 
-2026 HIELVNDSGI
+2026 
-2036 PDDNLTNNVRPHFQ
+2036 
-2050 VTVPT
+2050 
-2055 DVNVVRLSIDGGK
+2055 
-2068 TWFNATQSATPGVW
+2068 
-2082 DYTWLADVGEGKHT
+2082 
-2096 LTVEATDK
+2096 
-2104 AGNKT
+2104 
-2109 TQQLDFIIDTLLS
+2109 
-2122 EPTIVLDNT
+2122 
-2131 DDSGTKGDHLTNVN
+2131 
-2145 KPTFLLGNI
+2145 
-2154 DADARYVTV
+2154 
-2163 EVQHGGTKEVLT
+2163 
-2175 ATKDATGNWSVTPT
+2175 
-2189 GTWADGDYTLTVRVE
+2189 
-2204 DEAGNEKHSASLT
+2204 
-2217 VTVDTQIT
+2217 
-2225 IDVIELVNDN
+2225 
-2235 GIPGD
+2235 
-2240 NMTNDAHPQFRV
+2240 
-2252 TVPGDVNEVS
+2252 
-2262 LSIDGG
+2262 
-2268 VTWVKATQSA
+2268 
-2278 TPGVWN
+2278 
-2284 YTWPGTVP
+2284 
-2292 DGDYTLNVKATD
+2292 
-2304 NAGNTVTET
+2304 
-2313 LHFTIDTTLSTPVIV
+2313 
-2328 LDSADDS
+2328 
-2335 GVHGDNMTNHTQP
+2335 
-2348 TFALQHIDD
+2348 
-2357 DAVRVTV
+2357 
-2364 SVEHGGVTTTFDATK
+2364 
-2379 DAGGWTFTPT
+2379 
-2389 GAWADGDYT
+2389 
-2398 LSVSVEDKAGN
+2398 
-2409 TSHSASLTVTVDTQ
+2409 
-2423 IAINNIELVND
+2423 
-2434 SGIPDDNLTNNV
+2434 
-2446 RPHFQ
+2446 
-2451 VTVPT
+2451 
-2456 DVNVVRLSID
+2456 
-2466 GGKTWFNATQSA
+2466 
-2478 TPGVWDYIWP
+2478 
-2488 DDVADGGYTLTV
+2488 
-2500 EATDEAGNK
+2500 
-2509 ATQTLDFTID
+2509 
-2519 TTLSVPTLSLDSAD
+2519 
-2533 DSGIAGDNITN
+2533 
-2544 VKTPGFTLN
+2544 
-2553 NIDTDVSRVI
+2553 
-2563 VEVMH
+2563 
-2568 NGIKQ
+2568 
-2573 EVPLVQTGG
+2573 
-2582 QWRFA
+2582 
-2587 PTSDWADGDYI
+2587 
-2598 LTVKVEDR
+2598 
-2606 AGNVKQS
+2606 
-2613 APLTVTVDTHIAI
+2613 
-2626 DRIELVND
+2626 
-2634 SGIPGDNLTNEAR
+2634 DNLTNEAR

-3147 FLLGNIDA
+3147 FLLGNIDADARYVTVEVQHGGTKEVLTATKDATGNWSVTPTGTWADGDYTLTVRVEDDAGNVKYSASLTVTVDTQITIDVIELVNDSGTRGDNLTNDANPHFRITVPGDVNEVSLSIDGGVTWVKATQSATPGVWNYTWPGTVPDGDYTLNVKATDNAGNTVTETLHFTIDTTLSTPVIVLDSADDTGIQGDNMTNRTQPTFNLQHIDDDAVRVTVSVEHGGVTTTFDATKDAGGWTFTPPTSWGAGDYTLSVSVEDKAGNTSHSASLTVTVDTQIAINNIELVNDSGIPDDNLTNNVRPHFQVKVPTDVNEVRLSIDGGKTWFNATQSATPGVWDYTWLADVGEGKHTLTVEATDKAGNQTTQKLDFIIDTLLSEPTIVLDSTDDSGTKGDNLTNANKPTFILGNIDA

-3999 EATDEAGNI
+3999 EATDEADNI

-4350 DVTSVLVSFDGVNWT
+4350 DVISVLVSFDGVNWT

-4549 TVVIRINGVSYSVTA
+4549 TVVIRINGVSYPVTA

-5548 PLYFTEGQLDITVKS
+5548 PLYFTEGQLDINVKS
-5563 TDRAGNVNQEK
+5563 TDRGGNVNQEK

-5669 REIFIDRTPPNA
+5669 REIFIDRMPPNA

-5998 TEPSAAE
+5998 TVPSAAE
-6005 ESVVKVTAYSITL
+6005 ESVVKETAYSITL

-6043 NIVNVSI
+6043 NIVNVSV

-6082 VKFIDKDNDFLIK
+6082 VKFIDKDDDFLIK
-6095 EKTFSVDHSSADIVN
+6095 EKIFSVDHSSADIVN
-6110 AMNVRGKTE
+6110 AMNARGKTE

>member
-1028 LSPDSDSGIS
+1028 LSPDSDSGIA

-1066 AMSDTQIGVA
+1066 AASDTQIGVA

-1106 AGNKANSAIF
+1106 AGNKANSAVF

-1382 GGWTFTPPTSWA
+1382 GGWSFTPTGAWA

-1481 GVWDYI
+1481 GAWDYI

-1504 DEAGNKATQTL
+1504 DKAGNKTTQEL

-1629 IELVNDSGIPGDNL
+1629 IELVNDSGIPDDNL

-1699 MVEASDKAGNKT
+1699 MVEATDKAGNKT

-1791 WTDGDYT
+1791 WTDGNYT

-2013 PLTVTIDTQITID
+2013 PLTVTIDTQI
-2026 HIELVNDSGI
+2026 
-2036 PDDNLTNNVRPHFQ
+2036 
-2050 VTVPT
+2050 
-2055 DVNVVRLSIDGGK
+2055 
-2068 TWFNATQSATPGVW
+2068 A
-2082 DYTWLADVGEGKHT
+2082 
-2096 LTVEATDK
+2096 
-2104 AGNKT
+2104 
-2109 TQQLDFIIDTLLS
+2109 
-2122 EPTIVLDNT
+2122 
-2131 DDSGTKGDHLTNVN
+2131 
-2145 KPTFLLGNI
+2145 
-2154 DADARYVTV
+2154 
-2163 EVQHGGTKEVLT
+2163 
-2175 ATKDATGNWSVTPT
+2175 
-2189 GTWADGDYTLTVRVE
+2189 
-2204 DEAGNEKHSASLT
+2204 
-2217 VTVDTQIT
+2217 
-2225 IDVIELVNDN
+2225 
-2235 GIPGD
+2235 
-2240 NMTNDAHPQFRV
+2240 
-2252 TVPGDVNEVS
+2252 
-2262 LSIDGG
+2262 
-2268 VTWVKATQSA
+2268 
-2278 TPGVWN
+2278 
-2284 YTWPGTVP
+2284 
-2292 DGDYTLNVKATD
+2292 
-2304 NAGNTVTET
+2304 
-2313 LHFTIDTTLSTPVIV
+2313 
-2328 LDSADDS
+2328 
-2335 GVHGDNMTNHTQP
+2335 
-2348 TFALQHIDD
+2348 
-2357 DAVRVTV
+2357 
-2364 SVEHGGVTTTFDATK
+2364 
-2379 DAGGWTFTPT
+2379 
-2389 GAWADGDYT
+2389 
-2398 LSVSVEDKAGN
+2398 
-2409 TSHSASLTVTVDTQ
+2409 
-2423 IAINNIELVND
+2423 
-2434 SGIPDDNLTNNV
+2434 
-2446 RPHFQ
+2446 
-2451 VTVPT
+2451 
-2456 DVNVVRLSID
+2456 
-2466 GGKTWFNATQSA
+2466 
-2478 TPGVWDYIWP
+2478 
-2488 DDVADGGYTLTV
+2488 
-2500 EATDEAGNK
+2500 
-2509 ATQTLDFTID
+2509 
-2519 TTLSVPTLSLDSAD
+2519 
-2533 DSGIAGDNITN
+2533 
-2544 VKTPGFTLN
+2544 
-2553 NIDTDVSRVI
+2553 
-2563 VEVMH
+2563 
-2568 NGIKQ
+2568 
-2573 EVPLVQTGG
+2573 
-2582 QWRFA
+2582 
-2587 PTSDWADGDYI
+2587 
-2598 LTVKVEDR
+2598 
-2606 AGNVKQS
+2606 
-2613 APLTVTVDTHIAI
+2613 
-2626 DRIELVND
+2626 
-2634 SGIPGDNLTNEAR
+2634 
-2647 PHFQVTVPADVNG
+2647 
-2660 VRLSIDGGKTWFDAT
+2660 
-2675 QSATSGVWDYTW
+2675 
-2687 LTNVA
+2687 
-2692 NGPHTLMVEASDKAG
+2692 
-2707 NKTTQKLD
+2707 
-2715 FTIDTILSEPTITL
+2715 
-2729 DSADDS
+2729 
-2735 AAGDNITNVKMPGFT
+2735 
-2750 LGNIDADVTKV
+2750 
-2761 VVTVA
+2761 
-2766 HDGKNQQIELIKN
+2766 
-2779 GGVWRFTPGAAWT
+2779 
-2792 DGDYTLTVKV
+2792 
-2802 EDKAGNTNYSAP
+2802 
-2814 LTVTIDTQTSIDRIE
+2814 
-2829 LLNDTGIVGDN
+2829 
-2840 LTNEARPQF
+2840 
-2849 HITVPTDVNSVQLSL
+2849 
-2864 DGGINWV
+2864 
-2871 NATLTSDGVWE
+2871 
-2882 YIWPTDLVENTYT
+2882 
-2895 LTVKATDVAGNTAT
+2895 
-2909 ETLNFIIDTTLST
+2909 
-2922 PTITLDSAD
+2922 
-2931 DSGTANDNKTN
+2931 
-2942 VKTPGFIIGGID
+2942 
-2954 SDVTQVVVQ
+2954 
-2963 VMRDGHSEEVEL
+2963 
-2975 TQTNG
+2975 
-2980 QWRFVPGSAW
+2980 
-2990 TDGDYTLTVT
+2990 
-3000 VKDEAGNIRHSAPLT
+3000 
-3015 VTIDTQITIDH
+3015 IDH

-3174 ATKGATGI
+3174 ATKDATGNWSVTPTGTWADGDYTLTVRVEDEAGNEKHSASLTVTVDTQITIDAIELVNDNGIPGDNMTNDAHPQFRVTVPGDVNEVSLSIDGGVTWVKATQSATPGVWNYTWPGTVPDGDYTLNVKATDNAGNTVTETLHFTIDTTLSVPVIVLNSADDTGVQGDNMTNSTQPTFALQHIDDDAVRVTVSVEHGGVTTTFDATKGVGGWSFTPTGAWADGDYTLSVSVEDKAGNTSHSASLTVTVDTQIAINNIELVNDSGIPDDNLTNNVRPHFQVKVPTDVNEVRLSIDGGKTWFNATQSATPGVWDYTWLADVGEGKHTLTVEATDKAGNQTTQKLDFIIDTMLSEPTIVLDSTDDSGTKGDNLTNANKPTFILGNIDADARYVTVEVQYGGTKEVLTATKGATGI

-3194 DYTLTVRV
+3194 DYMLTVRV

-3323 TIAMDSRDDTG
+3323 TITMDSRDDTG

-3348 TIGNIDADAHSV
+3348 TIGNIDSDAQSV

-3413 LVVTV
+3413 LIVTV

-3467 NWVSATQGIE
+3467 NWVSAAQGIE

-3610 TPLTVTVDTQIAIDR
+3610 TPLTVTVDTQIAIDH

-3714 IDITLLTPTIEL
+3714 IDITLMTPTIEL

-3849 FDIHQVDSDVTRVMV
+3849 FDIRQVDSDVTRVMV

-4305 SAELRIEIDTQV
+4305 SAELKIEIDTQV

-4445 REPLQSVTVILN
+4445 REPMQSVTVILN

-4532 SVTTPRFVIGN
+4532 SVTKPRFVIGN

-4549 TVVIRINGVSYSVTA
+4549 TVVIRINGVSYPVTA

-4832 PTLIGSTLPNTI
+4832 PTLVGNTLPNAI

-4964 LGNDGNYELTFK
+4964 LGNDGNYVLTFK

-5028 TAEAGSTLTIRNP
+5028 TAEAGSTLTIRSP

-5077 AGNSQQKEILIEHDT
+5077 AGNSQQKDILIEHDT

-5403 QTRPTFSIFG
+5403 QTRPTFSISG

-5537 NEKGH
+5537 NDKGH

-5579 DTHIKVFTSELDDNK
+5579 DTHIQVFTSELDDNK
-5594 SSSKTEWWSNSDLI
+5594 SSSKTDWWSNSSTI
-5608 TMRGTGEIG
+5608 TMRGMGEIG

-5629 ATAVVAATGRWEL
+5629 ATAVVAANGQWEL
-5642 STDKLPEGTYDI
+5642 STDQLPEGKYDI
-5654 SLVIEDSAGNRWEDV
+5654 TLSIEDNAGNRKEEV
-5669 REIFIDRTPPNA
+5669 HEIFIDRTPPNA

-5708 TDSEGNTYT
+5708 TDSNGNTYT

-5998 TEPSAAE
+5998 TVPSAAE
-6005 ESVVKVTAYSITL
+6005 ESVVKETAYSITL

-6110 AMNVRGKTE
+6110 AMNARGKTE
-6119 DDINDSPSTSS
+6119 DDINDSPSKSS

>member
-1481 GVWDYI
+1481 GVWDY
-1487 WPDDV
+1487 
-1492 ADGGYTLTVEAT
+1492 
-1504 DEAGNKATQTL
+1504 
-1515 DFTIDTTLSVPTL
+1515 
-1528 SLDSADDSGIAGD
+1528 
-1541 NITNVKTPGFTLNNI
+1541 
-1556 DTDVS
+1556 
-1561 RVIVEVMHNGIK
+1561 
-1573 QEVPLVQTGGQWR
+1573 
-1586 FAPTSDWADGDYIL
+1586 
-1600 TVKVEDRA
+1600 
-1608 GNVKQSAP
+1608 
-1616 LTVTVDTHIAIDR
+1616 
-1629 IELVNDSGIPGDNL
+1629 
-1643 TNEARPHFQVT
+1643 
-1654 VPADVNGVRLSID
+1654 
-1667 GGKTWFDATQSATSG
+1667 
-1682 VWDYTWLT
+1682 
-1690 NVANGPHTL
+1690 
-1699 MVEASDKAGNKT
+1699 
-1711 TQKLD
+1711 
-1716 FTIDTILSEPTI
+1716 
-1728 TLDSADDSAAGDN
+1728 
-1741 ITNVKMPG
+1741 
-1749 FTLGNIDADV
+1749 
-1759 TKVVVT
+1759 
-1765 VAHDGKN
+1765 
-1772 QQIELIKNGGVWRF
+1772 
-1786 TPGAA
+1786 
-1791 WTDGDYT
+1791 
-1798 LTVKVE
+1798 
-1804 DKAGNTNYSAP
+1804 
-1815 LTVTIDTQ
+1815 
-1823 TSIDRIE
+1823 
-1830 LLNDTGIVGDNLTNE
+1830 
-1845 ARPQFHITV
+1845 
-1854 PTDVNSVQLS
+1854 
-1864 LDGGINWV
+1864 
-1872 NATLTSDGVW
+1872 
-1882 EYIWPT
+1882 
-1888 DLVENTYTLTVK
+1888 
-1900 ATDVAGNTA
+1900 
-1909 TETLNFIIDTTLS
+1909 
-1922 TPTITLDSADDSGTA
+1922 
-1937 NDNKTN
+1937 
-1943 VKTPGF
+1943 
-1949 IIGGIDSDVTQVVVQ
+1949 
-1964 VMRDGHSEEVELTQT
+1964 
-1979 NGQWRFVPGS
+1979 
-1989 AWTDGDYTLTVTVK
+1989 
-2003 DEAGNIRHSA
+2003 
-2013 PLTVTIDTQITID
+2013 
-2026 HIELVNDSGI
+2026 
-2036 PDDNLTNNVRPHFQ
+2036 
-2050 VTVPT
+2050 
-2055 DVNVVRLSIDGGK
+2055 
-2068 TWFNATQSATPGVW
+2068 
-2082 DYTWLADVGEGKHT
+2082 TWLADVGEGKHT

-2122 EPTIVLDNT
+2122 EPTIVLDST
-2131 DDSGTKGDHLTNVN
+2131 DDSGTKGDH
-2145 KPTFLLGNI
+2145 
-2154 DADARYVTV
+2154 
-2163 EVQHGGTKEVLT
+2163 
-2175 ATKDATGNWSVTPT
+2175 
-2189 GTWADGDYTLTVRVE
+2189 
-2204 DEAGNEKHSASLT
+2204 
-2217 VTVDTQIT
+2217 
-2225 IDVIELVNDN
+2225 
-2235 GIPGD
+2235 
-2240 NMTNDAHPQFRV
+2240 
-2252 TVPGDVNEVS
+2252 
-2262 LSIDGG
+2262 
-2268 VTWVKATQSA
+2268 
-2278 TPGVWN
+2278 
-2284 YTWPGTVP
+2284 
-2292 DGDYTLNVKATD
+2292 
-2304 NAGNTVTET
+2304 
-2313 LHFTIDTTLSTPVIV
+2313 
-2328 LDSADDS
+2328 
-2335 GVHGDNMTNHTQP
+2335 
-2348 TFALQHIDD
+2348 
-2357 DAVRVTV
+2357 
-2364 SVEHGGVTTTFDATK
+2364 
-2379 DAGGWTFTPT
+2379 
-2389 GAWADGDYT
+2389 
-2398 LSVSVEDKAGN
+2398 
-2409 TSHSASLTVTVDTQ
+2409 
-2423 IAINNIELVND
+2423 
-2434 SGIPDDNLTNNV
+2434 
-2446 RPHFQ
+2446 
-2451 VTVPT
+2451 
-2456 DVNVVRLSID
+2456 
-2466 GGKTWFNATQSA
+2466 
-2478 TPGVWDYIWP
+2478 
-2488 DDVADGGYTLTV
+2488 
-2500 EATDEAGNK
+2500 
-2509 ATQTLDFTID
+2509 
-2519 TTLSVPTLSLDSAD
+2519 
-2533 DSGIAGDNITN
+2533 
-2544 VKTPGFTLN
+2544 
-2553 NIDTDVSRVI
+2553 
-2563 VEVMH
+2563 
-2568 NGIKQ
+2568 
-2573 EVPLVQTGG
+2573 
-2582 QWRFA
+2582 
-2587 PTSDWADGDYI
+2587 
-2598 LTVKVEDR
+2598 
-2606 AGNVKQS
+2606 
-2613 APLTVTVDTHIAI
+2613 
-2626 DRIELVND
+2626 
-2634 SGIPGDNLTNEAR
+2634 
-2647 PHFQVTVPADVNG
+2647 
-2660 VRLSIDGGKTWFDAT
+2660 
-2675 QSATSGVWDYTW
+2675 
-2687 LTNVA
+2687 
-2692 NGPHTLMVEASDKAG
+2692 
-2707 NKTTQKLD
+2707 
-2715 FTIDTILSEPTITL
+2715 
-2729 DSADDS
+2729 
-2735 AAGDNITNVKMPGFT
+2735 
-2750 LGNIDADVTKV
+2750 
-2761 VVTVA
+2761 
-2766 HDGKNQQIELIKN
+2766 
-2779 GGVWRFTPGAAWT
+2779 
-2792 DGDYTLTVKV
+2792 
-2802 EDKAGNTNYSAP
+2802 
-2814 LTVTIDTQTSIDRIE
+2814 
-2829 LLNDTGIVGDN
+2829 
-2840 LTNEARPQF
+2840 
-2849 HITVPTDVNSVQLSL
+2849 
-2864 DGGINWV
+2864 
-2871 NATLTSDGVWE
+2871 
-2882 YIWPTDLVENTYT
+2882 
-2895 LTVKATDVAGNTAT
+2895 
-2909 ETLNFIIDTTLST
+2909 
-2922 PTITLDSAD
+2922 
-2931 DSGTANDNKTN
+2931 
-2942 VKTPGFIIGGID
+2942 
-2954 SDVTQVVVQ
+2954 
-2963 VMRDGHSEEVEL
+2963 
-2975 TQTNG
+2975 
-2980 QWRFVPGSAW
+2980 
-2990 TDGDYTLTVT
+2990 
-3000 VKDEAGNIRHSAPLT
+3000 
-3015 VTIDTQITIDH
+3015 
-3026 IELVNDSGIPDDNLT
+3026 
-3041 NNVRPHFQVTVP
+3041 
-3053 TDVNVVRLSIDG
+3053 
-3065 GKTWFN
+3065 
-3071 ATQSATPGVWDYT
+3071 
-3084 WLADVGEGKHTLTVE
+3084 
-3099 ATDKAGN
+3099 
-3106 KTTQQLDFIID
+3106 
-3117 TLLSEPTIVL
+3117 
-3127 DNTDD
+3127 
-3132 SGTKGD
+3132 
-3138 NLTNVNKPT
+3138 LTNVNKPT

-4549 TVVIRINGVSYSVTA
+4549 TVVIRINGVSYPVTA

>member
-2122 EPTIVLDNT
+2122 EPTIVLDST

-2423 IAINNIELVND
+2423 IAINN
-2434 SGIPDDNLTNNV
+2434 
-2446 RPHFQ
+2446 
-2451 VTVPT
+2451 
-2456 DVNVVRLSID
+2456 
-2466 GGKTWFNATQSA
+2466 
-2478 TPGVWDYIWP
+2478 
-2488 DDVADGGYTLTV
+2488 
-2500 EATDEAGNK
+2500 
-2509 ATQTLDFTID
+2509 
-2519 TTLSVPTLSLDSAD
+2519 
-2533 DSGIAGDNITN
+2533 
-2544 VKTPGFTLN
+2544 
-2553 NIDTDVSRVI
+2553 
-2563 VEVMH
+2563 
-2568 NGIKQ
+2568 
-2573 EVPLVQTGG
+2573 
-2582 QWRFA
+2582 
-2587 PTSDWADGDYI
+2587 
-2598 LTVKVEDR
+2598 
-2606 AGNVKQS
+2606 
-2613 APLTVTVDTHIAI
+2613 
-2626 DRIELVND
+2626 
-2634 SGIPGDNLTNEAR
+2634 
-2647 PHFQVTVPADVNG
+2647 
-2660 VRLSIDGGKTWFDAT
+2660 
-2675 QSATSGVWDYTW
+2675 
-2687 LTNVA
+2687 
-2692 NGPHTLMVEASDKAG
+2692 
-2707 NKTTQKLD
+2707 
-2715 FTIDTILSEPTITL
+2715 
-2729 DSADDS
+2729 
-2735 AAGDNITNVKMPGFT
+2735 
-2750 LGNIDADVTKV
+2750 
-2761 VVTVA
+2761 
-2766 HDGKNQQIELIKN
+2766 
-2779 GGVWRFTPGAAWT
+2779 
-2792 DGDYTLTVKV
+2792 
-2802 EDKAGNTNYSAP
+2802 
-2814 LTVTIDTQTSIDRIE
+2814 
-2829 LLNDTGIVGDN
+2829 
-2840 LTNEARPQF
+2840 
-2849 HITVPTDVNSVQLSL
+2849 
-2864 DGGINWV
+2864 
-2871 NATLTSDGVWE
+2871 
-2882 YIWPTDLVENTYT
+2882 
-2895 LTVKATDVAGNTAT
+2895 
-2909 ETLNFIIDTTLST
+2909 
-2922 PTITLDSAD
+2922 
-2931 DSGTANDNKTN
+2931 
-2942 VKTPGFIIGGID
+2942 
-2954 SDVTQVVVQ
+2954 
-2963 VMRDGHSEEVEL
+2963 
-2975 TQTNG
+2975 
-2980 QWRFVPGSAW
+2980 
-2990 TDGDYTLTVT
+2990 
-3000 VKDEAGNIRHSAPLT
+3000 
-3015 VTIDTQITIDH
+3015 

-4268 TIENTG
+4268 TIENTR

-4549 TVVIRINGVSYSVTA
+4549 TVVIRINGVSYPVTA

>member
-105 NGKRRNKKEEEELK
+105 NGKRRNKKEEDELK

-150 NEAFEVQNSSKQIEE
+150 NEAFEVQNSSKQMEE
-165 MLQNFLADN
+165 MLQEFLADN

-430 IAPEKPTIELDDSS
+430 VPPEKPTIELDDSS

-962 YIDGALIAEVRTNK
+962 YVDGALIAEVRTNK

-1028 LSPDSDSGIS
+1028 LSPDSDSGIA

-1106 AGNKANSAIF
+1106 AGNKANSAVF

-1168 MHNGVSEEIELSHLN
+1168 MHNGVSEEIELSHHN
-1183 GSWLFIPGNTWA
+1183 GSWLFTPGNTWA

-1324 VPVIVLDSADDT
+1324 VPVIVLNSADDT
-1336 GIQGDNMTN
+1336 GVQGDNMTN

-1382 GGWTFTPPTSWA
+1382 GGWTFTPPALWA

-1431 LVNDSGIPDDNL
+1431 LVNDSGIPNDNL
-1443 TNNVRPHFQVTV
+1443 TNNVRPQFQVTV

-1466 DGGKTWFNATQSATP
+1466 DGGKTWFNATQGATP
-1481 GVWDYI
+1481 GAWDYI

-1504 DEAGNKATQTL
+1504 DKAGNQTTQEL

-1586 FAPTSDWADGDYIL
+1586 FAPTSDWGDGDYIL

-1909 TETLNFIIDTTLS
+1909 TETLNFTIDTTLS

-1949 IIGGIDSDVTQVVVQ
+1949 VIGGIDSDVTQVVVQ

-2013 PLTVTIDTQITID
+2013 PLKVTVDTQIGID
-2026 HIELVNDSGI
+2026 NIELVNDSGI
-2036 PDDNLTNNVRPHFQ
+2036 PNDNLTNNVRPQFQ

-2082 DYTWLADVGEGKHT
+2082 DYTWLTDVANGSHT
-2096 LTVEATDK
+2096 LTVEATDA
-2104 AGNKT
+2104 AGNKA
-2109 TQQLDFIIDTLLS
+2109 TQNLEFNIDTLLS
-2122 EPTIVLDNT
+2122 EPTIALDST
-2131 DDSGTKGDHLTNVN
+2131 DDSGTKGDNLTNVN
-2145 KPTFLLGNI
+2145 KPTFILGNI

-2175 ATKDATGNWSVTPT
+2175 ATKGATGIWSVTPT
-2189 GTWADGDYTLTVRVE
+2189 GMWADGSHTLTVRVE
-2204 DEAGNEKHSASLT
+2204 DEAGNVKYSVPLT
-2217 VTVDTQIT
+2217 ITVDTQIT
-2225 IDVIELVNDN
+2225 IDDIELVNDS
-2235 GIPGD
+2235 GTKGD
-2240 NMTNDAHPQFRV
+2240 NLTNDANPHFRI

-2268 VTWVKATQSA
+2268 VTWVKAMQSS
-2278 TPGVWN
+2278 TSGVWN
-2284 YTWPGTVP
+2284 YTWPKTLA
-2292 DGDYTLNVKATD
+2292 DDDYTLTVKATD
-2304 NAGNTVTET
+2304 NAGNTVTWT
-2313 LHFTIDTTLSTPVIV
+2313 LDFTIDTTLSTPVIV
-2328 LDSADDS
+2328 LDSADDT
-2335 GVHGDNMTNHTQP
+2335 GVQGDNMTNRTQP
-2348 TFALQHIDD
+2348 TFNLQHIDD

-2364 SVEHGGVTTTFDATK
+2364 SVEHGGVTTTFDVTK
-2379 DAGGWTFTPT
+2379 DAGGWTFTPPT
-2389 GAWADGDYT
+2389 SWGAGDYT

-2446 RPHFQ
+2446 RPQFQ
-2451 VTVPT
+2451 VKVPT
-2456 DVNVVRLSID
+2456 DVN
-2466 GGKTWFNATQSA
+2466 
-2478 TPGVWDYIWP
+2478 
-2488 DDVADGGYTLTV
+2488 
-2500 EATDEAGNK
+2500 E
-2509 ATQTLDFTID
+2509 
-2519 TTLSVPTLSLDSAD
+2519 
-2533 DSGIAGDNITN
+2533 
-2544 VKTPGFTLN
+2544 
-2553 NIDTDVSRVI
+2553 
-2563 VEVMH
+2563 
-2568 NGIKQ
+2568 
-2573 EVPLVQTGG
+2573 
-2582 QWRFA
+2582 
-2587 PTSDWADGDYI
+2587 
-2598 LTVKVEDR
+2598 
-2606 AGNVKQS
+2606 
-2613 APLTVTVDTHIAI
+2613 
-2626 DRIELVND
+2626 
-2634 SGIPGDNLTNEAR
+2634 
-2647 PHFQVTVPADVNG
+2647 
-2660 VRLSIDGGKTWFDAT
+2660 
-2675 QSATSGVWDYTW
+2675 
-2687 LTNVA
+2687 
-2692 NGPHTLMVEASDKAG
+2692 
-2707 NKTTQKLD
+2707 
-2715 FTIDTILSEPTITL
+2715 
-2729 DSADDS
+2729 
-2735 AAGDNITNVKMPGFT
+2735 
-2750 LGNIDADVTKV
+2750 
-2761 VVTVA
+2761 
-2766 HDGKNQQIELIKN
+2766 
-2779 GGVWRFTPGAAWT
+2779 
-2792 DGDYTLTVKV
+2792 
-2802 EDKAGNTNYSAP
+2802 
-2814 LTVTIDTQTSIDRIE
+2814 
-2829 LLNDTGIVGDN
+2829 
-2840 LTNEARPQF
+2840 
-2849 HITVPTDVNSVQLSL
+2849 
-2864 DGGINWV
+2864 
-2871 NATLTSDGVWE
+2871 
-2882 YIWPTDLVENTYT
+2882 
-2895 LTVKATDVAGNTAT
+2895 
-2909 ETLNFIIDTTLST
+2909 
-2922 PTITLDSAD
+2922 
-2931 DSGTANDNKTN
+2931 
-2942 VKTPGFIIGGID
+2942 
-2954 SDVTQVVVQ
+2954 
-2963 VMRDGHSEEVEL
+2963 
-2975 TQTNG
+2975 
-2980 QWRFVPGSAW
+2980 
-2990 TDGDYTLTVT
+2990 
-3000 VKDEAGNIRHSAPLT
+3000 
-3015 VTIDTQITIDH
+3015 
-3026 IELVNDSGIPDDNLT
+3026 
-3041 NNVRPHFQVTVP
+3041 
-3053 TDVNVVRLSIDG
+3053 VRLSIDG

-3106 KTTQQLDFIID
+3106 QTTQKLDFIID
-3117 TLLSEPTIVL
+3117 TLLSEPTIAL
-3127 DNTDD
+3127 DSTDD

-3138 NLTNVNKPT
+3138 NLTSVNKPT
-3147 FLLGNIDA
+3147 FILGNIDA

-3182 WSVTPTGTWADG
+3182 WSVTPTGMWADG
-3194 DYTLTVRV
+3194 SHTLTVRV

-3216 VTVDTQITIDVI
+3216 VTVDTHIAIDDI

-3305 NKTTQTL
+3305 NQTTQTL

-3396 LTVEVTDNA
+3396 LTVEVQDNA
-3405 GNVRQSTP
+3405 GNIRQSTP
-3413 LVVTV
+3413 LIVTV

-3467 NWVSATQGIE
+3467 NWVSAAQGIE

-3817 IDGTLTTPVI
+3817 IDGSLTTPVI

-3837 VGDRLTNHDRPV
+3837 VGDRLTKHDRPV
-3849 FDIHQVDSDVTRVMV
+3849 FDIRQVDSDVTRVMV

-3902 VEDLAGNVKESAPF
+3902 VEDLAGNVKESAPL

-3950 RIDVPGDVVQV
+3950 RIDVPGDVIQV

-3985 SPNTLVDGTYTLRV
+3985 TPNTLVDGTYTLRV
-3999 EATDEAGNI
+3999 EATDQAGNI

-4181 NVGSALPD
+4181 NVVSALPD

-4305 SAELRIEIDTQV
+4305 SAELKIEIDTQV

-4365 PISKNAAGQWEFTA
+4365 PVSKNAAGQWQFTA
-4379 GSALPDGH
+4379 GSALSDGH

-4507 TIVSDPSIDLLDA
+4507 TVVSDPRIDLLDA

-4532 SVTTPRFVIGN
+4532 SVTKPRFVIGN
-4543 VPADID
+4543 VPADIN
-4549 TVVIRINGVSYSVTA
+4549 TVVIRINGVSYPVTA

-4613 RMEPASDTGNSNSDN
+4613 RMEPASDTGSSNSDN

-4658 EVLKQTITVGADG
+4658 EVLKHTITVGADG

-4722 IDDQHEATS
+4722 IDDQYEATS
-4731 LRPEFKGFAEA
+4731 LRPEFKGLAEA

-4832 PTLIGSTLPNTI
+4832 PTLVGNTLPNAI

-5077 AGNSQQKEILIEHDT
+5077 AGNSQQKDILIEHDT

-5245 PILLQDDGT
+5245 PILLQDDGK

-5296 SLDDLITNHNKPVL
+5296 SLDDLITSHNKPVL

-5383 NPAMVAGSDNGIFS
+5383 NPVMMAGSDNGIFS

-5403 QTRPTFSIFG
+5403 QTRPAFSIFG

-5537 NEKGH
+5537 NDKGH

-5579 DTHIKVFTSELDDNK
+5579 DTHIQVFTSELDDNK
-5594 SSSKTEWWSNSDLI
+5594 SSSKTDWWSNSSTI
-5608 TMRGTGEIG
+5608 TMRGMGEIG

-5629 ATAVVAATGRWEL
+5629 ATAVVAANGQWEL
-5642 STDKLPEGTYDI
+5642 STDQLPEGKYDI
-5654 SLVIEDSAGNRWEDV
+5654 TLSIEDNAGNRKEEV
-5669 REIFIDRTPPNA
+5669 HEIFIDRTPPNA

-5708 TDSEGNTYT
+5708 TDSNGNTYT

-5834 VIASDAAGN
+5834 VIASDVAGN

-5870 NGASDSDNVTNH
+5870 NGASDSDNVTNHNH

-5926 AAWNDGN
+5926 AAWNDGT

-5940 VDRAGNSQQSASLA
+5940 VDRAGNSLQSASLE

-5998 TEPSAAE
+5998 TVPSAAE
-6005 ESVVKVTAYSITL
+6005 ESVVKETAYSITL

-6043 NIVNVSI
+6043 NIVNVSV

-6082 VKFIDKDNDFLIK
+6082 VKFIDKDDDFLIK

-6110 AMNVRGKTE
+6110 AMNARGKTE

>member
-430 IAPEKPTIELDDSS
+430 IPPEKPTIELDDSS

-536 EIETTNDSGIVG
+536 EIETTDDSGIVG

-586 KGEWTFNF
+586 QGEWTFNF
-594 TSDSVEGINNLTFTV
+594 TSDSVEGVNNLTFTV

-620 FSYVIDTI
+620 FSYVIDTV

-633 TVSLEDYVVL
+633 TVSLEDFVVL

-1066 AMSDTQIGVA
+1066 AASDTQIGVA

-1106 AGNKANSAIF
+1106 AGNKANSAVF

-1183 GSWLFIPGNTWA
+1183 GSWLFTPGNTWA

-1324 VPVIVLDSADDT
+1324 VPVIVLNSADDT
-1336 GIQGDNMTN
+1336 GVQGDNMTN

-1375 FDATKGT
+1375 FDATKGV
-1382 GGWTFTPPTSWA
+1382 GGWSFTPTGAWA

-1431 LVNDSGIPDDNL
+1431 LVNDSGIPNDNL

-1466 DGGKTWFNATQSATP
+1466 DGGKTWFNATQNATP

-1504 DEAGNKATQTL
+1504 DEAGNKTTQTL

-1561 RVIVEVMHNGIK
+1561 RVTVEVMHNGIK

-1716 FTIDTILSEPTI
+1716 FIIDTMLSEPTI

-2013 PLTVTIDTQITID
+2013 PLTVTIDTQIAID

-2036 PDDNLTNNVRPHFQ
+2036 PDDNLTN
-2050 VTVPT
+2050 
-2055 DVNVVRLSIDGGK
+2055 
-2068 TWFNATQSATPGVW
+2068 
-2082 DYTWLADVGEGKHT
+2082 
-2096 LTVEATDK
+2096 EA
-2104 AGNKT
+2104 
-2109 TQQLDFIIDTLLS
+2109 
-2122 EPTIVLDNT
+2122 
-2131 DDSGTKGDHLTNVN
+2131 
-2145 KPTFLLGNI
+2145 
-2154 DADARYVTV
+2154 
-2163 EVQHGGTKEVLT
+2163 
-2175 ATKDATGNWSVTPT
+2175 
-2189 GTWADGDYTLTVRVE
+2189 
-2204 DEAGNEKHSASLT
+2204 
-2217 VTVDTQIT
+2217 
-2225 IDVIELVNDN
+2225 
-2235 GIPGD
+2235 
-2240 NMTNDAHPQFRV
+2240 
-2252 TVPGDVNEVS
+2252 
-2262 LSIDGG
+2262 
-2268 VTWVKATQSA
+2268 
-2278 TPGVWN
+2278 
-2284 YTWPGTVP
+2284 
-2292 DGDYTLNVKATD
+2292 
-2304 NAGNTVTET
+2304 
-2313 LHFTIDTTLSTPVIV
+2313 
-2328 LDSADDS
+2328 
-2335 GVHGDNMTNHTQP
+2335 
-2348 TFALQHIDD
+2348 
-2357 DAVRVTV
+2357 
-2364 SVEHGGVTTTFDATK
+2364 
-2379 DAGGWTFTPT
+2379 
-2389 GAWADGDYT
+2389 
-2398 LSVSVEDKAGN
+2398 
-2409 TSHSASLTVTVDTQ
+2409 
-2423 IAINNIELVND
+2423 
-2434 SGIPDDNLTNNV
+2434 
-2446 RPHFQ
+2446 
-2451 VTVPT
+2451 
-2456 DVNVVRLSID
+2456 
-2466 GGKTWFNATQSA
+2466 
-2478 TPGVWDYIWP
+2478 
-2488 DDVADGGYTLTV
+2488 
-2500 EATDEAGNK
+2500 
-2509 ATQTLDFTID
+2509 
-2519 TTLSVPTLSLDSAD
+2519 
-2533 DSGIAGDNITN
+2533 
-2544 VKTPGFTLN
+2544 
-2553 NIDTDVSRVI
+2553 
-2563 VEVMH
+2563 
-2568 NGIKQ
+2568 
-2573 EVPLVQTGG
+2573 
-2582 QWRFA
+2582 
-2587 PTSDWADGDYI
+2587 
-2598 LTVKVEDR
+2598 
-2606 AGNVKQS
+2606 
-2613 APLTVTVDTHIAI
+2613 
-2626 DRIELVND
+2626 
-2634 SGIPGDNLTNEAR
+2634 
-2647 PHFQVTVPADVNG
+2647 
-2660 VRLSIDGGKTWFDAT
+2660 
-2675 QSATSGVWDYTW
+2675 
-2687 LTNVA
+2687 
-2692 NGPHTLMVEASDKAG
+2692 
-2707 NKTTQKLD
+2707 
-2715 FTIDTILSEPTITL
+2715 
-2729 DSADDS
+2729 
-2735 AAGDNITNVKMPGFT
+2735 
-2750 LGNIDADVTKV
+2750 
-2761 VVTVA
+2761 
-2766 HDGKNQQIELIKN
+2766 
-2779 GGVWRFTPGAAWT
+2779 
-2792 DGDYTLTVKV
+2792 
-2802 EDKAGNTNYSAP
+2802 
-2814 LTVTIDTQTSIDRIE
+2814 
-2829 LLNDTGIVGDN
+2829 
-2840 LTNEARPQF
+2840 
-2849 HITVPTDVNSVQLSL
+2849 
-2864 DGGINWV
+2864 
-2871 NATLTSDGVWE
+2871 
-2882 YIWPTDLVENTYT
+2882 
-2895 LTVKATDVAGNTAT
+2895 
-2909 ETLNFIIDTTLST
+2909 
-2922 PTITLDSAD
+2922 
-2931 DSGTANDNKTN
+2931 
-2942 VKTPGFIIGGID
+2942 
-2954 SDVTQVVVQ
+2954 
-2963 VMRDGHSEEVEL
+2963 
-2975 TQTNG
+2975 
-2980 QWRFVPGSAW
+2980 
-2990 TDGDYTLTVT
+2990 
-3000 VKDEAGNIRHSAPLT
+3000 
-3015 VTIDTQITIDH
+3015 
-3026 IELVNDSGIPDDNLT
+3026 
-3041 NNVRPHFQVTVP
+3041 RPHFQVTVP

-3155 DARYVTVEVQHGG
+3155 DARYVTVEVQHGGTKEVLTATKDATGNWSVTPTGTWADGDYTLTVRVEDEAGNEKHSASLTVTVDTQITIDAIELVNDNGIPGDNMTNDAHPQFRVTVPGDVNEVSLSIDGGVTWVKATQSATPGVWNYTWPGTVPDGDYTLNVKATDNAGNTVTETLHFTIDTTLSTPVIVLDSADDTGIQGDNMTNRTQPTFNLQHIDDDAVRVTVSVEHGGVTTTFDATKGVGGWTFTPPTSWGAGDYTLSVSVEDKAGNTSHSASLTVTVDTQIAINNIELVNDSGIPDDNLTNNVRPHFQVKVPTDVNEVRLSIDGGKTWFNATQSATPGVWDYTWLADVGEGKHTLTVEATDKAGNQTTQKLDFIIDTMLSEPTIVLDSTDDSGTKGDNLTNANKPTFILGNIDADARYVTVEVQYGG

-3413 LVVTV
+3413 LIVTV

-3467 NWVSATQGIE
+3467 NWVSAAQGIE

-3610 TPLTVTVDTQIAIDR
+3610 TPLTVTVDTQIAIDH

-3682 TWPTDMPEGQHTLTV
+3682 TWPTDMPEGQHTLIV

-3704 NKMTETLNFT
+3704 NKMTGTLDFT

-3849 FDIHQVDSDVTRVMV
+3849 FDIRQVDSDVTRVMV

-4061 VVVTIDGHDYNATKV
+4061 VVVTIDGHDYSATKV

-4215 TTLREPTIV
+4215 TTLRESTIV

-4305 SAELRIEIDTQV
+4305 SAELKIEIDTQV

-4532 SVTTPRFVIGN
+4532 SVTKPRFVIGN

-4549 TVVIRINGVSYSVTA
+4549 TVVIRINGVSYPVTA

-4891 LRSTAVDVTIDTE
+4891 LRSTAVDLTIDTE

-4964 LGNDGNYELTFK
+4964 LGNDGNYVLTFK

-5296 SLDDLITNHNKPVL
+5296 SLDDLITSHNKPVL

-5383 NPAMVAGSDNGIFS
+5383 NPVMMAGSDNGIFS

-5403 QTRPTFSIFG
+5403 QTRPAFSIYG

-5524 IIINGLNVGEVWV
+5524 IIINGLNVGEVWA
-5537 NEKGH
+5537 NDKGH

-5548 PLYFTEGQLDITVKS
+5548 PLYFTEGQLDINVKS

-5579 DTHIKVFTSELDDNK
+5579 DTHIQVFTSELDDNK
-5594 SSSKTEWWSNSDLI
+5594 SSSKTDWWSNSSTI
-5608 TMRGTGEIG
+5608 TMRGMGEIG

-5629 ATAVVAATGRWEL
+5629 ATAVVAANGKWEL
-5642 STDKLPEGTYDI
+5642 STDQLPEGKYDI
-5654 SLVIEDSAGNRWEDV
+5654 TLSIEDNAGNRKEEV
-5669 REIFIDRTPPNA
+5669 HEIFIDRTPPNA

-5708 TDSEGNTYT
+5708 TDSNGNTYM

-5903 THNGVTDIY
+5903 THNGVTDTY

-5926 AAWNDGN
+5926 AAWNDGT

-5967 QHDDASDDATAT
+5967 QHNDASDDATAT

-5998 TEPSAAE
+5998 TVPSVAE
-6005 ESVVKVTAYSITL
+6005 ESVVKETAYSITL

-6043 NIVNVSI
+6043 NIVNVSV

-6082 VKFIDKDNDFLIK
+6082 VKFIDKDDDFLIK

-6110 AMNVRGKTE
+6110 AMNARGKTE

>member
-119 KQLDDAENAK
+119 KQLDEAENAK

-150 NEAFEVQNSSKQIEE
+150 NEAFEVQNSSKQMEE
-165 MLQNFLADN
+165 MLQEFLADN

-444 DSGIKNDNITNS
+444 DSGIKNDSITNS

-536 EIETTNDSGIVG
+536 EIETTDDSGIVG

-594 TSDSVEGINNLTFTV
+594 TSDSVEGVNNLTFTV

-620 FSYVIDTI
+620 FSYVIDTV

-633 TVSLEDYVVL
+633 TVSLEDFVVL

-1028 LSPDSDSGIS
+1028 LSPDSDSGIA

-1106 AGNKANSAIF
+1106 AGNKANSAVF

-1183 GSWLFIPGNTWA
+1183 GSWLFTPGNTWA

-1382 GGWTFTPPTSWA
+1382 GGWSFTPTGAWA

-1431 LVNDSGIPDDNL
+1431 LVNDSGIPNDNL

-1481 GVWDYI
+1481 GAWDYI

-1504 DEAGNKATQTL
+1504 DKAGNKTTQEL

-1561 RVIVEVMHNGIK
+1561 RVTVEVMHNGIK

-1667 GGKTWFDATQSATSG
+1667 GGKTWFDATQSATPG

-1716 FTIDTILSEPTI
+1716 FIIDTMLSEPTI

-2013 PLTVTIDTQITID
+2013 PLTVTIDTQIAID

-2036 PDDNLTNNVRPHFQ
+2036 PDDNLTN
-2050 VTVPT
+2050 
-2055 DVNVVRLSIDGGK
+2055 
-2068 TWFNATQSATPGVW
+2068 
-2082 DYTWLADVGEGKHT
+2082 
-2096 LTVEATDK
+2096 EA
-2104 AGNKT
+2104 
-2109 TQQLDFIIDTLLS
+2109 
-2122 EPTIVLDNT
+2122 
-2131 DDSGTKGDHLTNVN
+2131 
-2145 KPTFLLGNI
+2145 
-2154 DADARYVTV
+2154 
-2163 EVQHGGTKEVLT
+2163 
-2175 ATKDATGNWSVTPT
+2175 
-2189 GTWADGDYTLTVRVE
+2189 
-2204 DEAGNEKHSASLT
+2204 
-2217 VTVDTQIT
+2217 
-2225 IDVIELVNDN
+2225 
-2235 GIPGD
+2235 
-2240 NMTNDAHPQFRV
+2240 
-2252 TVPGDVNEVS
+2252 
-2262 LSIDGG
+2262 
-2268 VTWVKATQSA
+2268 
-2278 TPGVWN
+2278 
-2284 YTWPGTVP
+2284 
-2292 DGDYTLNVKATD
+2292 
-2304 NAGNTVTET
+2304 
-2313 LHFTIDTTLSTPVIV
+2313 
-2328 LDSADDS
+2328 
-2335 GVHGDNMTNHTQP
+2335 
-2348 TFALQHIDD
+2348 
-2357 DAVRVTV
+2357 
-2364 SVEHGGVTTTFDATK
+2364 
-2379 DAGGWTFTPT
+2379 
-2389 GAWADGDYT
+2389 
-2398 LSVSVEDKAGN
+2398 
-2409 TSHSASLTVTVDTQ
+2409 
-2423 IAINNIELVND
+2423 
-2434 SGIPDDNLTNNV
+2434 
-2446 RPHFQ
+2446 
-2451 VTVPT
+2451 
-2456 DVNVVRLSID
+2456 
-2466 GGKTWFNATQSA
+2466 
-2478 TPGVWDYIWP
+2478 
-2488 DDVADGGYTLTV
+2488 
-2500 EATDEAGNK
+2500 
-2509 ATQTLDFTID
+2509 
-2519 TTLSVPTLSLDSAD
+2519 
-2533 DSGIAGDNITN
+2533 
-2544 VKTPGFTLN
+2544 
-2553 NIDTDVSRVI
+2553 
-2563 VEVMH
+2563 
-2568 NGIKQ
+2568 
-2573 EVPLVQTGG
+2573 
-2582 QWRFA
+2582 
-2587 PTSDWADGDYI
+2587 
-2598 LTVKVEDR
+2598 
-2606 AGNVKQS
+2606 
-2613 APLTVTVDTHIAI
+2613 
-2626 DRIELVND
+2626 
-2634 SGIPGDNLTNEAR
+2634 
-2647 PHFQVTVPADVNG
+2647 
-2660 VRLSIDGGKTWFDAT
+2660 
-2675 QSATSGVWDYTW
+2675 
-2687 LTNVA
+2687 
-2692 NGPHTLMVEASDKAG
+2692 
-2707 NKTTQKLD
+2707 
-2715 FTIDTILSEPTITL
+2715 
-2729 DSADDS
+2729 
-2735 AAGDNITNVKMPGFT
+2735 
-2750 LGNIDADVTKV
+2750 
-2761 VVTVA
+2761 
-2766 HDGKNQQIELIKN
+2766 
-2779 GGVWRFTPGAAWT
+2779 
-2792 DGDYTLTVKV
+2792 
-2802 EDKAGNTNYSAP
+2802 
-2814 LTVTIDTQTSIDRIE
+2814 
-2829 LLNDTGIVGDN
+2829 
-2840 LTNEARPQF
+2840 
-2849 HITVPTDVNSVQLSL
+2849 
-2864 DGGINWV
+2864 
-2871 NATLTSDGVWE
+2871 
-2882 YIWPTDLVENTYT
+2882 
-2895 LTVKATDVAGNTAT
+2895 
-2909 ETLNFIIDTTLST
+2909 
-2922 PTITLDSAD
+2922 
-2931 DSGTANDNKTN
+2931 
-2942 VKTPGFIIGGID
+2942 
-2954 SDVTQVVVQ
+2954 
-2963 VMRDGHSEEVEL
+2963 
-2975 TQTNG
+2975 
-2980 QWRFVPGSAW
+2980 
-2990 TDGDYTLTVT
+2990 
-3000 VKDEAGNIRHSAPLT
+3000 
-3015 VTIDTQITIDH
+3015 
-3026 IELVNDSGIPDDNLT
+3026 
-3041 NNVRPHFQVTVP
+3041 RPHFQVTVP

-3174 ATKGATGI
+3174 ATKDATGNWSVTPTGTWADGDYTLTVRVEDEAGNEKHSASLTVTVDTQITIDAIELVNDNGIPGDNMTNDAHPQFRVTVPGDVNEVSLSIDGGVTWVKATQSATPGVWNYTWPGTVPDGDYTLNVKATDNAGNTVTETLHFTIDTTLSTPVIVLDSADDTGIQGDNMTNRTQPTFNLQHIDDDAVRVTVSVEHGGVTTTFDATKGVGGWTFTPPTSWGAGDYTLSVSVEDKAGNTSHSASLTVTVDTQIAINNIELVNDSGIPDDNLTNNVRPQFQVKVPTDVNEVRLSIDGGKTWFNATQSATPGVWDYTWLADVGEGKHTLTVEATDKAGNQTTQKLDFIIDTLLSEPTIVLDSTDDSGTKGDNLTNANKPTFLLGNIDADARYVTVEVQHGSTKEVLTATKGATGI

-3202 EDDAGNVKYSAPLT
+3202 EDEAGNVKYSAPLT
-3216 VTVDTQITIDVI
+3216 VTVDTQITIDAI

-3323 TIAMDSRDDTG
+3323 TITMDSRDDTG

-3348 TIGNIDADAHSV
+3348 TIGNIDSDAQSV

-3413 LVVTV
+3413 LIVTV

-3467 NWVSATQGIE
+3467 NWVSAAQGIE

-3492 HTLTV
+3492 HILTV

-3610 TPLTVTVDTQIAIDR
+3610 TPLTVTVDTQIAIDH

-3682 TWPTDMPEGQHTLTV
+3682 TWPTDMPEGQHTLIV

-3704 NKMTETLNFT
+3704 NKMTGTLDFT

-3734 NKNDNLTSVTQPVFV
+3734 NKNDNLTSVTQPIFV

-3849 FDIHQVDSDVTRVMV
+3849 FDIRQVDSDVTRVMV

-3950 RIDVPGDVVQV
+3950 RIDVPGDVIQV

-3999 EATDEAGNI
+3999 EATDQAGNI

-4189 GQHTLL
+4189 GKHTLL

-4305 SAELRIEIDTQV
+4305 SAELQIEIDTQV

-4532 SVTTPRFVIGN
+4532 SVTKPRFVIGN

-4549 TVVIRINGVSYSVTA
+4549 TVVIRINGVSYPVTA

-4613 RMEPASDTGNSNSDN
+4613 RMEPASDTGSSNSDN

-4658 EVLKQTITVGADG
+4658 EVLKHTITVGADG

-4722 IDDQHEATS
+4722 IDDQYEATS
-4731 LRPEFKGFAEA
+4731 LRPEFKGLAEA

-4832 PTLIGSTLPNTI
+4832 PTLVGNTLPNAI

-4964 LGNDGNYELTFK
+4964 LGNDGNYVLTFK

-5077 AGNSQQKEILIEHDT
+5077 AGNSQQKDILIEHDT

-5296 SLDDLITNHNKPVL
+5296 SLDDLITSHNKPVL

-5383 NPAMVAGSDNGIFS
+5383 NPVMMAGSDNGIFS

-5403 QTRPTFSIFG
+5403 QTRPAFSIYG

-5537 NEKGH
+5537 NDKGH

-5579 DTHIKVFTSELDDNK
+5579 DTHIQVFTSELDDNK
-5594 SSSKTEWWSNSDLI
+5594 SSSKTDWWSNSSTI
-5608 TMRGTGEIG
+5608 TMRGMGEIG

-5629 ATAVVAATGRWEL
+5629 ATAVVAANGQWEL
-5642 STDKLPEGTYDI
+5642 STDQLPEGKYDI
-5654 SLVIEDSAGNRWEDV
+5654 TLSIEDNAGNRKEEV
-5669 REIFIDRTPPNA
+5669 HEIFIDRTPPNA

-5708 TDSEGNTYT
+5708 TDSNGNTYT

-5757 MKEVPV
+5757 MKETPV

-5771 SGTVGDNITRDKQPT
+5771 SGTVGDNITRDNQPT

-5856 TLTVPEIALAAGED
+5856 TLTVPEIALAAGEG
-5870 NGASDSDNVTNH
+5870 NGASDSDNVTNHNH

-5926 AAWNDGN
+5926 AAWNDGT

-5940 VDRAGNSQQSASLA
+5940 VDRAGNSLQSASLE

-5998 TEPSAAE
+5998 TVPSAAE
-6005 ESVVKVTAYSITL
+6005 ESVVKETAYSITL

-6043 NIVNVSI
+6043 NIVNVSV

-6082 VKFIDKDNDFLIK
+6082 VKFIDKDDDYLIK

-6110 AMNVRGKTE
+6110 AMNARGKTE

>member
-2122 EPTIVLDNT
+2122 EPTIVLDST

-2423 IAINNIELVND
+2423 IAINN
-2434 SGIPDDNLTNNV
+2434 
-2446 RPHFQ
+2446 
-2451 VTVPT
+2451 
-2456 DVNVVRLSID
+2456 
-2466 GGKTWFNATQSA
+2466 
-2478 TPGVWDYIWP
+2478 
-2488 DDVADGGYTLTV
+2488 
-2500 EATDEAGNK
+2500 
-2509 ATQTLDFTID
+2509 
-2519 TTLSVPTLSLDSAD
+2519 
-2533 DSGIAGDNITN
+2533 
-2544 VKTPGFTLN
+2544 
-2553 NIDTDVSRVI
+2553 
-2563 VEVMH
+2563 
-2568 NGIKQ
+2568 
-2573 EVPLVQTGG
+2573 
-2582 QWRFA
+2582 
-2587 PTSDWADGDYI
+2587 
-2598 LTVKVEDR
+2598 
-2606 AGNVKQS
+2606 
-2613 APLTVTVDTHIAI
+2613 
-2626 DRIELVND
+2626 
-2634 SGIPGDNLTNEAR
+2634 
-2647 PHFQVTVPADVNG
+2647 
-2660 VRLSIDGGKTWFDAT
+2660 
-2675 QSATSGVWDYTW
+2675 
-2687 LTNVA
+2687 
-2692 NGPHTLMVEASDKAG
+2692 
-2707 NKTTQKLD
+2707 
-2715 FTIDTILSEPTITL
+2715 
-2729 DSADDS
+2729 
-2735 AAGDNITNVKMPGFT
+2735 
-2750 LGNIDADVTKV
+2750 
-2761 VVTVA
+2761 
-2766 HDGKNQQIELIKN
+2766 
-2779 GGVWRFTPGAAWT
+2779 
-2792 DGDYTLTVKV
+2792 
-2802 EDKAGNTNYSAP
+2802 
-2814 LTVTIDTQTSIDRIE
+2814 
-2829 LLNDTGIVGDN
+2829 
-2840 LTNEARPQF
+2840 
-2849 HITVPTDVNSVQLSL
+2849 
-2864 DGGINWV
+2864 
-2871 NATLTSDGVWE
+2871 
-2882 YIWPTDLVENTYT
+2882 
-2895 LTVKATDVAGNTAT
+2895 
-2909 ETLNFIIDTTLST
+2909 
-2922 PTITLDSAD
+2922 
-2931 DSGTANDNKTN
+2931 
-2942 VKTPGFIIGGID
+2942 
-2954 SDVTQVVVQ
+2954 
-2963 VMRDGHSEEVEL
+2963 
-2975 TQTNG
+2975 
-2980 QWRFVPGSAW
+2980 
-2990 TDGDYTLTVT
+2990 
-3000 VKDEAGNIRHSAPLT
+3000 
-3015 VTIDTQITIDH
+3015 

-3922 TTTINNIVLLNDTGV
+3922 TTTINNIVLLNDTGE

-4549 TVVIRINGVSYSVTA
+4549 TVVIRINGVSYPVTA

-5954 VTVDSTVTVTADS
+5954 VTVDSTLTVTADS

>member
-1 MGNKSIQKFFADQNS
+1 
-16 VIDLS
+16 
-21 SLGNA
+21 
-26 KGAKVSLSGPDMNIT
+26 
-41 TPRGSV
+41 
-47 IIVNGALYSSIKGNN
+47 
-62 LAVKFKDKTITGAKI
+62 
-77 LGSVDLKDIQLERID
+77 
-92 SSLVDSAQVEKKG
+92 
-105 NGKRRNKKEEEELK
+105 
-119 KQLDDAENAK
+119 
-129 KEADKAKEE
+129 
-138 AEKAKEAAEKAL
+138 
-150 NEAFEVQNSSKQIEE
+150 
-165 MLQNFLADN
+165 
-174 VAKDNLAQQS
+174 
-184 DASQQ
+184 
-189 NTQAKATQASKQN
+189 
-202 DAEKVLPQPIN
+202 
-213 KNTSTGKSNSS
+213 
-224 KNEENKL
+224 
-231 DAESVKEPL
+231 
-240 KVTLALAAE
+240 
-249 SNSGSKD
+249 
-256 DSITNFTKPQF
+256 
-267 VGSTAPNATVIIKIN
+267 
-282 GIAVG
+282 
-287 QAVADSLGNFTFTA
+287 GNFTFTA

-2122 EPTIVLDNT
+2122 EPTIVLDST

-2423 IAINNIELVND
+2423 IAINN
-2434 SGIPDDNLTNNV
+2434 
-2446 RPHFQ
+2446 
-2451 VTVPT
+2451 
-2456 DVNVVRLSID
+2456 
-2466 GGKTWFNATQSA
+2466 
-2478 TPGVWDYIWP
+2478 
-2488 DDVADGGYTLTV
+2488 
-2500 EATDEAGNK
+2500 
-2509 ATQTLDFTID
+2509 
-2519 TTLSVPTLSLDSAD
+2519 
-2533 DSGIAGDNITN
+2533 
-2544 VKTPGFTLN
+2544 
-2553 NIDTDVSRVI
+2553 
-2563 VEVMH
+2563 
-2568 NGIKQ
+2568 
-2573 EVPLVQTGG
+2573 
-2582 QWRFA
+2582 
-2587 PTSDWADGDYI
+2587 
-2598 LTVKVEDR
+2598 
-2606 AGNVKQS
+2606 
-2613 APLTVTVDTHIAI
+2613 
-2626 DRIELVND
+2626 
-2634 SGIPGDNLTNEAR
+2634 
-2647 PHFQVTVPADVNG
+2647 
-2660 VRLSIDGGKTWFDAT
+2660 
-2675 QSATSGVWDYTW
+2675 
-2687 LTNVA
+2687 
-2692 NGPHTLMVEASDKAG
+2692 
-2707 NKTTQKLD
+2707 
-2715 FTIDTILSEPTITL
+2715 
-2729 DSADDS
+2729 
-2735 AAGDNITNVKMPGFT
+2735 
-2750 LGNIDADVTKV
+2750 
-2761 VVTVA
+2761 
-2766 HDGKNQQIELIKN
+2766 
-2779 GGVWRFTPGAAWT
+2779 
-2792 DGDYTLTVKV
+2792 
-2802 EDKAGNTNYSAP
+2802 
-2814 LTVTIDTQTSIDRIE
+2814 
-2829 LLNDTGIVGDN
+2829 
-2840 LTNEARPQF
+2840 
-2849 HITVPTDVNSVQLSL
+2849 
-2864 DGGINWV
+2864 
-2871 NATLTSDGVWE
+2871 
-2882 YIWPTDLVENTYT
+2882 
-2895 LTVKATDVAGNTAT
+2895 
-2909 ETLNFIIDTTLST
+2909 
-2922 PTITLDSAD
+2922 
-2931 DSGTANDNKTN
+2931 
-2942 VKTPGFIIGGID
+2942 
-2954 SDVTQVVVQ
+2954 
-2963 VMRDGHSEEVEL
+2963 
-2975 TQTNG
+2975 
-2980 QWRFVPGSAW
+2980 
-2990 TDGDYTLTVT
+2990 
-3000 VKDEAGNIRHSAPLT
+3000 
-3015 VTIDTQITIDH
+3015 

-4549 TVVIRINGVSYSVTA
+4549 TVVIRINGVSYPVTA

-4867 QLSEMKDGHYVVQV
+4867 QLSEMKDGHY
-4881 GIVNPRDNSE
+4881 
-4891 LRSTAVDVTIDTE
+4891 
-4904 VAELVW
+4904 
-4910 NISGMHEGGYIN
+4910 
-4922 TVTPE
+4922 
-4927 IGGTSEPNSKITI
+4927 
-4940 FVNGVEKAIAYTT
+4940 
-4953 GAGHWGVVLPA
+4953 
-4964 LGNDGNYELTFK
+4964 
-4976 VEDVAGNIREFG
+4976 
-4988 PQNVILDTVISPLTV
+4988 
-5003 VLREAD
+5003 
-5009 DSGKV
+5009 
-5014 GDWITNKSH
+5014 
-5023 VTIDG
+5023 
-5028 TAEAGSTLTIRNP
+5028 
-5041 QGVVIATLVVGN
+5041 
-5053 DGRWSAELDLR
+5053 
-5064 EGSNAFVVVSEDK
+5064 
-5077 AGNSQQKEILIEHDT
+5077 
-5092 QIEISD
+5092 
-5098 ISLSRDTNSGDKYDL
+5098 
-5113 ITNNKSPVLVAMTD
+5113 
-5127 PGATV
+5127 
-5132 QVYINGVLQGT
+5132 
-5143 VEASSSGNI
+5143 
-5152 SYTMPANSADGEYQV
+5152 
-5167 QFVATDTA
+5167 
-5175 GNRVES
+5175 
-5181 AITTVTIDSQIAV
+5181 
-5194 FDIDEDSLPALSN
+5194 
-5207 NRALSVSG
+5207 
-5215 VGEAG
+5215 
-5220 SQVSIFVDGKLVNV
+5220 
-5234 VMVEAD
+5234 
-5240 GTWRA
+5240 
-5245 PILLQDDGT
+5245 
-5254 FNIHFSITDVAGNTE
+5254 
-5269 VSKDYS
+5269 
-5275 VDVDSSTD
+5275 
-5283 FPTLNL
+5283 
-5289 EDASNSG
+5289 
-5296 SLDDLITNHNKPVL
+5296 
-5310 VGTAEAGATIHIYVD
+5310 
-5325 EKIVANVL
+5325 
-5333 VLEDGTWSYQFDNAL
+5333 
-5348 KDGEYSIRVVAEDP
+5348 
-5362 AGNTAE
+5362 
-5368 SPRLLVTI
+5368 
-5376 DTSTFID
+5376 
-5383 NPAMVAGSDNGIFS
+5383 
-5397 NDSITS
+5397 
-5403 QTRPTFSIFG
+5403 
-5413 EMNQSVQIFI
+5413 
-5423 DGVLVD
+5423 
-5429 TITVTDRNQVYR
+5429 
-5441 PESPLGDGSHSIYYV
+5441 
-5456 ITDKAGNT
+5456 
-5464 ATSKTL
+5464 
-5470 NFTIDT
+5470 
-5476 FNTTPV
+5476 
-5482 AIDSI
+5482 
-5487 GGQTLA
+5487 
-5493 EMTGSDGKIYIT
+5493 
-5505 DTTRN
+5505 
-5510 LLFSGSAEPNSKIE
+5510 
-5524 IIINGLNVGEVWV
+5524 
-5537 NEKGH
+5537 
-5542 WQMPVN
+5542 
-5548 PLYFTEGQLDITVKS
+5548 
-5563 TDRAGNVNQEK
+5563 
-5574 YSIWV
+5574 
-5579 DTHIKVFTSELDDNK
+5579 
-5594 SSSKTEWWSNSDLI
+5594 
-5608 TMRGTGEIG
+5608 
-5617 ATVSLIVAGVTL
+5617 
-5629 ATAVVAATGRWEL
+5629 
-5642 STDKLPEGTYDI
+5642 
-5654 SLVIEDSAGNRWEDV
+5654 
-5669 REIFIDRTPPNA
+5669 
-5681 PVVTYSDIV
+5681 
-5690 NDLIIMQGTAEA
+5690 
-5702 KSQLII
+5702 
-5708 TDSEGNTYT
+5708 
-5717 LTVPDNGKWSMAI
+5717 
-5730 PYPSEGKFTIT
+5730 
-5741 SVDAI
+5741 
-5746 GNRSD
+5746 
-5751 DVPLDI
+5751 
-5757 MKEVPV
+5757 
-5763 ISLSPDSD
+5763 
-5771 SGTVGDNITRDKQPT
+5771 
-5786 FIIGNLESDVV
+5786 
-5797 VVQVDINGTVYNA
+5797 
-5810 EKNADGVWFFTPGTP
+5810 
-5825 LADGSYTIS
+5825 
-5834 VIASDAAGN
+5834 
-5843 QKNSL
+5843 
-5848 PITVTIDS
+5848 
-5856 TLTVPEIALAAGED
+5856 
-5870 NGASDSDNVTNH
+5870 
-5882 TQPKFTLQHIDADVT
+5882 
-5897 GVTVNV
+5897 
-5903 THNGVTDIY
+5903 
-5912 QATQGAD
+5912 
-5919 GWTFTPP
+5919 
-5926 AAWNDGN
+5926 
-5933 YTLSVTV
+5933 
-5940 VDRAGNSQQSASLA
+5940 
-5954 VTVDSTVTVTADS
+5954 
-5967 QHDDASDDATAT
+5967 
-5979 AVTPPESETVNAE
+5979 
-5992 SATHLR
+5992 
-5998 TEPSAAE
+5998 
-6005 ESVVKVTAYSITL
+6005 
-6018 LNADSGDEID
+6018 
-6028 RSISQTPSFEISVPE
+6028 
-6043 NIVNVSI
+6043 
-6050 MFEGEEFT
+6050 
-6058 LPITNQKAIFEVP
+6058 
-6071 LSLEDGEYTMD
+6071 
-6082 VKFIDKDNDFLIK
+6082 
-6095 EKTFSVDHSSADIVN
+6095 
-6110 AMNVRGKTE
+6110 
-6119 DDINDSPSTSS
+6119 
-6130 VGHNN
+6130 
-6135 NGAIDVFAV
+6135 
-6144 NEVTLPVDNQE
+6144 
-6155 EHA
+6155 

>member
-41 TPRGSV
+41 TPHGSV

-119 KQLDDAENAK
+119 KQLDEAENAK

-444 DSGIKNDNITNS
+444 DSGIKNDSITNS

-536 EIETTNDSGIVG
+536 EIETTDDSGIVG

-594 TSDSVEGINNLTFTV
+594 TSDSVEGVNNLTFTV

-620 FSYVIDTI
+620 FSYVIDTV

-633 TVSLEDYVVL
+633 TVSLEDFVVL

-1066 AMSDTQIGVA
+1066 AASDTQIGVA

-1106 AGNKANSAIF
+1106 AGNKANSAVF

-1140 GDNLTNINKP
+1140 GDN
-1150 GFAISGVDADAH
+1150 
-1162 RVVVQV
+1162 
-1168 MHNGVSEEIELSHLN
+1168 
-1183 GSWLFIPGNTWA
+1183 
-1195 DGSYTLTVKVEDKA
+1195 
-1209 GNTNYSAPL
+1209 
-1218 TVVIDTQ
+1218 
-1225 IAIDGVELV
+1225 
-1234 NDSGVKGDNMTNDD
+1234 
-1248 RPHFRVTVPTDV
+1248 
-1260 NEVRLSIDGG
+1260 
-1270 NSWVQ
+1270 
-1275 ATPGV
+1275 
-1280 AGSWEYI
+1280 
-1287 WPTDLAD
+1287 
-1294 GQYTLTVEA
+1294 
-1303 TDKAGNTVTKTID
+1303 
-1316 FAVDTTLS
+1316 
-1324 VPVIVLDSADDT
+1324 
-1336 GIQGDNMTN
+1336 
-1345 STQPTFALQ
+1345 
-1354 HIDDDAVRVTVSV
+1354 
-1367 EHGGVTTT
+1367 
-1375 FDATKGT
+1375 
-1382 GGWTFTPPTSWA
+1382 
-1394 DGDYTLSVSVED
+1394 
-1406 KAGNT
+1406 
-1411 SHSASLTVTVD
+1411 
-1422 TQIAINNIE
+1422 
-1431 LVNDSGIPDDNL
+1431 
-1443 TNNVRPHFQVTV
+1443 
-1455 PTDVNVVRLSI
+1455 
-1466 DGGKTWFNATQSATP
+1466 
-1481 GVWDYI
+1481 
-1487 WPDDV
+1487 
-1492 ADGGYTLTVEAT
+1492 
-1504 DEAGNKATQTL
+1504 
-1515 DFTIDTTLSVPTL
+1515 
-1528 SLDSADDSGIAGD
+1528 
-1541 NITNVKTPGFTLNNI
+1541 
-1556 DTDVS
+1556 
-1561 RVIVEVMHNGIK
+1561 
-1573 QEVPLVQTGGQWR
+1573 
-1586 FAPTSDWADGDYIL
+1586 
-1600 TVKVEDRA
+1600 
-1608 GNVKQSAP
+1608 
-1616 LTVTVDTHIAIDR
+1616 
-1629 IELVNDSGIPGDNL
+1629 
-1643 TNEARPHFQVT
+1643 
-1654 VPADVNGVRLSID
+1654 
-1667 GGKTWFDATQSATSG
+1667 
-1682 VWDYTWLT
+1682 
-1690 NVANGPHTL
+1690 
-1699 MVEASDKAGNKT
+1699 
-1711 TQKLD
+1711 
-1716 FTIDTILSEPTI
+1716 
-1728 TLDSADDSAAGDN
+1728 
-1741 ITNVKMPG
+1741 
-1749 FTLGNIDADV
+1749 
-1759 TKVVVT
+1759 
-1765 VAHDGKN
+1765 
-1772 QQIELIKNGGVWRF
+1772 
-1786 TPGAA
+1786 
-1791 WTDGDYT
+1791 
-1798 LTVKVE
+1798 
-1804 DKAGNTNYSAP
+1804 
-1815 LTVTIDTQ
+1815 
-1823 TSIDRIE
+1823 
-1830 LLNDTGIVGDNLTNE
+1830 
-1845 ARPQFHITV
+1845 
-1854 PTDVNSVQLS
+1854 
-1864 LDGGINWV
+1864 
-1872 NATLTSDGVW
+1872 
-1882 EYIWPT
+1882 
-1888 DLVENTYTLTVK
+1888 
-1900 ATDVAGNTA
+1900 
-1909 TETLNFIIDTTLS
+1909 
-1922 TPTITLDSADDSGTA
+1922 
-1937 NDNKTN
+1937 
-1943 VKTPGF
+1943 
-1949 IIGGIDSDVTQVVVQ
+1949 
-1964 VMRDGHSEEVELTQT
+1964 
-1979 NGQWRFVPGS
+1979 
-1989 AWTDGDYTLTVTVK
+1989 
-2003 DEAGNIRHSA
+2003 
-2013 PLTVTIDTQITID
+2013 
-2026 HIELVNDSGI
+2026 
-2036 PDDNLTNNVRPHFQ
+2036 
-2050 VTVPT
+2050 
-2055 DVNVVRLSIDGGK
+2055 
-2068 TWFNATQSATPGVW
+2068 
-2082 DYTWLADVGEGKHT
+2082 
-2096 LTVEATDK
+2096 
-2104 AGNKT
+2104 
-2109 TQQLDFIIDTLLS
+2109 
-2122 EPTIVLDNT
+2122 
-2131 DDSGTKGDHLTNVN
+2131 LTNVN

-2225 IDVIELVNDN
+2225 IDAIELVNDN

-2328 LDSADDS
+2328 LDSADDT
-2335 GVHGDNMTNHTQP
+2335 GIQGDNMTNRTQP
-2348 TFALQHIDD
+2348 TFNLQHIDD

-2379 DAGGWTFTPT
+2379 GVGGWTFTPPT
-2389 GAWADGDYT
+2389 SWGAGDYT

-2446 RPHFQ
+2446 RPQFQ
-2451 VTVPT
+2451 VKVPT
-2456 DVNVVRLSID
+2456 DVN
-2466 GGKTWFNATQSA
+2466 
-2478 TPGVWDYIWP
+2478 
-2488 DDVADGGYTLTV
+2488 
-2500 EATDEAGNK
+2500 E
-2509 ATQTLDFTID
+2509 
-2519 TTLSVPTLSLDSAD
+2519 
-2533 DSGIAGDNITN
+2533 
-2544 VKTPGFTLN
+2544 
-2553 NIDTDVSRVI
+2553 
-2563 VEVMH
+2563 
-2568 NGIKQ
+2568 
-2573 EVPLVQTGG
+2573 
-2582 QWRFA
+2582 
-2587 PTSDWADGDYI
+2587 
-2598 LTVKVEDR
+2598 
-2606 AGNVKQS
+2606 
-2613 APLTVTVDTHIAI
+2613 
-2626 DRIELVND
+2626 
-2634 SGIPGDNLTNEAR
+2634 
-2647 PHFQVTVPADVNG
+2647 
-2660 VRLSIDGGKTWFDAT
+2660 
-2675 QSATSGVWDYTW
+2675 
-2687 LTNVA
+2687 
-2692 NGPHTLMVEASDKAG
+2692 
-2707 NKTTQKLD
+2707 
-2715 FTIDTILSEPTITL
+2715 
-2729 DSADDS
+2729 
-2735 AAGDNITNVKMPGFT
+2735 
-2750 LGNIDADVTKV
+2750 
-2761 VVTVA
+2761 
-2766 HDGKNQQIELIKN
+2766 
-2779 GGVWRFTPGAAWT
+2779 
-2792 DGDYTLTVKV
+2792 
-2802 EDKAGNTNYSAP
+2802 
-2814 LTVTIDTQTSIDRIE
+2814 
-2829 LLNDTGIVGDN
+2829 
-2840 LTNEARPQF
+2840 
-2849 HITVPTDVNSVQLSL
+2849 
-2864 DGGINWV
+2864 
-2871 NATLTSDGVWE
+2871 
-2882 YIWPTDLVENTYT
+2882 
-2895 LTVKATDVAGNTAT
+2895 
-2909 ETLNFIIDTTLST
+2909 
-2922 PTITLDSAD
+2922 
-2931 DSGTANDNKTN
+2931 
-2942 VKTPGFIIGGID
+2942 
-2954 SDVTQVVVQ
+2954 
-2963 VMRDGHSEEVEL
+2963 
-2975 TQTNG
+2975 
-2980 QWRFVPGSAW
+2980 
-2990 TDGDYTLTVT
+2990 
-3000 VKDEAGNIRHSAPLT
+3000 
-3015 VTIDTQITIDH
+3015 
-3026 IELVNDSGIPDDNLT
+3026 
-3041 NNVRPHFQVTVP
+3041 
-3053 TDVNVVRLSIDG
+3053 VRLSIDG

-3106 KTTQQLDFIID
+3106 QTTQKLDFIID

-3132 SGTKGD
+3132 SGIKGD
-3138 NLTNVNKPT
+3138 NLTNANKPT

-3202 EDDAGNVKYSAPLT
+3202 EDEAGNVKYSAPLT
-3216 VTVDTQITIDVI
+3216 VTVDAQITIDVI

-3323 TIAMDSRDDTG
+3323 TITMDSRDDTG

-3348 TIGNIDADAHSV
+3348 TIGNIDSDAQSV

-3413 LVVTV
+3413 LIVTV

-3467 NWVSATQGIE
+3467 NWVSAAQGIE

-3610 TPLTVTVDTQIAIDR
+3610 TPLTVTVDTQIAIDH

-3637 NVTKHVRP
+3637 NITKHVRP

-3682 TWPTDMPEGQHTLTV
+3682 TWPTDMPEGQHTLIV

-3704 NKMTETLNFT
+3704 NKMTGTLDFT

-3734 NKNDNLTSVTQPVFV
+3734 NKNDNLTSVTQPIFV

-3849 FDIHQVDSDVTRVMV
+3849 FDIRQVDSDVTRVMV

-3902 VEDLAGNVKESAPF
+3902 VEDLAGNVKESAPL

-3950 RIDVPGDVVQV
+3950 RIDVPGDVIQV

-4189 GQHTLL
+4189 GKHTLL

-4305 SAELRIEIDTQV
+4305 SAELQIEIDTQV

-4379 GSALPDGH
+4379 GSALSDGH

-4532 SVTTPRFVIGN
+4532 SVTKPRFVIGN

-4549 TVVIRINGVSYSVTA
+4549 TVVIRINGVSYPVTA

-4613 RMEPASDTGNSNSDN
+4613 RMEPASDTGSSNSDN

-4658 EVLKQTITVGADG
+4658 EVLKHTITVGADG

-4722 IDDQHEATS
+4722 IDDQYEATS
-4731 LRPEFKGFAEA
+4731 LRPEFKGLAEA

-4832 PTLIGSTLPNTI
+4832 PTLVGNTLPNAI

-4964 LGNDGNYELTFK
+4964 LGNDGNYVLTFK

-5077 AGNSQQKEILIEHDT
+5077 AGNSQQKDILIEHDT

-5296 SLDDLITNHNKPVL
+5296 SLDDLITSHNKPVL

-5383 NPAMVAGSDNGIFS
+5383 NPVMMAGSDNGIFS

-5403 QTRPTFSIFG
+5403 QTRPAFSIYG

-5537 NEKGH
+5537 NDKGH

-5579 DTHIKVFTSELDDNK
+5579 DTHIQVFTSELDDNK
-5594 SSSKTEWWSNSDLI
+5594 SSSKTDWWSNSSTI
-5608 TMRGTGEIG
+5608 TMRGMGEIG

-5629 ATAVVAATGRWEL
+5629 ATAVVAANGQWEL
-5642 STDKLPEGTYDI
+5642 STDQLPEGKYDI
-5654 SLVIEDSAGNRWEDV
+5654 TLSIEDNAGNRKEEV
-5669 REIFIDRTPPNA
+5669 HEIFIDRTPPNA

-5708 TDSEGNTYT
+5708 TDSNGNTYT

-5757 MKEVPV
+5757 MKETPV

-5771 SGTVGDNITRDKQPT
+5771 SGTVGDNITRDNQPT

-5856 TLTVPEIALAAGED
+5856 TLTVPEIALAAGEG
-5870 NGASDSDNVTNH
+5870 NGASDSDNVTNHNH

-5926 AAWNDGN
+5926 AAWNDGT

-5940 VDRAGNSQQSASLA
+5940 VDRAGNSLQSASLE

-5967 QHDDASDDATAT
+5967 QHDDASDDATPT

-5998 TEPSAAE
+5998 TVPSAAE
-6005 ESVVKVTAYSITL
+6005 ESVVKETAYSITL

-6043 NIVNVSI
+6043 NIVNVSV

-6082 VKFIDKDNDFLIK
+6082 VKFLDKDDDFLIK

-6110 AMNVRGKTE
+6110 AMNARGKTE

-6135 NGAIDVFAV
+6135 NGAIEVFAV

>member
-430 IAPEKPTIELDDSS
+430 IPPEKPTIELDDSS

-536 EIETTNDSGIVG
+536 EIETTDDSGIVG

-594 TSDSVEGINNLTFTV
+594 TSDSVEGVNNLTFTV

-620 FSYVIDTI
+620 FSYVIDTV

-633 TVSLEDYVVL
+633 TVSLEDFVVL

-1028 LSPDSDSGIS
+1028 LSPDSDSGIA

-1106 AGNKANSAIF
+1106 AGNKANSAVF

-1382 GGWTFTPPTSWA
+1382 GGWSFTPTGAWA

-1431 LVNDSGIPDDNL
+1431 LVNESGIPNDNL

-1481 GVWDYI
+1481 GAWDYI

-1504 DEAGNKATQTL
+1504 DKAGNKTTQEL

-2122 EPTIVLDNT
+2122 EPTIVLDST
-2131 DDSGTKGDHLTNVN
+2131 DDSGTKGDNLTNVN

-2204 DEAGNEKHSASLT
+2204 DDAGNEKHSASLT

-2328 LDSADDS
+2328 LDSADDT
-2335 GVHGDNMTNHTQP
+2335 GIQGDNMTNRTQP
-2348 TFALQHIDD
+2348 TFNLQHIDD

-2379 DAGGWTFTPT
+2379 GTGGWTFTPPT
-2389 GAWADGDYT
+2389 SWGAGDYT

-2456 DVNVVRLSID
+2456 DVNEVRLSID
-2466 GGKTWFNATQSA
+2466 GGKTWFNATQS
-2478 TPGVWDYIWP
+2478 V
-2488 DDVADGGYTLTV
+2488 
-2500 EATDEAGNK
+2500 
-2509 ATQTLDFTID
+2509 
-2519 TTLSVPTLSLDSAD
+2519 
-2533 DSGIAGDNITN
+2533 
-2544 VKTPGFTLN
+2544 
-2553 NIDTDVSRVI
+2553 
-2563 VEVMH
+2563 
-2568 NGIKQ
+2568 
-2573 EVPLVQTGG
+2573 
-2582 QWRFA
+2582 
-2587 PTSDWADGDYI
+2587 
-2598 LTVKVEDR
+2598 
-2606 AGNVKQS
+2606 
-2613 APLTVTVDTHIAI
+2613 
-2626 DRIELVND
+2626 
-2634 SGIPGDNLTNEAR
+2634 
-2647 PHFQVTVPADVNG
+2647 
-2660 VRLSIDGGKTWFDAT
+2660 
-2675 QSATSGVWDYTW
+2675 
-2687 LTNVA
+2687 
-2692 NGPHTLMVEASDKAG
+2692 
-2707 NKTTQKLD
+2707 
-2715 FTIDTILSEPTITL
+2715 
-2729 DSADDS
+2729 
-2735 AAGDNITNVKMPGFT
+2735 
-2750 LGNIDADVTKV
+2750 
-2761 VVTVA
+2761 
-2766 HDGKNQQIELIKN
+2766 
-2779 GGVWRFTPGAAWT
+2779 
-2792 DGDYTLTVKV
+2792 
-2802 EDKAGNTNYSAP
+2802 
-2814 LTVTIDTQTSIDRIE
+2814 
-2829 LLNDTGIVGDN
+2829 
-2840 LTNEARPQF
+2840 
-2849 HITVPTDVNSVQLSL
+2849 
-2864 DGGINWV
+2864 
-2871 NATLTSDGVWE
+2871 
-2882 YIWPTDLVENTYT
+2882 
-2895 LTVKATDVAGNTAT
+2895 
-2909 ETLNFIIDTTLST
+2909 
-2922 PTITLDSAD
+2922 
-2931 DSGTANDNKTN
+2931 
-2942 VKTPGFIIGGID
+2942 
-2954 SDVTQVVVQ
+2954 
-2963 VMRDGHSEEVEL
+2963 
-2975 TQTNG
+2975 
-2980 QWRFVPGSAW
+2980 
-2990 TDGDYTLTVT
+2990 
-3000 VKDEAGNIRHSAPLT
+3000 
-3015 VTIDTQITIDH
+3015 
-3026 IELVNDSGIPDDNLT
+3026 
-3041 NNVRPHFQVTVP
+3041 
-3053 TDVNVVRLSIDG
+3053 
-3065 GKTWFN
+3065 
-3071 ATQSATPGVWDYT
+3071 TPGVWDYT

-3127 DNTDD
+3127 DSTDD

-3278 GIWDYTWPK
+3278 GTWDYTWPK

-3323 TIAMDSRDDTG
+3323 TITMDSRDDTG

-3413 LVVTV
+3413 LIVTV

-3467 NWVSATQGIE
+3467 NWVSAAQGIE

-3849 FDIHQVDSDVTRVMV
+3849 FDIRQVDSDVTRVMV

-4305 SAELRIEIDTQV
+4305 SAELKIEIDTQV

-4532 SVTTPRFVIGN
+4532 SVTKPRFVIGN

-4549 TVVIRINGVSYSVTA
+4549 TVVIRINGVSYPVTA

-4891 LRSTAVDVTIDTE
+4891 LRSTAVDLTIDTE

-5289 EDASNSG
+5289 EDASTSG
-5296 SLDDLITNHNKPVL
+5296 SLDDLITSHNKPVL

-5383 NPAMVAGSDNGIFS
+5383 NPVMMAGSDNGIFS

-5403 QTRPTFSIFG
+5403 QTRPAFSIYG

-5476 FNTTPV
+5476 LNTTPV

-5537 NEKGH
+5537 NDKGH

-5579 DTHIKVFTSELDDNK
+5579 DTHIQVFTSELDDNK
-5594 SSSKTEWWSNSDLI
+5594 SSSKTDWWSNSSTI
-5608 TMRGTGEIG
+5608 TMRGMGEIG

-5629 ATAVVAATGRWEL
+5629 ATAVVAANGQWEL
-5642 STDKLPEGTYDI
+5642 STDQLPEGKYDI
-5654 SLVIEDSAGNRWEDV
+5654 TLSIEDNAGNRKEEV
-5669 REIFIDRTPPNA
+5669 HEIFIDRTPPNA

-5708 TDSEGNTYT
+5708 TDSNGNTYT

-5926 AAWNDGN
+5926 AAWNDGT

-5967 QHDDASDDATAT
+5967 QHNDASDDATAT

-5998 TEPSAAE
+5998 TVPSVAE
-6005 ESVVKVTAYSITL
+6005 ESVVKETAYSITL

-6043 NIVNVSI
+6043 NIVNVSV

-6082 VKFIDKDNDFLIK
+6082 VKFIDKDDDFLIK

-6110 AMNVRGKTE
+6110 AMNARGKTE

>member
-41 TPRGSV
+41 TPHGSV

-360 SIVGTAEENAK
+360 SIVGTAEENSK

-536 EIETTNDSGIVG
+536 EIETTDDSGIVG

-594 TSDSVEGINNLTFTV
+594 TSDSVEGVNNLTFTV

-620 FSYVIDTI
+620 FSYVIDTV

-633 TVSLEDYVVL
+633 TVSLEDFVVL

-697 GAYDI
+697 GSYDI

-1028 LSPDSDSGIS
+1028 LSPDSDSGIA

-1106 AGNKANSAIF
+1106 AGNKANSAVF

-1183 GSWLFIPGNTWA
+1183 GSWLFTPGNTWA

-1209 GNTNYSAPL
+1209 GNTSYSAPL

-1382 GGWTFTPPTSWA
+1382 GGWSFTPTGAWA

-1431 LVNDSGIPDDNL
+1431 LVNDSGIPNDNL

-1481 GVWDYI
+1481 GAWDYI

-1504 DEAGNKATQTL
+1504 DKAGNKTTQEL

-2122 EPTIVLDNT
+2122 EPTIVLDST

-2313 LHFTIDTTLSTPVIV
+2313 LHFTIDTTLSVPVIV
-2328 LDSADDS
+2328 LNSADDT
-2335 GVHGDNMTNHTQP
+2335 GVQGDNMTNSTQP

-2379 DAGGWTFTPT
+2379 GVGGWSFTPT

-2451 VTVPT
+2451 VKVPT
-2456 DVNVVRLSID
+2456 DVN
-2466 GGKTWFNATQSA
+2466 
-2478 TPGVWDYIWP
+2478 
-2488 DDVADGGYTLTV
+2488 
-2500 EATDEAGNK
+2500 E
-2509 ATQTLDFTID
+2509 
-2519 TTLSVPTLSLDSAD
+2519 
-2533 DSGIAGDNITN
+2533 
-2544 VKTPGFTLN
+2544 
-2553 NIDTDVSRVI
+2553 
-2563 VEVMH
+2563 
-2568 NGIKQ
+2568 
-2573 EVPLVQTGG
+2573 
-2582 QWRFA
+2582 
-2587 PTSDWADGDYI
+2587 
-2598 LTVKVEDR
+2598 
-2606 AGNVKQS
+2606 
-2613 APLTVTVDTHIAI
+2613 
-2626 DRIELVND
+2626 
-2634 SGIPGDNLTNEAR
+2634 
-2647 PHFQVTVPADVNG
+2647 
-2660 VRLSIDGGKTWFDAT
+2660 
-2675 QSATSGVWDYTW
+2675 
-2687 LTNVA
+2687 
-2692 NGPHTLMVEASDKAG
+2692 
-2707 NKTTQKLD
+2707 
-2715 FTIDTILSEPTITL
+2715 
-2729 DSADDS
+2729 
-2735 AAGDNITNVKMPGFT
+2735 
-2750 LGNIDADVTKV
+2750 
-2761 VVTVA
+2761 
-2766 HDGKNQQIELIKN
+2766 
-2779 GGVWRFTPGAAWT
+2779 
-2792 DGDYTLTVKV
+2792 
-2802 EDKAGNTNYSAP
+2802 
-2814 LTVTIDTQTSIDRIE
+2814 
-2829 LLNDTGIVGDN
+2829 
-2840 LTNEARPQF
+2840 
-2849 HITVPTDVNSVQLSL
+2849 
-2864 DGGINWV
+2864 
-2871 NATLTSDGVWE
+2871 
-2882 YIWPTDLVENTYT
+2882 
-2895 LTVKATDVAGNTAT
+2895 
-2909 ETLNFIIDTTLST
+2909 
-2922 PTITLDSAD
+2922 
-2931 DSGTANDNKTN
+2931 
-2942 VKTPGFIIGGID
+2942 
-2954 SDVTQVVVQ
+2954 
-2963 VMRDGHSEEVEL
+2963 
-2975 TQTNG
+2975 
-2980 QWRFVPGSAW
+2980 
-2990 TDGDYTLTVT
+2990 
-3000 VKDEAGNIRHSAPLT
+3000 
-3015 VTIDTQITIDH
+3015 
-3026 IELVNDSGIPDDNLT
+3026 
-3041 NNVRPHFQVTVP
+3041 
-3053 TDVNVVRLSIDG
+3053 VRLSIDG

-3106 KTTQQLDFIID
+3106 QTTQKLDFIID
-3117 TLLSEPTIVL
+3117 TMLSEPTIVL
-3127 DNTDD
+3127 DSTDD

-3138 NLTNVNKPT
+3138 NLTNANKPT
-3147 FLLGNIDA
+3147 FILGNIDA
-3155 DARYVTVEVQHGG
+3155 DARYVTVEVQYGG

-3396 LTVEVTDNA
+3396 LTVEVQDNA

-3519 STPTIAL
+3519 STPTIEL

-3714 IDITLLTPTIEL
+3714 IDITLMTPTIEL

-3849 FDIHQVDSDVTRVMV
+3849 FDIRQVDSDVTRVMV

-4305 SAELRIEIDTQV
+4305 SAELKIEIDTQV

-4532 SVTTPRFVIGN
+4532 SVTKPRFVIGN

-4549 TVVIRINGVSYSVTA
+4549 TVVIRINGVSYPVTA

-4832 PTLIGSTLPNTI
+4832 PTLVGNTLPNAI

-4964 LGNDGNYELTFK
+4964 LGNDGNYVLTFK

-5028 TAEAGSTLTIRNP
+5028 TAEAGSTLTIRSP

-5077 AGNSQQKEILIEHDT
+5077 AGNSQQKDILIEHDT

-5403 QTRPTFSIFG
+5403 QTRPTFSISG

-5579 DTHIKVFTSELDDNK
+5579 DTHIQVFTSELDDNK
-5594 SSSKTEWWSNSDLI
+5594 SSSKTDWWSNSSTI
-5608 TMRGTGEIG
+5608 TMRGMGEIG

-5629 ATAVVAATGRWEL
+5629 ATAVVAANGQWEL
-5642 STDKLPEGTYDI
+5642 STDQLPEGKYDI
-5654 SLVIEDSAGNRWEDV
+5654 TLSIEDNAGNRKEEV
-5669 REIFIDRTPPNA
+5669 HEIFIDRTPPNA

-5708 TDSEGNTYT
+5708 TDSNGNTYT

-5825 LADGSYTIS
+5825 LTDGSYTIS

-5926 AAWNDGN
+5926 AAWNDGT

-5998 TEPSAAE
+5998 TVPSAAE
-6005 ESVVKVTAYSITL
+6005 ESVVKETAYSITL

-6043 NIVNVSI
+6043 NIVNVSV

>member
-620 FSYVIDTI
+620 FSYVIDTV

-633 TVSLEDYVVL
+633 TVSLEDFVVL

-1028 LSPDSDSGIS
+1028 LSPDSDSGVS

-1066 AMSDTQIGVA
+1066 AASDTQIGVA

-1106 AGNKANSAIF
+1106 AGNKANSAVF

-1382 GGWTFTPPTSWA
+1382 GGWSFTPTGAWA

-1431 LVNDSGIPDDNL
+1431 LVNDSGIPNDNL

-1481 GVWDYI
+1481 GAWDYI

-1504 DEAGNKATQTL
+1504 DKAGNKTTQEL

-1629 IELVNDSGIPGDNL
+1629 IELVNDSGIPDDNL

-1888 DLVENTYTLTVK
+1888 DLIENTYTLTVK

-2013 PLTVTIDTQITID
+2013 PLTVTIDTQIAID

-2104 AGNKT
+2104 AGNQT
-2109 TQQLDFIIDTLLS
+2109 TQKLDFIIDTMLS
-2122 EPTIVLDNT
+2122 EPTIVLDST
-2131 DDSGTKGDHLTNVN
+2131 DDSGTKGDNLTNAN
-2145 KPTFLLGNI
+2145 KPTFILGNI

-2163 EVQHGGTKEVLT
+2163 EVQ
-2175 ATKDATGNWSVTPT
+2175 
-2189 GTWADGDYTLTVRVE
+2189 Y
-2204 DEAGNEKHSASLT
+2204 
-2217 VTVDTQIT
+2217 
-2225 IDVIELVNDN
+2225 
-2235 GIPGD
+2235 
-2240 NMTNDAHPQFRV
+2240 
-2252 TVPGDVNEVS
+2252 
-2262 LSIDGG
+2262 
-2268 VTWVKATQSA
+2268 
-2278 TPGVWN
+2278 
-2284 YTWPGTVP
+2284 
-2292 DGDYTLNVKATD
+2292 
-2304 NAGNTVTET
+2304 
-2313 LHFTIDTTLSTPVIV
+2313 
-2328 LDSADDS
+2328 
-2335 GVHGDNMTNHTQP
+2335 
-2348 TFALQHIDD
+2348 
-2357 DAVRVTV
+2357 
-2364 SVEHGGVTTTFDATK
+2364 
-2379 DAGGWTFTPT
+2379 
-2389 GAWADGDYT
+2389 
-2398 LSVSVEDKAGN
+2398 
-2409 TSHSASLTVTVDTQ
+2409 
-2423 IAINNIELVND
+2423 
-2434 SGIPDDNLTNNV
+2434 
-2446 RPHFQ
+2446 
-2451 VTVPT
+2451 
-2456 DVNVVRLSID
+2456 
-2466 GGKTWFNATQSA
+2466 
-2478 TPGVWDYIWP
+2478 
-2488 DDVADGGYTLTV
+2488 
-2500 EATDEAGNK
+2500 
-2509 ATQTLDFTID
+2509 
-2519 TTLSVPTLSLDSAD
+2519 
-2533 DSGIAGDNITN
+2533 
-2544 VKTPGFTLN
+2544 
-2553 NIDTDVSRVI
+2553 
-2563 VEVMH
+2563 
-2568 NGIKQ
+2568 
-2573 EVPLVQTGG
+2573 
-2582 QWRFA
+2582 
-2587 PTSDWADGDYI
+2587 
-2598 LTVKVEDR
+2598 
-2606 AGNVKQS
+2606 
-2613 APLTVTVDTHIAI
+2613 
-2626 DRIELVND
+2626 
-2634 SGIPGDNLTNEAR
+2634 
-2647 PHFQVTVPADVNG
+2647 
-2660 VRLSIDGGKTWFDAT
+2660 
-2675 QSATSGVWDYTW
+2675 
-2687 LTNVA
+2687 
-2692 NGPHTLMVEASDKAG
+2692 
-2707 NKTTQKLD
+2707 
-2715 FTIDTILSEPTITL
+2715 
-2729 DSADDS
+2729 
-2735 AAGDNITNVKMPGFT
+2735 
-2750 LGNIDADVTKV
+2750 
-2761 VVTVA
+2761 
-2766 HDGKNQQIELIKN
+2766 
-2779 GGVWRFTPGAAWT
+2779 
-2792 DGDYTLTVKV
+2792 
-2802 EDKAGNTNYSAP
+2802 
-2814 LTVTIDTQTSIDRIE
+2814 
-2829 LLNDTGIVGDN
+2829 
-2840 LTNEARPQF
+2840 
-2849 HITVPTDVNSVQLSL
+2849 
-2864 DGGINWV
+2864 
-2871 NATLTSDGVWE
+2871 
-2882 YIWPTDLVENTYT
+2882 
-2895 LTVKATDVAGNTAT
+2895 
-2909 ETLNFIIDTTLST
+2909 
-2922 PTITLDSAD
+2922 
-2931 DSGTANDNKTN
+2931 
-2942 VKTPGFIIGGID
+2942 
-2954 SDVTQVVVQ
+2954 
-2963 VMRDGHSEEVEL
+2963 
-2975 TQTNG
+2975 
-2980 QWRFVPGSAW
+2980 
-2990 TDGDYTLTVT
+2990 
-3000 VKDEAGNIRHSAPLT
+3000 
-3015 VTIDTQITIDH
+3015 
-3026 IELVNDSGIPDDNLT
+3026 
-3041 NNVRPHFQVTVP
+3041 
-3053 TDVNVVRLSIDG
+3053 
-3065 GKTWFN
+3065 
-3071 ATQSATPGVWDYT
+3071 
-3084 WLADVGEGKHTLTVE
+3084 
-3099 ATDKAGN
+3099 
-3106 KTTQQLDFIID
+3106 
-3117 TLLSEPTIVL
+3117 
-3127 DNTDD
+3127 
-3132 SGTKGD
+3132 
-3138 NLTNVNKPT
+3138 
-3147 FLLGNIDA
+3147 
-3155 DARYVTVEVQHGG
+3155 GG

-3323 TIAMDSRDDTG
+3323 TITMDSRDDTG

-3348 TIGNIDADAHSV
+3348 TIGNIDSDAQSV

-3413 LVVTV
+3413 LIVTV

-3467 NWVSATQGIE
+3467 NWVSAAQGIE

-3610 TPLTVTVDTQIAIDR
+3610 TPLTVTVDTQIAIDH

-3714 IDITLLTPTIEL
+3714 IDITLMTPTIEL

-3849 FDIHQVDSDVTRVMV
+3849 FDIRQVDSDVTRVMV

-4305 SAELRIEIDTQV
+4305 SAELKIEIDTQV

-4532 SVTTPRFVIGN
+4532 SVTKPRFVIGN

-4549 TVVIRINGVSYSVTA
+4549 TVVIRINGVSYPVTA

-4832 PTLIGSTLPNTI
+4832 PTLVGNTLPNAI

-4964 LGNDGNYELTFK
+4964 LGNDGNYVLTFK

-5028 TAEAGSTLTIRNP
+5028 TAEAGSTLTIRSP

-5077 AGNSQQKEILIEHDT
+5077 AGNSQQKDILIEHDT

-5403 QTRPTFSIFG
+5403 QTRPTFSISG

-5476 FNTTPV
+5476 LNTTPV

-5579 DTHIKVFTSELDDNK
+5579 DTHIQVFTSELDDNK
-5594 SSSKTEWWSNSDLI
+5594 SSSKTDWWSNSSTI
-5608 TMRGTGEIG
+5608 TMRGMGEIG

-5629 ATAVVAATGRWEL
+5629 ATAVVAANGQWEL
-5642 STDKLPEGTYDI
+5642 STDQLPEGKYDI
-5654 SLVIEDSAGNRWEDV
+5654 TLSIEDNAGNRKEEV
-5669 REIFIDRTPPNA
+5669 HEIFIDRTPPNA

-5708 TDSEGNTYT
+5708 TDSNGNIYT

-5751 DVPLDI
+5751 DVSLDI

-5870 NGASDSDNVTNH
+5870 NGVSDSDNVTNH

-5903 THNGVTDIY
+5903 THNGVTDTY

-5926 AAWNDGN
+5926 AAWNDGT

-5967 QHDDASDDATAT
+5967 QHDDASDDATPT
-5979 AVTPPESETVNAE
+5979 AVTPLESETVNAE
-5992 SATHLR
+5992 SDTHLR
-5998 TEPSAAE
+5998 TVPSAAE
-6005 ESVVKVTAYSITL
+6005 ESVVKETAYSITL

-6043 NIVNVSI
+6043 NIVNVSV

-6110 AMNVRGKTE
+6110 AMNARGKAE

>member
-1728 TLDSADDSAAGDN
+1728 TLDSEDDSAAGDN

-2122 EPTIVLDNT
+2122 EPTIVLDST

-2423 IAINNIELVND
+2423 IAINN
-2434 SGIPDDNLTNNV
+2434 
-2446 RPHFQ
+2446 
-2451 VTVPT
+2451 
-2456 DVNVVRLSID
+2456 
-2466 GGKTWFNATQSA
+2466 
-2478 TPGVWDYIWP
+2478 
-2488 DDVADGGYTLTV
+2488 
-2500 EATDEAGNK
+2500 
-2509 ATQTLDFTID
+2509 
-2519 TTLSVPTLSLDSAD
+2519 
-2533 DSGIAGDNITN
+2533 
-2544 VKTPGFTLN
+2544 
-2553 NIDTDVSRVI
+2553 
-2563 VEVMH
+2563 
-2568 NGIKQ
+2568 
-2573 EVPLVQTGG
+2573 
-2582 QWRFA
+2582 
-2587 PTSDWADGDYI
+2587 
-2598 LTVKVEDR
+2598 
-2606 AGNVKQS
+2606 
-2613 APLTVTVDTHIAI
+2613 
-2626 DRIELVND
+2626 
-2634 SGIPGDNLTNEAR
+2634 
-2647 PHFQVTVPADVNG
+2647 
-2660 VRLSIDGGKTWFDAT
+2660 
-2675 QSATSGVWDYTW
+2675 
-2687 LTNVA
+2687 
-2692 NGPHTLMVEASDKAG
+2692 
-2707 NKTTQKLD
+2707 
-2715 FTIDTILSEPTITL
+2715 
-2729 DSADDS
+2729 
-2735 AAGDNITNVKMPGFT
+2735 
-2750 LGNIDADVTKV
+2750 
-2761 VVTVA
+2761 
-2766 HDGKNQQIELIKN
+2766 
-2779 GGVWRFTPGAAWT
+2779 
-2792 DGDYTLTVKV
+2792 
-2802 EDKAGNTNYSAP
+2802 
-2814 LTVTIDTQTSIDRIE
+2814 
-2829 LLNDTGIVGDN
+2829 
-2840 LTNEARPQF
+2840 
-2849 HITVPTDVNSVQLSL
+2849 
-2864 DGGINWV
+2864 
-2871 NATLTSDGVWE
+2871 
-2882 YIWPTDLVENTYT
+2882 
-2895 LTVKATDVAGNTAT
+2895 
-2909 ETLNFIIDTTLST
+2909 
-2922 PTITLDSAD
+2922 
-2931 DSGTANDNKTN
+2931 
-2942 VKTPGFIIGGID
+2942 
-2954 SDVTQVVVQ
+2954 
-2963 VMRDGHSEEVEL
+2963 
-2975 TQTNG
+2975 
-2980 QWRFVPGSAW
+2980 
-2990 TDGDYTLTVT
+2990 
-3000 VKDEAGNIRHSAPLT
+3000 
-3015 VTIDTQITIDH
+3015 

-4549 TVVIRINGVSYSVTA
+4549 TVVIRINGVSYPVTA